1 MLELTDDIIERT
13 AKAAGHGA
21 VSYNTDEYQKAVAM
35 KNYGDNVFNMRNLP
49 GGTFAQSVIDSAIG
63 TAGSLADFA
72 GNPAGIGDWANNY
85 VQSQEMNM
93 GKKPS
98 FDFSWDYFMNGL
110 PRDTGNLIGSMVGFG
125 VPVGAAAVAAP
136 YLGVSSGAAA
146 AGGALLGAGLESG
159 AEGGSKLRE
168 ALERGES
175 LDTAQDKALEVFGKD
190 AGLLGVTN
198 LAGLGALRKA
208 YKGVK
213 NAFQAGRA
221 SAAGE
226 AVANPSRAVEF
237 AKGAGLTTANLAIE
251 GGQEALQQGIQDSV
265 EPGKEYGI
273 LPWNWNDEQNEQ
285 FKATIVPMGLLGAFG
300 GATRVGARKVGEW
313 FSPDKLEQAE
323 LNTDT
328 AENNIG
334 NTVPSQA
341 NYTIANEVS
350 DANLSQGTE
359 SKLRMLDEAYYKQ
372 YGQHLYVTSMTR
384 HWGTN
389 SDHETGSAFDVAD
402 DGLAND
408 SERRRWIE
416 EKARQLGLNP
426 LDEYENPSSGA
437 TGGHMHF
444 SDKGGAVNVD
454 TSGWSGNADIDSLIA
469 DTANRYGIDPNLL
482 AAIAEQESG
491 FNQGAKSEAGALGIM
506 QLMPDTANGLGV
518 DATDLAGNIEGGAK
532 YIKQMLDQFGGDVH
546 KALEAYNGGPGNVG
560 IAQTMKYADEV
571 LQRYEKFKAKSAGT
585 FSWSNP
591 AEAKTSPT
599 DYMKIM
605 SDNNVTADTAGD
617 FLQYVQLLAEDDAN
631 ANNEQVQKDGA
642 KAVKAIADGSPD
654 VMERVAKE
662 LGYGQVK
669 QEAEQKAPNIPMPK
683 IRQHVQ
689 QNGWVEIGNKKDAD
703 EFAKT
708 DYGKT
713 LERVSN
719 TKFVSPDFNAITG
732 KVEQR
737 TAQPQQVAQPA
748 PQPTVQN
755 KVQSDV
761 ASTNGQNIANN
772 ASAANNATVGNL
784 LSSIPNSAISLAKTL
799 SQNPAAIS
807 YNGNNVDL
815 NKLNNAIKNN
825 DIKTINGFNA
835 HMMNNMRKNNVSLD
849 DVVKEHLPVAKDT
862 AMRLSKIPEAIA
874 GAAGNRV
881 DLRALQE
888 AINNNDLSR
897 INAISEKMA
906 ENLRSNGVSP
916 YLAMRD
922 TESVEEAPTGSILPA
937 VQGNRAPS
945 TDVQDLGW
953 RVEGEVE
960 SPITPSAPYT
970 EAQLEAPVIE
980 SERDTLTSREF
991 LGKLNSV
998 ERQFMEY
1005 LDSVFDNT
1013 GVAFVD
1019 IMQHLNS
1026 QRNSLL
1032 GKAIE
1037 MFKNGYAVDSV
1048 VFSRMNDTQRS
1059 ALVNY
1064 RRMLDVYG
1072 NSLTNADRDV
1082 IDEFTRLDNIINKYL
1097 APMAHNY
1104 LINNNV
1110 LNYRGIDNAIKG
1122 LEGIAAKAREYEQI
1136 KVSEGYREG
1145 RATGNKVVP
1154 REDEEAISGSATA
1167 WGNVLHQTQKRGLPA
1182 ETEGT
1187 KVQRFIKTLPNK
1199 IVQKSHSNS
1208 LNAMT
1213 NYAGEKITKAE
1224 RVERVIK
1231 NGDSIQKIGN
1241 EYFVVAPS
1249 GNIKVTKS
1257 EYNYYNYLLNERKN
1271 DKSDNGSK
1279 EYAGTSRETAYEGRK
1294 ALTEGDYKRG
1304 DVSVPENASSD
1315 EIGNLDIKTD
1325 GLKEFPDSNV
1335 LGKTK
1340 STVITDDGKEFN
1352 VVYKVMSAD
1361 DVVAS
1366 NLPTD
1371 GLPVN
1376 SKYPSAMQ
1384 PRNRQRVAMQEQI
1397 TGMSNNLRPAD
1408 LAESRNLNQ
1417 GAPVIKSDG
1426 AVLNGNGRTIAIQK
1440 AWLNGKA
1447 DKYKQYLLDNAEKL
1461 GINPADIEKIE
1472 HPILVRVVQDKLSKD
1487 DIMSMINSTTG
1498 GQRMSPSEQA
1508 KVDSGKIK
1516 SSTLNQYVAGSDLTS
1531 AANRNFLR
1539 DVLADIISPSERN
1552 AYYSKEG
1559 AINQDGVLRAQRAL
1573 FALAYGDDTLLDAF
1587 SEAVNEEAKNFSNA
1601 LKANAPLIAR
1611 LQQLIKTGNAT
1622 DLGLQKNL
1630 VSAVKAL
1637 KEAVIAGKPAKSIWQ
1652 EMSMFED
1659 TEHSPETI
1667 AIARAMDGYRR
1678 SGKKLTQFVRNL
1690 AELGLKHGNP
1700 NQSGLFGEDEAP
1712 QVKLTDDI
1720 ATAKEYVDTGNQMD
1734 MFAQKYSR
1742 DKNVDNKGNVEDN
1755 KSKEKTPR
1763 AIDDY
1768 SALEKEEKSIVD
1780 KAVQERANA
1789 LFNRIVSYVQSG
1801 FDDNFSEADSKL
1813 SKNALLQDG
1822 RRNNVLEH
1830 LLQYANRYA
1839 EKPSNYKDVLNNL
1852 IPGFKTAGKSKEEL
1866 VKAYN
1871 LYRDV
1876 AREMLN
1882 YGQYVY
1888 SELCERLAGRAGQS
1902 YRASTWTDI
1911 DRSASESRQ
1920 FDRTEDATKAIVELL
1935 RGQETIRFNTEHS
1948 EKNSRNAFSFANP
1961 DTAEE
1966 LKSTGNIDT
1975 PLDRLPKLPASKLRD
1990 SERKMQAFGK
2000 AIGVPVHFV
2009 NHPDKGYRGVFTH
2022 NGEVYINRNATVPAK
2037 AIFLHEFT
2045 HWLKASGKENRA
2057 VFDALAACVERDGG
2071 LFHERRLKQ
2080 YRDRI
2085 FGGEQM
2091 TDEEII
2097 EEIICDAMGNS
2108 KTAERI
2114 SKAIDNFAPELNQ
2127 SIWGRIKA
2135 MWDKF
2140 CKMVGFRQE
2149 LSSKKQSLP
2158 NGLSQ
2163 QEMARFNAQ
2172 LNILMSKMRTTD
2184 GKPMFKVENYQLVVA
2199 ENGKRPA
2206 EIFDIN
2212 NINDYT
2218 PTYNIPAM
2226 PSSYSYQVHTQREA
2240 VRQQYE
2246 GTKEWMKAPNGEPTN
2261 LTEEQ
2266 WLDVRTPNFKAW
2278 FGDWE
2283 NNPENAS
2290 KVVDENGE
2298 PLVVYHGR
2306 NSKLENDTIRT
2317 EGMRTTAGTGAW
2329 FSSKENISAQYG
2341 DNIYPCFLNIR
2352 SPYTADLKGAPAG
2365 EFSKAIAYDVDT
2377 NEEVKVAFDNGDGSA
2392 FKEMD
2397 TYITGDLKDINY
2409 EKYDIREEVYDT
2421 DSLVREV
2428 RNDKNVDGVVIKNV
2442 SDIPEGDTTDSVD
2455 YDNLPV
2461 ADDYVVFNSNQIKS
2475 ATENTGAFSPDTNN
2489 IKYSRPDTETAR
2501 LDNEYMSLV
2510 DEFNNAE
2517 SDEKKQAA
2525 HDKLVKL
2532 VEQAAEKAG
2541 FKNAIPEQV
2550 RAYKI
2555 RTKAAPKKTLKVYKV
2570 FTVDENGRPSA
2581 LFVSSKDTLP
2591 QGVWLDAQDTYHFP
2605 YTNDKGK
2612 TSYYVP
2618 STKNPNSKG
2627 GATGS
2632 SIVIQSEEIL
2642 QELREMGYAGPTT
2655 DVGKKITALAY
2666 RPGWHAGTLPFFPQG
2681 GMKVTNPDYKGKD
2694 DLEHAQFVDTPYP
2707 NIHRYNQVVFEC
2719 EMAFDKDYNEAAQAT
2734 EDGDLEY
2741 MPTDGAYYFAT
2752 NPLTRAN
2759 PELGAWVISGSLK
2772 IGRALTQEECD
2783 KILTENG
2790 MPTQQWEGGYI
2801 RKGTEAERQ
2810 AAIDRHFE
2818 EKYAKLD
2825 AKGKRSYPEFKDR
2838 ETYQAW
2844 YDKQLPKQM
2853 LKREEMAKYGFY
2865 YQRDDNGNI
2874 KTDKDGNYKTSSPK
2888 KQPTLPRKIN
2898 AMASGYGYESGKLD
2912 LASLGYTGEEN
2923 DAARKTLAPITY
2935 DDNGNVIPLSQ
2946 RFDVTNPD
2954 VRYSRDKAGVTK
2966 STSDSIIP
2974 NAIRKLASRV
2984 HGYFFTP
2991 ELPNNVTAKERREQ
3005 QQIGVFE
3012 DEFSSPSR
3020 IAEHLPK
3027 LFGPYIEAGLKAQER
3042 QEKLRAK
3049 FLNDM
3054 NEVSKLLGYKKYRRK
3069 SAEYKKRLQDF
3080 NKVMLAGDLDQCVYT
3095 DEELREQGLD
3105 ENTIKAY
3112 HKMRSILDEAW
3123 EMVNRTKE
3131 QLKFKTEIYK
3141 NEAVAEADIAVKKK
3155 DNPFIEVYKKSVNDK
3170 GELVYTTKEPKVFK
3184 VNNIT
3189 VTGDELK
3196 NLKANKN
3203 VYITSEKHISGSNP
3217 SDLTYSVSYYQKNNG
3232 LGKIKGYIPHVFH
3245 EWQIMEAD
3253 KDGNVLHDGDN
3264 PRIIKTYSSRG
3275 EAFNAGIKLG
3285 DENKDKHFVIMPKI
3299 HEVPGASERAAIMG
3313 DYDYNKTLV
3322 KIAES
3327 MKVST
3332 ADAKRIMAD
3341 TISKK
3346 NKRRFLGYTMK
3357 RKGVKG
3363 YEDNVMLA
3371 TYMYLNQASRYVALD
3386 PFKQNCINMY
3396 NRMFGSFDDAS
3407 LLEKSPNASFIHSYI
3422 NDVNGVPSR
3431 IETKLNQIFNKIPF
3445 MKGIAGGRASIWFFN
3460 TFFTYPMTIMK
3471 LGVLNP
3477 GSALLNMTQLFNLF
3491 GAMGE
3496 NVASKEAYQRLIRKG
3511 FIDAK
3516 KGITD
3521 KNSALGKLLWD
3532 DLGLEEQIGADIAGG
3547 YSRAELSGVAA
3558 ISNGIGRLAGDSMYL
3573 FRLSDTY
3580 TRAVTLL
3587 TAYNKALD
3595 EGKGKQEAIEYAKRI
3610 NRKVNFDYSIADT
3623 PRFLRRLG
3631 PLGNVIFQ
3639 FKKYPIKQLELFK
3652 DIYDDGRALGL
3663 NRKRSYARLL
3673 KYMTPYFAMSGFV
3686 GGFPFISTIG
3696 GVFAFFFLDD
3706 DDDWKQVL
3714 TQYMFETFGE
3724 DNPITLWFLY
3734 GAGAFVGMNIGSRV
3748 GVGDFLGVESR
3759 PKNTMET
3766 IMSMTTLTSTIM
3778 QTYKQASYG
3787 NYAEAIKAINPAVG
3801 NVIIGAKGEVRTTR
3815 GRMKYQYQNAYE
3827 QALRIIGLN
3836 PLNETMAGDIASNDY
3851 ANKQAEKRA
3860 KDDAIDA
3867 FIEEP
3872 TAENAA
3878 RLNELG
3884 VTPKSIK
3891 TEMARRKMNRAE
3903 LNRLA
3908 EEEKAAKAKK
3918 SKQKKKQ
3925 YSVNDYLK
3933 GK

>member
-1 MLELTDDIIERT
+1 MSWLDTMATNAGINKDYTQHEQDTATNSANGEKSLYDKKLLNIGPFNFSGKEIMDASQSML
-13 AKAAGHGA
+13 
-21 VSYNTDEYQKAVAM
+21 
-35 KNYGDNVFNMRNLP
+35 
-49 GGTFAQSVIDSAIG
+49 DSAASVYGNI
-63 TAGSLADFA
+63 AYEF
-72 GNPAGIGDWANNY
+72 GNPYGIGDTLRNY
-85 VQSQEMNM
+85 AQQHEQAM
-93 GKKPS
+93 GENTQPG
-98 FDFSWDYFMNGL
+98 FNYDYIMNGGL
-110 PRDTGNLIGSMVGFG
+110 LRDTGTLAGSVLSLA
-125 VPVGAAAVAAP
+125 PV
-136 YLGVSSGAAA
+136 GAAA
-146 AGGALLGAGLESG
+146 AGGAAALGASAPVVGAVGGIASALGEAA
-159 AEGGSKLRE
+159 AEGGGTLADSL
-168 ALERGES
+168 AQGLS
-175 LDTAQDKALEVFGKD
+175 LDEAESRAREVTGKNALFLGATNALSGGMMGKFLKGVAQ
-190 AGLLGVTN
+190 N
-198 LAGLGALRKA
+198 LAGKGAEKLA
-208 YKGVK
+208 DGI
-213 NAFQAGRA
+213 
-221 SAAGE
+221 
-226 AVANPSRAVEF
+226 ANQSGLISQGTKETL
-237 AKGAGLTTANLAIE
+237 KGAGTLGMSALNE
-251 GGQEALQQGIQDSV
+251 GFQEAEQDAISASV
-265 EPGKEYGI
+265 DPNKYASYN
-273 LPWNWNDEQNEQ
+273 PVYWSDEQWEDFNR
-285 FKATIVPMGLLGAFG
+285 TIGPTALMGLIG
-300 GATRVGARKVGEW
+300 GAGGNASYNYGLARQNEIQEA
-313 FSPDKLEQAE
+313 EQLGNQANDMA
-323 LNTDT
+323 NTAVT
-328 AENNIG
+328 SIPA
-334 NTVPSQA
+334 QA
-341 NYTIANEVS
+341 NYTIADEVS

-359 SKLRMLDEAYYKQ
+359 SKLRMLDEAYYNQ

-408 SERRRWIE
+408 SERRQWIA

-444 SDKGGAVNVD
+444 SDKGGAINVD

-469 DTANRYGIDPNLL
+469 DTANRYGIDANLL

-506 QLMPDTANGLGV
+506 QLMPPTAEGLGV

-532 YIKQMLDQFGGDVH
+532 YIRQMLDQFGGDVH
-546 KALEAYNGGPGNVG
+546 KALEAYNGGPGGVG
-560 IAQTMKYADEV
+560 TAQTVKYADEV
-571 LQRYEKFKAKSAGT
+571 MQRYEKFKVKSAGT

-591 AEAKTSPT
+591 SEAKTSPT

-631 ANNEQVQKDGA
+631 TNNEQVQKDGA

-669 QEAEQKAPNIPMPK
+669 QEVEQKAPNIPMPK
-683 IRQHVQ
+683 IKQHVQ

-703 EFAKT
+703 EFART

-732 KVEQR
+732 RVEQR
-737 TAQPQQVAQPA
+737 TAQPQQIAQPAPKPAVQNTVREDAATKEDTATAEANSLRTSLPGSASALARILSQNPAAISYNGNNVDLNKLNNAIKNNDIETINGFNAHMMKNMSKNGVPLDGAMQEYLPAAKDMAGRLSKIPEAVHGANGISVDLRALQEAVSNNDLNRITAFNEKMSENLQSNGMSPYLALREVEADTTANAKENKKTEYNNQSNTNTTDRSEPKLQQVSQPA

-761 ASTNGQNIANN
+761 ASTDGQKIANN
-772 ASAANNATVGNL
+772 AVTNNTTESNL

-835 HMMNNMRKNNVSLD
+835 HMRNNMRKNNVSLD

-874 GAAGNRV
+874 DAAGNRV

-922 TESVEEAPTGSILPA
+922 TESVEEVPTGSTLPA

-960 SPITPSAPYT
+960 SPITPPAPYT
-970 EAQLEAPVIE
+970 EAQLEAPAIE
-980 SERDTLTSREF
+980 SERDTLTSQEF

-1013 GVAFVD
+1013 GVAFAD

-1026 QRNSLL
+1026 QRSSLL

-1082 IDEFTRLDNIINKYL
+1082 IDEFTRLDNIINEYL

-1145 RATGNKVVP
+1145 RTTGNKVVP

-1182 ETEGT
+1182 ETAGT
-1187 KVQRFIKTLPNK
+1187 KVQRFIETLPNK

-1231 NGDSIQKIGN
+1231 NGDSIQKIEN

-1279 EYAGTSRETAYEGRK
+1279 EHTSTSRETTYEGRK
-1294 ALTEGDYKRG
+1294 ALTEGNYKRG

-1315 EIGNLDIKTD
+1315 EIGDLDIKTD

-1335 LGKTK
+1335 RGKTK

-1384 PRNRQRVAMQEQI
+1384 PRNRQRAAMQEQI
-1397 TGMSNNLRPAD
+1397 TSMSNNLRPAD
-1408 LAESRNLNQ
+1408 LTESRNLNQ

-1461 GINPADIEKIE
+1461 GINPADIENVE
-1472 HPILVRVVQDKLSKD
+1472 HPILVRVVQDELSKD

-1552 AYYSKEG
+1552 AYYSKDG

-1659 TEHSPETI
+1659 AEHSPETI

-1734 MFAQKYSR
+1734 MFA
-1742 DKNVDNKGNVEDN
+1742 
-1755 KSKEKTPR
+1755 P
-1763 AIDDY
+1763 
-1768 SALEKEEKSIVD
+1768 
-1780 KAVQERANA
+1780 
-1789 LFNRIVSYVQSG
+1789 
-1801 FDDNFSEADSKL
+1801 
-1813 SKNALLQDG
+1813 
-1822 RRNNVLEH
+1822 
-1830 LLQYANRYA
+1830 
-1839 EKPSNYKDVLNNL
+1839 
-1852 IPGFKTAGKSKEEL
+1852 
-1866 VKAYN
+1866 
-1871 LYRDV
+1871 
-1876 AREMLN
+1876 
-1882 YGQYVY
+1882 
-1888 SELCERLAGRAGQS
+1888 
-1902 YRASTWTDI
+1902 
-1911 DRSASESRQ
+1911 
-1920 FDRTEDATKAIVELL
+1920 
-1935 RGQETIRFNTEHS
+1935 
-1948 EKNSRNAFSFANP
+1948 KNSRSAFSFANP

-1966 LKSTGNIDT
+1966 LKSVGDIDT
-1975 PLDRLPKLPASKLRD
+1975 PLDRLLKLPASKLRD
-1990 SERKMQAFGK
+1990 GERKIQAFGK

-2163 QEMARFNAQ
+2163 QEMAKFNAQ
-2172 LNILMSKMRTTD
+2172 LNILMSKMRTAD

-2199 ENGKRPA
+2199 DNNQRPA
-2206 EIFDIN
+2206 EMFDIN

-2226 PSSYSYQVHTQREA
+2226 SNSYSYQVHAQREA

-2283 NNPENAS
+2283 NNPDEAS
-2290 KVVDENGE
+2290 KVVDDNGE
-2298 PLVVYHGR
+2298 PLVVYHGSESQFDEFDTTKAR
-2306 NSKLENDTIRT
+2306 ANMDIQGMFFSPIQEEANDYGENVR
-2317 EGMRTTAGTGAW
+2317 A
-2329 FSSKENISAQYG
+2329 F
-2341 DNIYPCFLNIR
+2341 FLNIKN
-2352 SPYTADLKGAPAG
+2352 PADYDTGYDALNNHKGKNLAG
-2365 EFSKAIAYDVDT
+2365 EKA
-2377 NEEVKVAFDNGDGSA
+2377 
-2392 FKEMD
+2392 
-2397 TYITGDLKDINY
+2397 
-2409 EKYDIREEVYDT
+2409 
-2421 DSLVREV
+2421 
-2428 RNDKNVDGVVIKNV
+2428 RNDLMENGYDGVNNDGEEYI
-2442 SDIPEGDTTDSVD
+2442 
-2455 YDNLPV
+2455 
-2461 ADDYVVFNSNQIKS
+2461 AFNPNQIKS

-2489 IKYSRPDTETAR
+2489 IKYSRGRAGITASTNNVGIFKRAMTALENKLKGKMPDNLDVRTYEDIETDRENAR
-2501 LDNEYMSLV
+2501 
-2510 DEFNNAE
+2510 
-2517 SDEKKQAA
+2517 
-2525 HDKLVKL
+2525 
-2532 VEQAAEKAG
+2532 
-2541 FKNAIPEQV
+2541 
-2550 RAYKI
+2550 RA
-2555 RTKAAPKKTLKVYKV
+2555 KAASRGKEYLDRSK
-2570 FTVDENGRPSA
+2570 E
-2581 LFVSSKDTLP
+2581 VS
-2591 QGVWLDAQDTYHFP
+2591 
-2605 YTNDKGK
+2605 
-2612 TSYYVP
+2612 
-2618 STKNPNSKG
+2618 
-2627 GATGS
+2627 
-2632 SIVIQSEEIL
+2632 
-2642 QELREMGYAGPTT
+2642 
-2655 DVGKKITALAY
+2655 
-2666 RPGWHAGTLPFFPQG
+2666 
-2681 GMKVTNPDYKGKD
+2681 
-2694 DLEHAQFVDTPYP
+2694 
-2707 NIHRYNQVVFEC
+2707 
-2719 EMAFDKDYNEAAQAT
+2719 
-2734 EDGDLEY
+2734 
-2741 MPTDGAYYFAT
+2741 
-2752 NPLTRAN
+2752 PL
-2759 PELGAWVISGSLK
+2759 G
-2772 IGRALTQEECD
+2772 
-2783 KILTENG
+2783 
-2790 MPTQQWEGGYI
+2790 QWW
-2801 RKGTEAERQ
+2801 A
-2810 AAIDRHFE
+2810 
-2818 EKYAKLD
+2818 
-2825 AKGKRSYPEFKDR
+2825 
-2838 ETYQAW
+2838 
-2844 YDKQLPKQM
+2844 
-2853 LKREEMAKYGFY
+2853 
-2865 YQRDDNGNI
+2865 
-2874 KTDKDGNYKTSSPK
+2874 
-2888 KQPTLPRKIN
+2888 
-2898 AMASGYGYESGKLD
+2898 
-2912 LASLGYTGEEN
+2912 
-2923 DAARKTLAPITY
+2923 
-2935 DDNGNVIPLSQ
+2935 
-2946 RFDVTNPD
+2946 
-2954 VRYSRDKAGVTK
+2954 
-2966 STSDSIIP
+2966 
-2974 NAIRKLASRV
+2974 
-2984 HGYFFTP
+2984 
-2991 ELPNNVTAKERREQ
+2991 
-3005 QQIGVFE
+3005 
-3012 DEFSSPSR
+3012 SPSR
-3020 IAEHLPK
+3020 FAKKIPLISPFVQMGKIAVDK
-3027 LFGPYIEAGLKAQER
+3027 
-3042 QEKLRAK
+3042 QEKLRVE
-3049 FLNDM
+3049 FNSGM
-3054 NEVSKLLGYKKYRRK
+3054 NEIEDLLGYSKWGLNDKRYKERK
-3069 SAEYKKRLQDF
+3069 MALQEALLQGDI
-3080 NKVMLAGDLDQCVYT
+3080 NRKVFT
-3095 DEELREQGLD
+3095 DNELKSGGLD
-3105 ENTIKAY
+3105 EQTIKAY
-3112 HKMRSILDEAW
+3112 HKMRELLDKAYT
-3123 EMVNRTKE
+3123 MADQTYSRTKYVSRNWS
-3131 QLKFKTEIYK
+3131 T
-3141 NEAVAEADIAVKKK
+3141 AAEADGFMNDLMKK
-3155 DNPFIEVYKKSVNDK
+3155 NPFVQIIQKKQNADGTVT
-3170 GELVYTTKEPKVFK
+3170 YTYKEPHQYTVSAL
-3184 VNNIT
+3184 T
-3189 VTGDELK
+3189 VTEAELDELK
-3196 NLKANKN
+3196 KNKD
-3203 VYITSEKHISGSNP
+3203 VIITSEKHIYGDMFGNS
-3217 SDLTYSVSYYQKNNG
+3217 TYRVTYHQKQAN
-3232 LGKIKGYIPHVFH
+3232 LGKIQGYIPHIFH
-3245 EWQIMEAD
+3245 GWLVCEVD
-3253 KDGNVLHDGDN
+3253 KNGN
-3264 PRIIKTYSSRG
+3264 IIKDSAGNIVVATSKNSMS
-3275 EAFNAGIKLG
+3275 EAVKEGKKIASQNTGKHYMVMPKLG
-3285 DENKDKHFVIMPKI
+3285 KFSD
-3299 HEVPGASERAAIMG
+3299 GAAERATIMG
-3313 DYDYNKTLV
+3313 DFAYSKTMSRV
-3322 KIAES
+3322 AKG
-3327 MKVST
+3327 MKMSI
-3332 ADAKRIMAD
+3332 ADAEKFMNGTVAVQNRG
-3341 TISKK
+3341 
-3346 NKRRFLGYTMK
+3346 RFLAYAQH
-3357 RKGVKG
+3357 RKGVQG
-3363 YEDNVMLA
+3363 YEQNVFLA
-3371 TYMYLNQASRYVALD
+3371 TQMYFNQIARYVALD
-3386 PFKQNCINMY
+3386 PFKRDAISMY
-3396 NRMFGSFDDAS
+3396 NRLFGSFTDNTVMS
-3407 LLEKSPNASFIHSYI
+3407 RSENAKYVYAYI
-3422 NDVNGVPSR
+3422 NDMNGMPSGF
-3431 IETKLNQIFNKIPF
+3431 EKWANK
-3445 MKGIAGGRASIWFFN
+3445 MLHNMGLGQEVANGRPALWLERMI
-3460 TFFTYPMTIMK
+3460 FTYPFTIAK
-3471 LGVLNP
+3471 LGVFNVS
-3477 GSALLNMTQLFNLF
+3477 SALLNLTQLFNLY

-3496 NVASKEAYQRLIRKG
+3496 KVLSSAGYERLLKKG
-3511 FIDAK
+3511 FMDARK
-3516 KGITD
+3516 AIVD
-3521 KNSALGKLLWD
+3521 KNSPLGQLVWK
-3532 DLGLEEQIGADIAGG
+3532 DLGLEAQIGIDVAGG
-3547 YSRAELSGVAA
+3547 YSRTEV
-3558 ISNGIGRLAGDSMYL
+3558 NGLASLTGRLSKLAGGSMYL

-3595 EGKGKQEAIEYAKRI
+3595 EGMTKQEAIEYAKEI
-3610 NRKVNFDYSIADT
+3610 NDKVNFDYSVADS
-3623 PRFLRRLG
+3623 PAIFRVGG
-3631 PLGNVIFQ
+3631 PLSNVLLQFQ
-3639 FKKYPIKQLELFK
+3639 KYPVKQIELFM
-3652 DIYDDGRALGL
+3652 DIFNDGRAAGL
-3663 NRKRSYARLL
+3663 NRKQSALRLM
-3673 KYMTPYFAMSGFV
+3673 KYIAPYMAFSGMM
-3686 GGFPFISTIG
+3686 GIPFISLAG
-3696 GVFAFFFLDD
+3696 GILSAIMSAVTG
-3706 DDDWKQVL
+3706 DDDWDWQQKIK
-3714 TQYMFETFGE
+3714 QYMVETFGA
-3724 DNPITLWFLY
+3724 DNPLTLWWLY
-3734 GAGAFVGMNIGSRV
+3734 GAGSFIGINVGSRV
-3748 GVGDFLGVESR
+3748 GVGVFMGIENREKSPIDSILG
-3759 PKNTMET
+3759 
-3766 IMSMTTLTSTIM
+3766 MTTATSTVA
-3778 QTYKQASYG
+3778 QTAKQLGYG
-3787 NYAEAIKAINPAVG
+3787 NYAEAVKAISPSAG
-3801 NVIIGAKGEVRTTR
+3801 NILIGLKGEVHTTR

-3827 QALRIIGLN
+3827 QALRMIGFN

-3851 ANKQAEKRA
+3851 ANKQADRRA
-3860 KDDAIDA
+3860 KDDAIDD
-3867 FIEEP
+3867 FLDEP

-3884 VTPKSIK
+3884 VTPKSIQ

-3908 EEEKAAKAKK
+3908 EAEKAEKAKK

>member
-21 VSYNTDEYQKAVAM
+21 MSYNTDEYQKAVAM

-49 GGTFAQSVIDSAIG
+49 GGTFAQSVIDSAIS

-93 GKKPS
+93 GEKPS

-110 PRDTGNLIGSMVGFG
+110 PRDTGNLIGSMVGLG
-125 VPVGAAAVAAP
+125 VPVGAAVIAAPHLGISSGVAAT
-136 YLGVSSGAAA
+136 
-146 AGGALLGAGLESG
+146 GGALLGAGLEAG

-168 ALERGES
+168 SLERGET
-175 LDTAQDKALEVFGKD
+175 LDDSQGKALEVFLKN
-190 AGLLGVTN
+190 AGLLGTTN
-198 LAGLGALRKA
+198 LLGVSALWKA
-208 YKGVK
+208 AEGVK
-213 NAFQAGRA
+213 KAFDAGRA
-221 SAAGE
+221 SSTGAT
-226 AVANPSRAVEF
+226 VSTPSRALEF
-237 AKGAGLTTANLAIE
+237 AKGASLLGANALTE
-251 GGQEALQQGIQDSV
+251 SVQEAVQQGIQDSV
-265 EPGKEYGI
+265 EPDKEYGV
-273 LPWNWNDEQNEQ
+273 LPWNWNEEQKES
-285 FKATIVPMGLLGAFG
+285 FYDTLAPMLLVGGAG
-300 GATRVGARKVGEW
+300 GATRVGARKAGEW
-313 FSPDKLEQAE
+313 FSPDKLEQGE
-323 LNTDT
+323 IDIT
-328 AENNIG
+328 ANQDVSI
-334 NTVPSQA
+334 PAQA
-341 NYTIANEVS
+341 NYTIADEVS

-408 SERRRWIE
+408 AERRQWIA

-469 DTANRYGIDPNLL
+469 DTANRYGIDANLL

-491 FNQGAKSEAGALGIM
+491 FNQSAQSEAGALGIM

-532 YIKQMLDQFGGDVH
+532 YIKQMLDQFGGDLH

-571 LQRYEKFKAKSAGT
+571 MQRYEKFKAKSAGT
-585 FSWSNP
+585 FSWSKP
-591 AEAKTSPT
+591 AGTNTTTT

-662 LGYGQVK
+662 LGYGQAK
-669 QEAEQKAPNIPMPK
+669 QEVEQEAPNIPMPK

-719 TKFVSPDFNAITG
+719 TKFVSPDFNAITD

-755 KVQSDV
+755 KVQYDA
-761 ASTNGQNIANN
+761 ASTDGQNIANN
-772 ASAANNATVGNL
+772 AAANNATVGNL

-799 SQNPAAIS
+799 SQNPAAVS
-807 YNGNNVDL
+807 YNGNNVDS

-862 AMRLSKIPEAIA
+862 AMRLSKIPEAIT

-960 SPITPSAPYT
+960 SHIAPPAPYT
-970 EAQLEAPVIE
+970 EAQLEAPAIE
-980 SERDTLTSREF
+980 SERDTLTSQEF

-1082 IDEFTRLDNIINKYL
+1082 IDEFTRLDNIINEYL

-1231 NGDSIQKIGN
+1231 NGDSIQKIEN
-1241 EYFVVAPS
+1241 EYFIVAPS
-1249 GNIKVTKS
+1249 ENIKVTKS

-1279 EYAGTSRETAYEGRK
+1279 EYTGTSRETAYEGRK
-1294 ALTEGDYKRG
+1294 ALTESNYKRG
-1304 DVSVPENASSD
+1304 DVSMPENASND
-1315 EIGNLDIKTD
+1315 EIGDLDIKTD
-1325 GLKEFPDSNV
+1325 DLKEVSDSNV
-1335 LGKTK
+1335 REKTK
-1340 STVITDDGKEFN
+1340 STVITDDGKEFK
-1352 VVYKVMSAD
+1352 VAYKVMPAE

-1384 PRNRQRVAMQEQI
+1384 PRNRQRAAMQEQI
-1397 TGMSNNLRPAD
+1397 TSMSNNLRPAD
-1408 LAESRNLNQ
+1408 LTESRNLNQ

-1461 GINPADIEKIE
+1461 GVNPADIEDIE

-1611 LQQLIKTGNAT
+1611 LQQLIKTGNST

-1667 AIARAMDGYRR
+1667 AIARAMDSYRR

-1712 QVKLTDDI
+1712 QIKLTDDI
-1720 ATAKEYVDTGNQMD
+1720 ATAKEYVDTGKQMD
-1734 MFAQKYSR
+1734 LFAPKYSR

-1755 KSKEKTPR
+1755 KNRKISDEYDKLK
-1763 AIDDY
+1763 
-1768 SALEKEEKSIVD
+1768 KEEKAVVD
-1780 KAVQERANA
+1780 EAVNDRINQ
-1789 LFNRIVSYVQSG
+1789 LFSRVADYVQRG
-1801 FDDNFSEADSKL
+1801 FDDAFSADDGKAGINKL
-1813 SKNALLQDG
+1813 LEDS
-1822 RRNNVLEH
+1822 RRNDVLKN
-1830 LLQYANRYA
+1830 LLQYANRFSA
-1839 EKPSNYKDVLNNL
+1839 TPSNYKEVLNTL
-1852 IPGFKTAGKSKEEL
+1852 APGLNTDRFTKEQL
-1866 VKAYN
+1866 VERYN
-1871 LYRDV
+1871 EYRDV

-1888 SELCERLAGRAGQS
+1888 AELCERHRQHYAGLREHGGQNAG
-1902 YRASTWTDI
+1902 AGTV
-1911 DRSASESRQ
+1911 RSRNEEARR
-1920 FDRTEDATKAIVELL
+1920 FDWEREQAEVVTKLF
-1935 RGQETIRFNTEHS
+1935 RRQETFNFNKKHS

-1966 LKSTGNIDT
+1966 LKSTGDIDT

-2009 NHPDKGYRGVFTH
+2009 SHPDKGYRGVFTH

-2057 VFDALAACVERDGG
+2057 VFDALAACVERDSG

-2163 QEMARFNAQ
+2163 QEMAKFNAQ
-2172 LNILMSKMRTTD
+2172 LNILMSKMRTAD
-2184 GKPMFKVENYQLVVA
+2184 GKPMFKVKDYQLVVA

-2206 EIFDIN
+2206 EMFDIN
-2212 NINDYT
+2212 NVNDYV
-2218 PTYNIPAM
+2218 PTYNIPPM
-2226 PSSYSYQVHTQREA
+2226 PSSFSYQVHTQREA

-2283 NNPENAS
+2283 NNPDEAS

-2298 PLVVYHGR
+2298 PLVVYHG
-2306 NSKLENDTIRT
+2306 
-2317 EGMRTTAGTGAW
+2317 TATDNLVEFSHRRAQDKTGRAMALGLGKGK
-2329 FSSKENISAQYG
+2329 FYFTDSEAGANLAAQGAQYRG
-2341 DNIYPCFLNIR
+2341 QGNSPQAMPVFINIR
-2352 SPYTADLKGAPAG
+2352 NPISESEY
-2365 EFSKAIAYDVDT
+2365 
-2377 NEEVKVAFDNGDGSA
+2377 GSR
-2392 FKEMD
+2392 FKEA
-2397 TYITGDLKDINY
+2397 TGKEL
-2409 EKYDIREEVYDT
+2409 
-2421 DSLVREV
+2421 SQ
-2428 RNDKNVDGVVIKNV
+2428 G
-2442 SDIPEGDTTDSVD
+2442 
-2455 YDNLPV
+2455 YDNAYSMTDRDKGIAKLDKELKKEGYDGII
-2461 ADDYVVFNSNQIKS
+2461 ANIDNKNLGQIATFNPNQIKS

-2489 IKYSRPDTETAR
+2489 IKFSRAENNNNQNENIVDNQQKAEDNNSKPTSSNITFDDVPQQVARYIDSRLAKGALKSLKPSDDVNTALEKIIAPIKR
-2501 LDNEYMSLV
+2501 EVDNQAAKYLEAGHDNEYYQARLNMINYYRQLV
-2510 DEFNNAE
+2510 DEARRDFNAGLHVFRRITGDNNFRNAATE
-2517 SDEKKQAA
+2517 GSSLRASVQKRTAE
-2525 HDKLVKL
+2525 
-2532 VEQAAEKAG
+2532 AEKLRGEESEELNSVAAKTG
-2541 FKNAIPEQV
+2541 QTYERYNAKTQKVLDMMDGKHSEQG
-2550 RAYKI
+2550 A
-2555 RTKAAPKKTLKVYKV
+2555 
-2570 FTVDENGRPSA
+2570 FS
-2581 LFVSSKDTLP
+2581 
-2591 QGVWLDAQDTYHFP
+2591 DA
-2605 YTNDKGK
+2605 
-2612 TSYYVP
+2612 
-2618 STKNPNSKG
+2618 TKN
-2627 GATGS
+2627 
-2632 SIVIQSEEIL
+2632 
-2642 QELREMGYAGPTT
+2642 
-2655 DVGKKITALAY
+2655 
-2666 RPGWHAGTLPFFPQG
+2666 
-2681 GMKVTNPDYKGKD
+2681 
-2694 DLEHAQFVDTPYP
+2694 
-2707 NIHRYNQVVFEC
+2707 
-2719 EMAFDKDYNEAAQAT
+2719 
-2734 EDGDLEY
+2734 
-2741 MPTDGAYYFAT
+2741 
-2752 NPLTRAN
+2752 
-2759 PELGAWVISGSLK
+2759 
-2772 IGRALTQEECD
+2772 
-2783 KILTENG
+2783 
-2790 MPTQQWEGGYI
+2790 
-2801 RKGTEAERQ
+2801 
-2810 AAIDRHFE
+2810 
-2818 EKYAKLD
+2818 
-2825 AKGKRSYPEFKDR
+2825 
-2838 ETYQAW
+2838 
-2844 YDKQLPKQM
+2844 
-2853 LKREEMAKYGFY
+2853 
-2865 YQRDDNGNI
+2865 
-2874 KTDKDGNYKTSSPK
+2874 
-2888 KQPTLPRKIN
+2888 
-2898 AMASGYGYESGKLD
+2898 
-2912 LASLGYTGEEN
+2912 
-2923 DAARKTLAPITY
+2923 
-2935 DDNGNVIPLSQ
+2935 
-2946 RFDVTNPD
+2946 
-2954 VRYSRDKAGVTK
+2954 SRDKAGITA
-2966 STSDSIIP
+2966 STNNVGIFKRAMTALENKLKGKMPDNLDVRTYEDIEADRE
-2974 NAIRKLASRV
+2974 NARRAKAASR
-2984 HGYFFTP
+2984 G
-2991 ELPNNVTAKERREQ
+2991 KEYLDRSKE
-3005 QQIGVFE
+3005 VSPFE
-3012 DEFSSPSR
+3012 MWWASPSR
-3020 IAEHLPK
+3020 LAKKIPLVSPFVQMAKIAVDK
-3027 LFGPYIEAGLKAQER
+3027 
-3042 QEKLRAK
+3042 QEKLRVE
-3049 FLNDM
+3049 FNSGM
-3054 NEVSKLLGYKKYRRK
+3054 NEIEDMLGYSKWGSNDKKYKERK
-3069 SAEYKKRLQDF
+3069 MALQEALLQGDIARKVFTDDELKR
-3080 NKVMLAGDLDQCVYT
+3080 G
-3095 DEELREQGLD
+3095 GLD
-3105 ENTIKAY
+3105 EQTIKAY
-3112 HKMRSILDEAW
+3112 RKMRELLDKAYT
-3123 EMVNRTKE
+3123 MADQTYSRTKYVSRNWS
-3131 QLKFKTEIYK
+3131 T
-3141 NEAVAEADIAVKKK
+3141 AAEADGFMNDLMKK
-3155 DNPFIEVYKKSVNDK
+3155 NPFVQIIQKKQNADGTVT
-3170 GELVYTTKEPKVFK
+3170 YTYKEPHQYTVSAL
-3184 VNNIT
+3184 T
-3189 VTGDELK
+3189 VTAAELDELK
-3196 NLKANKN
+3196 KNKD
-3203 VYITSEKHISGSNP
+3203 VIIKSERLISGSTP
-3217 SDLTYSVSYYQKNNG
+3217 TDSTYSVTYHQKKAN
-3232 LGKIKGYIPHVFH
+3232 LGKIQGYIPHIFH
-3245 EWQIMEAD
+3245 GWLVCEVDENGNILKDSAGNIVVVTSKNSMTEAVKEGKKIAGQNAD
-3253 KDGNVLHDGDN
+3253 KHYMVVPKLSKFNDG
-3264 PRIIKTYSSRG
+3264 
-3275 EAFNAGIKLG
+3275 AA
-3285 DENKDKHFVIMPKI
+3285 
-3299 HEVPGASERAAIMG
+3299 ERAAIMG
-3313 DYDYNKTLV
+3313 DFDYSKTMSKV
-3322 KIAES
+3322 ANG
-3327 MKVST
+3327 MKMSI
-3332 ADAKRIMAD
+3332 ADAERFMKD
-3341 TISKK
+3341 TVSVQ
-3346 NKRRFLGYTMK
+3346 NRGRFLAYAQH
-3357 RKGVKG
+3357 RKGVQG
-3363 YEDNVMLA
+3363 YEQNVFLA
-3371 TYMYLNQASRYVALD
+3371 TQMYFNQIARYVALD
-3386 PFKQNCINMY
+3386 PFKRDAISTY
-3396 NRMFGSFDDAS
+3396 NRLFGSFTD
-3407 LLEKSPNASFIHSYI
+3407 NAVIKRSRNAKYIYEYI
-3422 NDVNGVPSR
+3422 NDMNGVPNGV
-3431 IETKLNQIFNKIPF
+3431 EMWMNDMLHNMGLGQEVAN
-3445 MKGIAGGRASIWFFN
+3445 GRPGLWLEHM
-3460 TFFTYPMTIMK
+3460 FTYPFTIAK
-3471 LGVLNP
+3471 LGILNMS
-3477 GSALLNMTQLFNLF
+3477 SALLNLTQLFNLY

-3496 NVASKEAYQRLIRKG
+3496 KVLSGAGYERLLKKG
-3511 FIDAK
+3511 FVDARK
-3516 KGITD
+3516 AITN
-3521 KNSALGKLLWD
+3521 KNSQLGQLVWK
-3532 DLGLEEQIGADIAGG
+3532 DLGLEAQIGIDVAGG
-3547 YSRAELSGVAA
+3547 YSRTEV
-3558 ISNGIGRLAGDSMYL
+3558 NGLASLTGRLSKLAGGSMYL

-3595 EGKGKQEAIEYAKRI
+3595 EGMTKQEAIEYAKEI
-3610 NRKVNFDYSIADT
+3610 NDKVNFDYSVADS
-3623 PRFLRRLG
+3623 PAIFRAFG
-3631 PLGNVIFQ
+3631 PLSKVLLQ
-3639 FKKYPIKQLELFK
+3639 FKKYPVKQIELFM
-3652 DIYDDGRALGL
+3652 DIFNDGRAAGL
-3663 NRKRSYARLL
+3663 NRKQSALRLM
-3673 KYMTPYFAMSGFV
+3673 KYTAPYMAFSGMM
-3686 GGFPFISTIG
+3686 GIPFISLAG
-3696 GVFAFFFLDD
+3696 GILSAIMSAATG
-3706 DDDWKQVL
+3706 DDDWDWQQKIK
-3714 TQYMFETFGE
+3714 QYMVETFGA
-3724 DNPITLWFLY
+3724 DNPLTMWWLY
-3734 GAGAFVGMNIGSRV
+3734 GAGSFIGINVGSRV
-3748 GVGDFLGVESR
+3748 GVGDFMGIENREKSPIDSILG
-3759 PKNTMET
+3759 
-3766 IMSMTTLTSTIM
+3766 MTTATSTVA
-3778 QTYKQASYG
+3778 QTTKQLGYG
-3787 NYAEAIKAINPAVG
+3787 NYAEAVKAISPSAG
-3801 NVIIGAKGEVRTTR
+3801 NILIGLKGEVHTTR

-3827 QALRIIGLN
+3827 QALRMIGFN

-3878 RLNELG
+3878 KLNKLG
-3884 VTPKSIK
+3884 VTPKSIQ

-3903 LNRLA
+3903 LNKIA

>member
-1 MLELTDDIIERT
+1 MATSRYGANAGQIANNYAQWEAQNIDKYNQIQELQSSTDNDIIRNIPLIGKP
-13 AKAAGHGA
+13 AQAA
-21 VSYNTDEYQKAVAM
+21 VDSFLSTI
-35 KNYGDNVFNMRNLP
+35 
-49 GGTFAQSVIDSAIG
+49 GGI
-63 TAGSLADFA
+63 ADYA
-72 GNPAGIGDWANNY
+72 GNPAGIGDTINDY
-85 VQSQEMNM
+85 VTAHEMAM
-93 GKKPS
+93 GEKPEAS
-98 FDFSWDYFMNGL
+98 FSWDYFMNGL
-110 PRDTGNLIGSMVGFG
+110 PRDTGGLIGSMASLGIPTLAG
-125 VPVGAAAVAAP
+125 VAAAPVVGASMPVAA
-136 YLGVSSGAAA
+136 GIGGIIG
-146 AGGALLGAGLESG
+146 AGGEAL
-159 AEGGSKLRE
+159 AEGGNKLRE
-168 ALERGES
+168 SLASGET
-175 LDTAQDKALEVFGKD
+175 LDTAQDKARSVAGKNFAMLAPLNLLE
-190 AGLLGVTN
+190 LGTFAKV
-198 LAGLGALRKA
+198 GQGI
-208 YKGVK
+208 K
-213 NAFQAGRA
+213 NAYRTAKGTENTTKP
-221 SAAGE
+221 SAIG
-226 AVANPSRAVEF
+226 NLF
-237 AKGAGLTTANLAIE
+237 KGAGTAGAGALNE
-251 GGQEALQQGIQDSV
+251 GYQEYVQEGIQSSV
-265 EPGKEYGI
+265 EPNEYYSYIPGYG
-273 LPWNWNDEQNEQ
+273 NEQQNEA
-285 FKATIVPMGLLGAFG
+285 FASTIGPMLALGGLGG
-300 GATRVGARKVGEW
+300 GARMAAGKLGQYAK
-313 FSPDKLEQAE
+313 PDELKLDEITEGVTTQPQ
-323 LNTDT
+323 L
-328 AENNIG
+328 ENI
-334 NTVPSQA
+334 PSQA
-341 NYTIANEVS
+341 NYTIADEVS

-408 SERRRWIE
+408 SERRQWIA

-454 TSGWSGNADIDSLIA
+454 TSGWSGNADVDSLIA
-469 DTANRYGIDPNLL
+469 DTANRYGIDANLL

-506 QLMPDTANGLGV
+506 QLMPDTANGLDV

-532 YIKQMLDQFGGDVH
+532 YIKQMLDQFGGDLH

-585 FSWSNP
+585 FSWSKP
-591 AEAKTSPT
+591 AGTNTTTT

-669 QEAEQKAPNIPMPK
+669 QEVEQKAPNIPMPK

-719 TKFVSPDFNAITG
+719 TRFVSPNYNAITG
-732 KVEQR
+732 RVEQR
-737 TAQPQQVAQPA
+737 TAQPQQMAQPA
-748 PQPTVQN
+748 PQSTVQN
-755 KVQSDV
+755 KVQFDV

-772 ASAANNATVGNL
+772 AAANNATVGNL
-784 LSSIPNSAISLAKTL
+784 LSSIPDSAISLAKTL
-799 SQNPAAIS
+799 SQNPAAVS

-862 AMRLSKIPEAIA
+862 AMRLSKIPEAIT
-874 GAAGNRV
+874 GAARNRV

-906 ENLRSNGVSP
+906 ENLRSNGVSS
-916 YLAMRD
+916 YLAIRD
-922 TESVEEAPTGSILPA
+922 TEGVEINQQENKNPEYNNKTNINTPNESDSKPQKKQSEGKSSQNEPMPPQKASGGENTISMKNIEGFTDRDLKEAEKMGISFTSKGRLVDGKPVYDIEFASQKDA
-937 VQGNRAPS
+937 DKFVR
-945 TDVQDLGW
+945 
-953 RVEGEVE
+953 EFFGEVE
-960 SPITPSAPYT
+960 DGDVTQEIKA
-970 EAQLEAPVIE
+970 A
-980 SERDTLTSREF
+980 
-991 LGKLNSV
+991 GK
-998 ERQFMEY
+998 E
-1005 LDSVFDNT
+1005 
-1013 GVAFVD
+1013 
-1019 IMQHLNS
+1019 
-1026 QRNSLL
+1026 
-1032 GKAIE
+1032 
-1037 MFKNGYAVDSV
+1037 
-1048 VFSRMNDTQRS
+1048 
-1059 ALVNY
+1059 
-1064 RRMLDVYG
+1064 
-1072 NSLTNADRDV
+1072 NAKENE
-1082 IDEFTRLDNIINKYL
+1082 IDEN
-1097 APMAHNY
+1097 
-1104 LINNNV
+1104 
-1110 LNYRGIDNAIKG
+1110 
-1122 LEGIAAKAREYEQI
+1122 
-1136 KVSEGYREG
+1136 
-1145 RATGNKVVP
+1145 
-1154 REDEEAISGSATA
+1154 
-1167 WGNVLHQTQKRGLPA
+1167 
-1182 ETEGT
+1182 
-1187 KVQRFIKTLPNK
+1187 
-1199 IVQKSHSNS
+1199 
-1208 LNAMT
+1208 
-1213 NYAGEKITKAE
+1213 
-1224 RVERVIK
+1224 IK
-1231 NGDSIQKIGN
+1231 NGKKAIKSILENHKDVPKAMYRDEVGYIDFVYGKEGTIKKDRSDGYGLAKILEKHGQEAVN
-1241 EYFVVAPS
+1241 KIPEVIAKGKYE
-1249 GNIKVTKS
+1249 KS
-1257 EYNYYNYLLNERKN
+1257 EYGDRAYFLFDGYRAVIRFTWDG
-1271 DKSDNGSK
+1271 DKKTWLVTNFLDNKKKDSGDADAFVRSAPTTDGTTSPSEQNPSK
-1279 EYAGTSRETAYEGRK
+1279 ESIPQSG
-1294 ALTEGDYKRG
+1294 
-1304 DVSVPENASSD
+1304 ENL
-1315 EIGNLDIKTD
+1315 N
-1325 GLKEFPDSNV
+1325 
-1335 LGKTK
+1335 
-1340 STVITDDGKEFN
+1340 TVVTDDGKEFK
-1352 VVYKVMSAD
+1352 VAYKVMPAE

-1376 SKYPSAMQ
+1376 KDYPSAMQ
-1384 PRNRQRVAMQEQI
+1384 PRNRQRAAMQEQI
-1397 TGMSNNLRPAD
+1397 TSMSNNLRPAD

-1461 GINPADIEKIE
+1461 GINPADIEDVE

-1712 QVKLTDDI
+1712 QVNLTDDI

-1734 MFAQKYSR
+1734 MFAPKYSR
-1742 DKNVDNKGNVEDN
+1742 DKNVDNKSNMEDN

-1789 LFNRIVSYVQSG
+1789 LFNRIVSYVQAG

-1822 RRNNVLEH
+1822 RRKNVLEH

-1948 EKNSRNAFSFANP
+1948 EKNSRSAFSFANP

-2009 NHPDKGYRGVFTH
+2009 SHPDKGYRGVFTH

-2057 VFDALAACVERDGG
+2057 VFDALAACVERESG

-2108 KTAERI
+2108 KAAERI

-2140 CKMVGFRQE
+2140 CQMIGFKQE
-2149 LSSKKQSLP
+2149 FSSKKQSLP

-2163 QEMARFNAQ
+2163 QEMAKFNAQ
-2172 LNILMSKMRTTD
+2172 LNILMSKMRTAD

-2206 EIFDIN
+2206 EMFDIN

-2283 NNPENAS
+2283 NNPGEAS

-2298 PLVVYHGR
+2298 PLVVYHGSESNFDEFDTAKAR
-2306 NSKLENDTIRT
+2306 TNMDIQGMFFSPIQEEANDYGENVR
-2317 EGMRTTAGTGAW
+2317 A
-2329 FSSKENISAQYG
+2329 F
-2341 DNIYPCFLNIR
+2341 FLNIKN
-2352 SPYTADLKGAPAG
+2352 PADYDTGYNALKNHKGENLAG
-2365 EFSKAIAYDVDT
+2365 EKA
-2377 NEEVKVAFDNGDGSA
+2377 
-2392 FKEMD
+2392 
-2397 TYITGDLKDINY
+2397 
-2409 EKYDIREEVYDT
+2409 
-2421 DSLVREV
+2421 
-2428 RNDKNVDGVVIKNV
+2428 RNDLMENGYDGVNNDGEEYI
-2442 SDIPEGDTTDSVD
+2442 
-2455 YDNLPV
+2455 
-2461 ADDYVVFNSNQIKS
+2461 AFNPNQIKS

-2489 IKYSRPDTETAR
+2489 IKFSRPDTETAR
-2501 LDNEYMSLV
+2501 LDKEYMSLV

-2517 SDEKKQAA
+2517 SDEGKQVA

-2532 VEQAAEKAG
+2532 VQQAAEKAG
-2541 FKNAIPEQV
+2541 FKDAIPEQTP
-2550 RAYKI
+2550 AYQI
-2555 RTKAAPKKTLKVYKV
+2555 RTKAAPKKSVKVYKV
-2570 FTVDENGRPSA
+2570 FTMSDDGKPTA
-2581 LFVSSKDTLP
+2581 LFIGGTEKLP
-2591 QGVWLDAQDTYHFP
+2591 QGVWLDAVAAYNFVAK
-2605 YTNDKGK
+2605 NGK
-2612 TSYYVP
+2612 SYVP
-2618 STKNPNSKG
+2618 STQNPYTKG
-2627 GATGS
+2627 GKTGAS
-2632 SIVIQSEEIL
+2632 VEIPSEEVR
-2642 QELREMGYAGPTT
+2642 QELINRGFLPEGSTA
-2655 DVGKKITALAY
+2655 KKITALAY
-2666 RPGWHAGTLPFFPQG
+2666 RPGWHAGTMPFFPQG
-2681 GMKVTNPDYKGKD
+2681 GKKPAKGEKTNY
-2694 DLEHAQFVDTPYP
+2694 E

-2719 EMAFDKDYNEAAQAT
+2719 ELAADKDYTAEAEAQPKART
-2734 EDGDLEY
+2734 KTGKLNTKNADLQYMPEDGF
-2741 MPTDGAYYFAT
+2741 YYYAT
-2752 NPLTRAN
+2752 NPMTHGH
-2759 PELGAWVISGSLK
+2759 PELGMWAISGSLK
-2772 IGRALTQEECD
+2772 INKALTQEECD
-2783 KILTENG
+2783 KILTDNNLLPQE
-2790 MPTQQWEGGYI
+2790 WEGG
-2801 RKGTEAERQ
+2801 EMSLER
-2810 AAIDRHFE
+2810 
-2818 EKYAKLD
+2818 
-2825 AKGKRSYPEFKDR
+2825 
-2838 ETYQAW
+2838 
-2844 YDKQLPKQM
+2844 
-2853 LKREEMAKYGFY
+2853 
-2865 YQRDDNGNI
+2865 
-2874 KTDKDGNYKTSSPK
+2874 
-2888 KQPTLPRKIN
+2888 
-2898 AMASGYGYESGKLD
+2898 
-2912 LASLGYTGEEN
+2912 LGYTGEEN

-2935 DDNGNVIPLSQ
+2935 DDDGNVIPLSQ

-2954 VRYSRDKAGVTK
+2954 VRYSRDKAGITA
-2966 STSDSIIP
+2966 STDNVGIFKRAMMALENKLKGKMPDNLDVRTYEDIEADRE
-2974 NAIRKLASRV
+2974 NARRAKAASR
-2984 HGYFFTP
+2984 G
-2991 ELPNNVTAKERREQ
+2991 KEYLDRSKEVSPLGQ
-3005 QQIGVFE
+3005 WWA
-3012 DEFSSPSR
+3012 SPSR
-3020 IAEHLPK
+3020 FAKKIPLISPFVQMGKIAVDK
-3027 LFGPYIEAGLKAQER
+3027 
-3042 QEKLRAK
+3042 QEKLRVE
-3049 FLNDM
+3049 FNSGM
-3054 NEVSKLLGYKKYRRK
+3054 NEIEDLLGYSKWGLNDKRYKERK
-3069 SAEYKKRLQDF
+3069 MALQEALLQGDI
-3080 NKVMLAGDLDQCVYT
+3080 NRKVFT
-3095 DEELREQGLD
+3095 DNELKSGGLD
-3105 ENTIKAY
+3105 EQTIKAY
-3112 HKMRSILDEAW
+3112 HKMRELLDKAYT
-3123 EMVNRTKE
+3123 MADQTYSRTKYVSRNWS
-3131 QLKFKTEIYK
+3131 T
-3141 NEAVAEADIAVKKK
+3141 AAEADGFMNDLMKK
-3155 DNPFIEVYKKSVNDK
+3155 NPFVQIIQKKQNADGTVT
-3170 GELVYTTKEPKVFK
+3170 YTYKEPHQYTVSAL
-3184 VNNIT
+3184 T
-3189 VTGDELK
+3189 VTEAELDELK
-3196 NLKANKN
+3196 KNKD
-3203 VYITSEKHISGSNP
+3203 VIIKSERLISGSTP
-3217 SDLTYSVSYYQKNNG
+3217 ADSTYSVTYHQKKAN
-3232 LGKIKGYIPHVFH
+3232 LGKIQGYIPHIFH
-3245 EWQIMEAD
+3245 GWLVCEVDKNGNILKDSAGNIVVATSKNSMSEAVKEGKKIASQNAD
-3253 KDGNVLHDGDN
+3253 KHYMVVPKLSKFSDG
-3264 PRIIKTYSSRG
+3264 
-3275 EAFNAGIKLG
+3275 AA
-3285 DENKDKHFVIMPKI
+3285 
-3299 HEVPGASERAAIMG
+3299 ERAAIMG
-3313 DYDYNKTLV
+3313 DFDYSKTMSRV
-3322 KIAES
+3322 AKG
-3327 MKVST
+3327 MKMSI
-3332 ADAKRIMAD
+3332 ADAEKFMNGTVAVQNRG
-3341 TISKK
+3341 
-3346 NKRRFLGYTMK
+3346 RFLAYAQH
-3357 RKGVKG
+3357 RKGVQG
-3363 YEDNVMLA
+3363 YEQNVFLA
-3371 TYMYLNQASRYVALD
+3371 TQMYFNQIARYVALD
-3386 PFKQNCINMY
+3386 PFKRDAISMY
-3396 NRMFGSFDDAS
+3396 NRLFGSFTDNTVTRRS
-3407 LLEKSPNASFIHSYI
+3407 ENAKYVYAYI
-3422 NDVNGVPSR
+3422 NDMNGMPSGF
-3431 IETKLNQIFNKIPF
+3431 EKWANK
-3445 MKGIAGGRASIWFFN
+3445 MLHNMGLGQEVANGRPTLWLERMI
-3460 TFFTYPMTIMK
+3460 FTYPFTIAK
-3471 LGVLNP
+3471 LGVFNVS
-3477 GSALLNMTQLFNLF
+3477 SALLNLTQLFNLY

-3496 NVASKEAYQRLIRKG
+3496 KVLSSAGYERLLKKG
-3511 FIDAK
+3511 FMDARK
-3516 KGITD
+3516 AIVN
-3521 KNSALGKLLWD
+3521 KNSPLGQLVWK
-3532 DLGLEEQIGADIAGG
+3532 DLGLEAQIGIDVAGG
-3547 YSRAELSGVAA
+3547 YSRTEV
-3558 ISNGIGRLAGDSMYL
+3558 NGLASLTGRLSKLAGGSMYL

-3595 EGKGKQEAIEYAKRI
+3595 EGMTKQEAIEYAKEI
-3610 NRKVNFDYSIADT
+3610 NDKVNFDYSVADS
-3623 PRFLRRLG
+3623 PAIFRVGG
-3631 PLGNVIFQ
+3631 PLSNVLLQFQ
-3639 FKKYPIKQLELFK
+3639 KYPVKQIELFM
-3652 DIYDDGRALGL
+3652 DIFNDGRAAGL
-3663 NRKRSYARLL
+3663 NRKQSALRLM
-3673 KYMTPYFAMSGFV
+3673 KYIAPYMAFSGMM
-3686 GGFPFISTIG
+3686 GIPFISLAG
-3696 GVFAFFFLDD
+3696 GILSAIMSAATG
-3706 DDDWKQVL
+3706 DDDWDWQQKIK
-3714 TQYMFETFGE
+3714 QYMVETFGA
-3724 DNPITLWFLY
+3724 DNPLTLWWLY
-3734 GAGAFVGMNIGSRV
+3734 GAGSFIGINVGSRV
-3748 GVGDFLGVESR
+3748 GVGDFMGIENREKSPIDSILG
-3759 PKNTMET
+3759 
-3766 IMSMTTLTSTIM
+3766 MTTATSTVA
-3778 QTYKQASYG
+3778 QTTKQLGYG
-3787 NYAEAIKAINPAVG
+3787 NYAEAVKAISPSAG
-3801 NVIIGAKGEVRTTR
+3801 NILIGLKGEVHTTR

-3827 QALRIIGLN
+3827 QALRMIGFN

>member
-1 MLELTDDIIERT
+1 MAYSKYGLSFKNFTDSYGEWE
-13 AKAAGHGA
+13 ANGGVEQANKAI
-21 VSYNTDEYQKAVAM
+21 DF
-35 KNYGDNVFNMRNLP
+35 KNLQNNSFNVRGLP
-49 GGTFAQSVIDSAIG
+49 GGTFGQSVIDSTLGVVGNID
-63 TAGSLADFA
+63 DFL
-72 GNPAGIGDWANNY
+72 GGPTGLGDYANNY
-85 VQSQEMNM
+85 VTAQEMAM
-93 GKKPS
+93 GEKPKA
-98 FDFSWDYFMNGL
+98 DFSWDYLINGL
-110 PRDTGNLIGSMVGFG
+110 PRDTGNLIGSGISLAAPIAAATLAAPFVG
-125 VPVGAAAVAAP
+125 VGATAA
-136 YLGVSSGAAA
+136 GI
-146 AGGALLGAGLESG
+146 GGALAGAGLESM
-159 AEGGSKLRE
+159 AEGGQKMRDSL
-168 ALERGES
+168 ANGDSLE
-175 LDTAQDKALEVFGKD
+175 TAQDKARTV
-190 AGLLGVTN
+190 AGENMALLAPTN
-198 LAGLGALRKA
+198 ILGLGALKKVGQGLKTAYNGGKA
-208 YKGVK
+208 VSATGGALANYPKLS
-213 NAFQAGRA
+213 QAA
-221 SAAGE
+221 D
-226 AVANPSRAVEF
+226 F
-237 AKGAGLTTANLAIE
+237 AKGAGWAGLGAMNE
-251 GGQEALQQGIQDSV
+251 GAQEAWQQGIQDSV
-265 EPGKEYGI
+265 EPDTDWGI
-273 LPWNWNDEQNEQ
+273 LPWNWNDEQTEA
-285 FKATIVPMGLLGAFG
+285 FESTIGPTALMG
-300 GATRVGARKVGEW
+300 GAGGGARLAAR
-313 FSPDKLEQAE
+313 KLGMSDVPQV
-323 LNTDT
+323 DT
-328 AENNIG
+328 APQVNNNLFGAGTAEISTQGADIDEQVAHLKDGYQSVIPQVAGVLVNDFGIEGAQISSGFRTREHNKEVGGAENSYHVGDGEHGDALDIVLPDGTSAETAEAIKQRFENSGVFDEVLFHDAGSGYHLHLGGLKTDNIG
-334 NTVPSQA
+334 NS
-341 NYTIANEVS
+341 
-350 DANLSQGTE
+350 
-359 SKLRMLDEAYYKQ
+359 
-372 YGQHLYVTSMTR
+372 YGSY
-384 HWGTN
+384 
-389 SDHETGSAFDVAD
+389 
-402 DGLAND
+402 
-408 SERRRWIE
+408 
-416 EKARQLGLNP
+416 
-426 LDEYENPSSGA
+426 
-437 TGGHMHF
+437 
-444 SDKGGAVNVD
+444 
-454 TSGWSGNADIDSLIA
+454 SGNADVDSAINEMAEKYNL
-469 DTANRYGIDPNLL
+469 DPALL

-491 FNQGAKSEAGALGIM
+491 FNQSAQSEAGALGIM

-532 YIKQMLDQFGGDVH
+532 YIKQMLDQFGGDLH

-585 FSWSNP
+585 FSWSKP
-591 AEAKTSPT
+591 AGTNTTTTTTT

-669 QEAEQKAPNIPMPK
+669 QEVEREAPDIPMPK

-719 TKFVSPDFNAITG
+719 TKFASPDFNAITG
-732 KVEQR
+732 RVEQR

-748 PQPTVQN
+748 PQPALQPTVQN

-772 ASAANNATVGNL
+772 AAANNATVGNL

-799 SQNPAAIS
+799 SQNPAAVS

-815 NKLNNAIKNN
+815 NKLNNSIKNN

-849 DVVKEHLPVAKDT
+849 DVVKAHLPVAKDT
-862 AMRLSKIPEAIA
+862 AMRLSKIPEAIT

-881 DLRALQE
+881 DLRGLQE

-906 ENLRSNGVSP
+906 ENLRSNRVSP

-960 SPITPSAPYT
+960 SPIAPPAPYT
-970 EAQLEAPVIE
+970 EAQLEAPAIE
-980 SERDTLTSREF
+980 SERDTLTSQEF
-991 LGKLNSV
+991 LGKLNNV

-1005 LDSVFDNT
+1005 LDSVFGNT

-1082 IDEFTRLDNIINKYL
+1082 IDEFTRLDNIINEYL

-1145 RATGNKVVP
+1145 RTTGNKVVP
-1154 REDEEAISGSATA
+1154 GEDEEAISGSATA

-1231 NGDSIQKIGN
+1231 NGDSIQKIEN
-1241 EYFVVAPS
+1241 EYFIVAPS

-1271 DKSDNGSK
+1271 DKSNNGSK
-1279 EYAGTSRETAYEGRK
+1279 EYTSTSHETAYDGRK
-1294 ALTEGDYKRG
+1294 ALAESNYKRG
-1304 DVSVPENASSD
+1304 DVSVPENASND
-1315 EIGNLDIKTD
+1315 EIGDLDIKTD
-1325 GLKEFPDSNV
+1325 DVKEVSDSNV
-1335 LGKTK
+1335 REKIK
-1340 STVITDDGKEFN
+1340 STVITDDGKEFK
-1352 VVYKVMSAD
+1352 VAYKVMPAE

-1397 TGMSNNLRPAD
+1397 TSMSNNLRPAD

-1461 GINPADIEKIE
+1461 GINPADIESIE

-1734 MFAQKYSR
+1734 MFAPKYSR
-1742 DKNVDNKGNVEDN
+1742 DKNVDNKGNMKDN
-1755 KSKEKTPR
+1755 KNRKISDEYDK
-1763 AIDDY
+1763 
-1768 SALEKEEKSIVD
+1768 LEKEEKAVVD
-1780 KAVQERANA
+1780 EAVNDRINQ
-1789 LFNRIVSYVQSG
+1789 LFSRVADYVQRG
-1801 FDDNFSEADSKL
+1801 FDDAFSADDGKAGINKL
-1813 SKNALLQDG
+1813 LEDSRKND
-1822 RRNNVLEH
+1822 VLKN
-1830 LLQYANRYA
+1830 LLQYANRFSA
-1839 EKPSNYKDVLNNL
+1839 TPSNYKEVLNTL
-1852 IPGFKTAGKSKEEL
+1852 APGLNTDRFTKEQL
-1866 VKAYN
+1866 VERYN
-1871 LYRDV
+1871 EYRDV

-1888 SELCERLAGRAGQS
+1888 AELCERHRQHYAGLREHGGQNAG
-1902 YRASTWTDI
+1902 AGTV
-1911 DRSASESRQ
+1911 RSRNEEARR
-1920 FDRTEDATKAIVELL
+1920 FDWEREQAEVVTKLF
-1935 RGQETIRFNTEHS
+1935 RRQETFNFNKKHS
-1948 EKNSRNAFSFANP
+1948 EKNSRSAFSFANP

-2057 VFDALAACVERDGG
+2057 VFDALAACVERDSG

-2140 CKMVGFRQE
+2140 CQMVGFKQE

-2172 LNILMSKMRTTD
+2172 LNILMSKMRTAD
-2184 GKPMFKVENYQLVVA
+2184 GKPMFKVKDYQLVVA

-2212 NINDYT
+2212 NVNDYV
-2218 PTYNIPAM
+2218 PTYNIPLM
-2226 PSSYSYQVHTQREA
+2226 PSSFSYQVHTQREA

-2298 PLVVYHGR
+2298 PLVVYHGSESNFDEFDTAKAR
-2306 NSKLENDTIRT
+2306 ANMDIQGMFFSPIQEEANDYGENVR
-2317 EGMRTTAGTGAW
+2317 A
-2329 FSSKENISAQYG
+2329 F
-2341 DNIYPCFLNIR
+2341 FLNIKN
-2352 SPYTADLKGAPAG
+2352 PADYDTGYNALKNHKGENLAG
-2365 EFSKAIAYDVDT
+2365 EKA
-2377 NEEVKVAFDNGDGSA
+2377 
-2392 FKEMD
+2392 
-2397 TYITGDLKDINY
+2397 
-2409 EKYDIREEVYDT
+2409 
-2421 DSLVREV
+2421 
-2428 RNDKNVDGVVIKNV
+2428 RNDLMENGYDGVNNDGEEYI
-2442 SDIPEGDTTDSVD
+2442 
-2455 YDNLPV
+2455 
-2461 ADDYVVFNSNQIKS
+2461 AFNPNQIKS

-2489 IKYSRPDTETAR
+2489 IKFSRPDTETAR
-2501 LDNEYMSLV
+2501 LDKEYMSFV

-2541 FKNAIPEQV
+2541 FKDAIPEQTP
-2550 RAYKI
+2550 AYQI
-2555 RTKAAPKKTLKVYKV
+2555 RTKAAPKKSVKVYKV
-2570 FTVDENGRPSA
+2570 FTMSDDGKPTA
-2581 LFVSSKDTLP
+2581 LFIGGTEKLP
-2591 QGVWLDAQDTYHFP
+2591 QGVWLDAVAAYNFVAK
-2605 YTNDKGK
+2605 NGK
-2612 TSYYVP
+2612 SYVP
-2618 STKNPNSKG
+2618 STQNPYTKG
-2627 GATGS
+2627 GKTGAS
-2632 SIVIQSEEIL
+2632 VEIPNEKVR
-2642 QELREMGYAGPTT
+2642 QELINRGFLPEGSTA
-2655 DVGKKITALAY
+2655 KKITALAY
-2666 RPGWHAGTLPFFPQG
+2666 RPGWHAGTMPFFPQG
-2681 GMKVTNPDYKGKD
+2681 GKKPAKGEKTNY
-2694 DLEHAQFVDTPYP
+2694 E

-2719 EMAFDKDYNEAAQAT
+2719 ELAADKDYTAEAEAQPKART
-2734 EDGDLEY
+2734 KTGKLNTKNADLQYMPEDGF
-2741 MPTDGAYYFAT
+2741 YYYAT
-2752 NPLTRAN
+2752 NPMTHGH
-2759 PELGAWVISGSLK
+2759 PELGMWAISGSLK
-2772 IGRALTQEECD
+2772 INKALTQEECD
-2783 KILTENG
+2783 KILTDNNLLPQE
-2790 MPTQQWEGGYI
+2790 WEGG
-2801 RKGTEAERQ
+2801 EMSL
-2810 AAIDRHFE
+2810 
-2818 EKYAKLD
+2818 EK
-2825 AKGKRSYPEFKDR
+2825 
-2838 ETYQAW
+2838 
-2844 YDKQLPKQM
+2844 
-2853 LKREEMAKYGFY
+2853 
-2865 YQRDDNGNI
+2865 
-2874 KTDKDGNYKTSSPK
+2874 
-2888 KQPTLPRKIN
+2888 
-2898 AMASGYGYESGKLD
+2898 
-2912 LASLGYTGEEN
+2912 LGYTGEEN

-2935 DDNGNVIPLSQ
+2935 DDDGNVIPLSQ

-2954 VRYSRDKAGVTK
+2954 VRYSRDRAGITASTDNAGIFKRAMTALENKLKGKMPDNLQMRTYEDIEVDRETARRAKA
-2966 STSDSIIP
+2966 
-2974 NAIRKLASRV
+2974 ASR
-2984 HGYFFTP
+2984 G
-2991 ELPNNVTAKERREQ
+2991 KEYLDRSKE
-3005 QQIGVFE
+3005 VSPFE
-3012 DEFSSPSR
+3012 MWWASPSR
-3020 IAEHLPK
+3020 LAKKIPLVSPFVQMAKIAVDK
-3027 LFGPYIEAGLKAQER
+3027 
-3042 QEKLRAK
+3042 QEKLRVE
-3049 FLNDM
+3049 FNSGM
-3054 NEVSKLLGYKKYRRK
+3054 NEIEDMLGYSKWGSNDKKYKERK
-3069 SAEYKKRLQDF
+3069 MALQEALLQGDIARKVFTDDELKR
-3080 NKVMLAGDLDQCVYT
+3080 G
-3095 DEELREQGLD
+3095 GLD
-3105 ENTIKAY
+3105 EQTIKAY
-3112 HKMRSILDEAW
+3112 RKMRELLDKAYT
-3123 EMVNRTKE
+3123 MADQTYSRTKYVSRNWS
-3131 QLKFKTEIYK
+3131 T
-3141 NEAVAEADIAVKKK
+3141 AAEADGFMNDLMKK
-3155 DNPFIEVYKKSVNDK
+3155 NPFVQIIQKKQNADGTVT
-3170 GELVYTTKEPKVFK
+3170 YTYKEPHQYTVSAL
-3184 VNNIT
+3184 T
-3189 VTGDELK
+3189 VTAAELDELK
-3196 NLKANKN
+3196 KNKD
-3203 VYITSEKHISGSNP
+3203 VIIKSERLISGSTP
-3217 SDLTYSVSYYQKNNG
+3217 TDSTYSVTYHQKKAN
-3232 LGKIKGYIPHVFH
+3232 LGKIQGYIPHIFH
-3245 EWQIMEAD
+3245 GWLVCEVDENGNILKDSAGNIVVVTSKNSMTEAVKEGKKIAGQNAD
-3253 KDGNVLHDGDN
+3253 KHYMVVPKLSKFNDG
-3264 PRIIKTYSSRG
+3264 
-3275 EAFNAGIKLG
+3275 AA
-3285 DENKDKHFVIMPKI
+3285 
-3299 HEVPGASERAAIMG
+3299 ERAAIMG
-3313 DYDYNKTLV
+3313 DFDYSKTMSKV
-3322 KIAES
+3322 ANG
-3327 MKVST
+3327 MKMSI
-3332 ADAKRIMAD
+3332 ADAERFMKD
-3341 TISKK
+3341 TVSVQ
-3346 NKRRFLGYTMK
+3346 NRGRFLAYAQH
-3357 RKGVKG
+3357 RKGVQG
-3363 YEDNVMLA
+3363 YEQNVFLA
-3371 TYMYLNQASRYVALD
+3371 TQMYFNQIARYVALD
-3386 PFKQNCINMY
+3386 PFKRDAISTY
-3396 NRMFGSFDDAS
+3396 NRLFGSFTD
-3407 LLEKSPNASFIHSYI
+3407 NAVIKRSRNAKYIYEYI
-3422 NDVNGVPSR
+3422 NDMNGVPNGV
-3431 IETKLNQIFNKIPF
+3431 EMWMNDMLHNMGLGQEVAN
-3445 MKGIAGGRASIWFFN
+3445 GRPGLWLEHM
-3460 TFFTYPMTIMK
+3460 FTYPFTIAK
-3471 LGVLNP
+3471 LGILNIS
-3477 GSALLNMTQLFNLF
+3477 SALLNLTQLFNLY

-3496 NVASKEAYQRLIRKG
+3496 KVLSGAGYERLLKKG
-3511 FIDAK
+3511 FVDARK
-3516 KGITD
+3516 AITN
-3521 KNSALGKLLWD
+3521 KNSQLGQLVWK
-3532 DLGLEEQIGADIAGG
+3532 DLGLEAQIGIDVAGG
-3547 YSRAELSGVAA
+3547 YSKTEVSGLA
-3558 ISNGIGRLAGDSMYL
+3558 SLTGRLSKLAGGSMYL

-3595 EGKGKQEAIEYAKRI
+3595 EGMTKQEAIEYAKEI
-3610 NRKVNFDYSIADT
+3610 NDKVNFDYSTADS
-3623 PRFLRRLG
+3623 PGIFRAFG
-3631 PLGNVIFQ
+3631 PLSKVLLQ
-3639 FKKYPIKQLELFK
+3639 FKKYPVKQIELFM
-3652 DIYDDGRALGL
+3652 DIFNDGRAAGL
-3663 NRKRSYARLL
+3663 NRKQSALRLM
-3673 KYMTPYFAMSGFV
+3673 KYTAPYMAFSGMM
-3686 GGFPFISTIG
+3686 GIPFISLAG
-3696 GVFAFFFLDD
+3696 GILSAIMSAATG
-3706 DDDWKQVL
+3706 DDDWDWQQKIK
-3714 TQYMFETFGE
+3714 QYMVETFGA
-3724 DNPITLWFLY
+3724 DNPLTMWWLY
-3734 GAGAFVGMNIGSRV
+3734 GAGSFIGINVGSRV
-3748 GVGDFLGVESR
+3748 GVGDFMGIENREKSPIDSILG
-3759 PKNTMET
+3759 
-3766 IMSMTTLTSTIM
+3766 MTTATSTVA
-3778 QTYKQASYG
+3778 QTTKQLGYG
-3787 NYAEAIKAINPAVG
+3787 NYAEAVKAISPSAG
-3801 NVIIGAKGEVRTTR
+3801 NILIGLKGEVHTTR

-3827 QALRIIGLN
+3827 QALRMIGFN

-3878 RLNELG
+3878 KLNELG
-3884 VTPKSIK
+3884 VTPKSIQ

-3903 LNRLA
+3903 LNKIA

>member
-1 MLELTDDIIERT
+1 MSWLDTMAT
-13 AKAAGHGA
+13 NAGINKDYTSIGTSGENVQPKQGNNNQVADNSPSLMSVFKNMMQGA
-21 VSYNTDEYQKAVAM
+21 
-35 KNYGDNVFNMRNLP
+35 
-49 GGTFAQSVIDSAIG
+49 GGTFLPFREGSRDMAQSALDSAANVYGNI
-63 TAGSLADFA
+63 AYFA
-72 GNPAGIGDWANNY
+72 GNPYGIGDTLRNY
-85 VQSQEMNM
+85 AQENEQAM
-93 GKKPS
+93 GPNPEPS
-98 FDFSWDYFMNGL
+98 FSWDYIMNGGL
-110 PRDTGNLIGSMVGFG
+110 GRDFGTLAGS
-125 VPVGAAAVAAP
+125 VGALVPAGALAAVGATAA
-136 YLGVSSGAAA
+136 GASAPVIGA
-146 AGGALLGAGLESG
+146 AGGIAAALGESA
-159 AEGGSKLRE
+159 AEGGGTLADSLAQGLDLDEAESRARE
-168 ALERGES
+168 VAGKNAL
-175 LDTAQDKALEVFGKD
+175 F
-190 AGLLGVTN
+190 
-198 LAGLGALRKA
+198 LGATNAVSGGLMGKFL
-208 YKGVK
+208 KGITQNIAGKGANKLVDGIT
-213 NAFQAGRA
+213 NQAG
-221 SAAGE
+221 SGFISQGTKE
-226 AVANPSRAVEF
+226 TL
-237 AKGAGLTTANLAIE
+237 KGAGTLGFSALNE
-251 GGQEALQQGIQDSV
+251 GFQEAEQDAISASV
-265 EPGKEYGI
+265 DPTKYASYN
-273 LPWNWNDEQNEQ
+273 PMYWSDEQWED
-285 FKATIVPMGLLGAFG
+285 FKRTLGPTAIMGALGGVGGNVSYNAGLDNATQEEPTQNVQQTTMSI
-300 GATRVGARKVGEW
+300 
-313 FSPDKLEQAE
+313 
-323 LNTDT
+323 
-328 AENNIG
+328 
-334 NTVPSQA
+334 PSQA
-341 NYTIANEVS
+341 NYTIADEVS

-359 SKLRMLDEAYYKQ
+359 SKLRMLDEEYYKQ

-408 SERRRWIE
+408 SERRQWIA

-454 TSGWSGNADIDSLIA
+454 TSGWSGNADIDNLINEA
-469 DTANRYGIDPNLL
+469 ANKYGVDPNLV

-491 FNQGAKSEAGALGIM
+491 FNQSAQSEAGALGIM
-506 QLMPDTANGLGV
+506 QLMPDTADGLGV

-532 YIKQMLDQFGGDVH
+532 YIKQMLDQFGGDLH
-546 KALEAYNGGPGNVG
+546 KALEAYNGGPGGVG
-560 IAQTMKYADEV
+560 NAQTMKYADEV
-571 LQRYEKFKAKSAGT
+571 MQRYEKFKTKSAGT

-591 AEAKTSPT
+591 SETQADST

-669 QEAEQKAPNIPMPK
+669 QEVEQEAPNIPMPK

-689 QNGWVEIGNKKDAD
+689 RNGWAEFGSKENAD
-703 EFAKT
+703 EFART

-772 ASAANNATVGNL
+772 AAANNATVGNL

-825 DIKTINGFNA
+825 DVKTINGFNA

-849 DVVKEHLPVAKDT
+849 DIVKEHLPVAKDT

-874 GAAGNRV
+874 DAAGNRV

-922 TESVEEAPTGSILPA
+922 TESVEEVPTGSILPA

-960 SPITPSAPYT
+960 SPIAPPAPYT
-970 EAQLEAPVIE
+970 EAQLEAPAIE
-980 SERDTLTSREF
+980 SERDTLTSQEF
-991 LGKLNSV
+991 LGKLNNV

-1013 GVAFVD
+1013 GVALVD
-1019 IMQHLNS
+1019 IMQYLNN

-1082 IDEFTRLDNIINKYL
+1082 IDEFTRLDNIINEYL

-1145 RATGNKVVP
+1145 RTTGNKVVP

-1182 ETEGT
+1182 ETAGT
-1187 KVQRFIKTLPNK
+1187 KVQRFIETLPNK

-1241 EYFVVAPS
+1241 EHFIVAPS

-1257 EYNYYNYLLNERKN
+1257 EYNYYNYLLNEQKN

-1279 EYAGTSRETAYEGRK
+1279 EYTSTSREAAYEGRK
-1294 ALTEGDYKRG
+1294 ALAESNYKRG
-1304 DVSVPENASSD
+1304 DVSVPENASND
-1315 EIGNLDIKTD
+1315 EIGDLDIKTD

-1335 LGKTK
+1335 RGKTK

-1352 VVYKVMSAD
+1352 VVYKVMPAD

-1397 TGMSNNLRPAD
+1397 TSMSNNLRPAD
-1408 LAESRNLNQ
+1408 LTESRNLNQ
-1417 GAPVIKSDG
+1417 GAPVVKSDG
-1426 AVLNGNGRTIAIQK
+1426 AVLNGNGRTIAIQR

-1461 GINPADIEKIE
+1461 GINPADIESIE

-1552 AYYSKEG
+1552 AYYSREG

-1700 NQSGLFGEDEAP
+1700 NQSGLFGENETP
-1712 QVKLTDDI
+1712 QIKLTDDI
-1720 ATAKEYVDTGNQMD
+1720 ATAKEYVDTGKQMD
-1734 MFAQKYSR
+1734 MFAPKYSR
-1742 DKNVDNKGNVEDN
+1742 DKN
-1755 KSKEKTPR
+1755 S
-1763 AIDDY
+1763 
-1768 SALEKEEKSIVD
+1768 
-1780 KAVQERANA
+1780 
-1789 LFNRIVSYVQSG
+1789 
-1801 FDDNFSEADSKL
+1801 
-1813 SKNALLQDG
+1813 
-1822 RRNNVLEH
+1822 
-1830 LLQYANRYA
+1830 
-1839 EKPSNYKDVLNNL
+1839 
-1852 IPGFKTAGKSKEEL
+1852 
-1866 VKAYN
+1866 
-1871 LYRDV
+1871 
-1876 AREMLN
+1876 
-1882 YGQYVY
+1882 
-1888 SELCERLAGRAGQS
+1888 
-1902 YRASTWTDI
+1902 
-1911 DRSASESRQ
+1911 RS
-1920 FDRTEDATKAIVELL
+1920 
-1935 RGQETIRFNTEHS
+1935 
-1948 EKNSRNAFSFANP
+1948 AFSFANP

-2108 KTAERI
+2108 KTAEHI
-2114 SKAIDNFAPELNQ
+2114 AKAIDNFAPELNQ

-2172 LNILMSKMRTTD
+2172 LNILMSKMRTAD
-2184 GKPMFKVENYQLVVA
+2184 GKPMFKVKDYQLVVA

-2206 EIFDIN
+2206 EMFDIN
-2212 NINDYT
+2212 NVNDYA
-2218 PTYNIPAM
+2218 PTYNIPPM
-2226 PSSYSYQVHTQREA
+2226 PSSFSYQVHAQREA

-2283 NNPENAS
+2283 NNPDEAS

-2298 PLVVYHGR
+2298 PLVVYHGSESNFDEFDTAKAR
-2306 NSKLENDTIRT
+2306 ANMDIQGMFFSPIQEEANDYGENVR
-2317 EGMRTTAGTGAW
+2317 A
-2329 FSSKENISAQYG
+2329 F
-2341 DNIYPCFLNIR
+2341 FLNIKN
-2352 SPYTADLKGAPAG
+2352 PADYDTGYNALKNHKGENLAG
-2365 EFSKAIAYDVDT
+2365 EKA
-2377 NEEVKVAFDNGDGSA
+2377 
-2392 FKEMD
+2392 
-2397 TYITGDLKDINY
+2397 
-2409 EKYDIREEVYDT
+2409 
-2421 DSLVREV
+2421 
-2428 RNDKNVDGVVIKNV
+2428 RNDLMENGYDGVNNDGEEYI
-2442 SDIPEGDTTDSVD
+2442 
-2455 YDNLPV
+2455 
-2461 ADDYVVFNSNQIKS
+2461 AFNPNQIKS
-2475 ATENTGAFSPDTNN
+2475 ATDNTGAFSPDTNN

-2501 LDNEYMSLV
+2501 LDKEYMSLV

-2517 SDEKKQAA
+2517 SDEKKQVA

-2541 FKNAIPEQV
+2541 FKDAIPEQTP
-2550 RAYKI
+2550 AYQI
-2555 RTKAAPKKTLKVYKV
+2555 RTKAAPKKSVKVYKV
-2570 FTVDENGRPSA
+2570 FTMSDDGKPTA
-2581 LFVSSKDTLP
+2581 LFIGGTEKLP
-2591 QGVWLDAQDTYHFP
+2591 QGVWLDAVAAYNFVAK
-2605 YTNDKGK
+2605 NGK
-2612 TSYYVP
+2612 SYVP
-2618 STKNPNSKG
+2618 STQNPYTKG
-2627 GATGS
+2627 GKTGAS
-2632 SIVIQSEEIL
+2632 VEIPNEEVR
-2642 QELREMGYAGPTT
+2642 QELISRGFLPEGSTA
-2655 DVGKKITALAY
+2655 KKITALAY
-2666 RPGWHAGTLPFFPQG
+2666 RPGWHAGTMPFFPQG
-2681 GMKVTNPDYKGKD
+2681 GKKPAKGEKTNY
-2694 DLEHAQFVDTPYP
+2694 E

-2719 EMAFDKDYNEAAQAT
+2719 ELAADKDYTAEAEAQPKART
-2734 EDGDLEY
+2734 KTGKLNTKNADLQYMPEDGF
-2741 MPTDGAYYFAT
+2741 YYYAT
-2752 NPLTRAN
+2752 NPMTHGH
-2759 PELGAWVISGSLK
+2759 PELGMWAISGSLK
-2772 IGRALTQEECD
+2772 INKALTQEECD
-2783 KILTENG
+2783 KILTDNNLLPQE
-2790 MPTQQWEGGYI
+2790 WEGG
-2801 RKGTEAERQ
+2801 EMSL
-2810 AAIDRHFE
+2810 
-2818 EKYAKLD
+2818 EK
-2825 AKGKRSYPEFKDR
+2825 
-2838 ETYQAW
+2838 
-2844 YDKQLPKQM
+2844 
-2853 LKREEMAKYGFY
+2853 
-2865 YQRDDNGNI
+2865 
-2874 KTDKDGNYKTSSPK
+2874 
-2888 KQPTLPRKIN
+2888 
-2898 AMASGYGYESGKLD
+2898 
-2912 LASLGYTGEEN
+2912 LGYTGEEN

-2935 DDNGNVIPLSQ
+2935 DDDGNVIPLSQ
-2946 RFDVTNPD
+2946 RFDITNPD
-2954 VRYSRDKAGVTK
+2954 VRYSRDKAGMTA
-2966 STSDSIIP
+2966 STDNVGIFKRAMTALENKLKGKMPDNLDVRTYEDIEADRE
-2974 NAIRKLASRV
+2974 NARRAKAISR
-2984 HGYFFTP
+2984 G
-2991 ELPNNVTAKERREQ
+2991 KEYLDRSKE
-3005 QQIGVFE
+3005 VSPFE
-3012 DEFSSPSR
+3012 MWWASPSR
-3020 IAEHLPK
+3020 LAKKIPLISSFVQMAKIAVDK
-3027 LFGPYIEAGLKAQER
+3027 
-3042 QEKLRAK
+3042 QEKLRVE
-3049 FLNDM
+3049 FNSGM
-3054 NEVSKLLGYKKYRRK
+3054 NEIEDMLGYSKWGSNDKKYKERK
-3069 SAEYKKRLQDF
+3069 MALQEALLQGDIAH
-3080 NKVMLAGDLDQCVYT
+3080 KVFT
-3095 DEELREQGLD
+3095 DDELERGGFDEQ
-3105 ENTIKAY
+3105 TIKAY
-3112 HKMRSILDEAW
+3112 HKMRELLDKAYT
-3123 EMVNRTKE
+3123 MADQTYSRTKYVSRNWS
-3131 QLKFKTEIYK
+3131 T
-3141 NEAVAEADIAVKKK
+3141 AVEADGFMNDLMKK
-3155 DNPFIEVYKKSVNDK
+3155 NPFVQIIQKKQNADGTVT
-3170 GELVYTTKEPKVFK
+3170 YTYKEPHQYTVSAL
-3184 VNNIT
+3184 T
-3189 VTGDELK
+3189 VTEAELDELK
-3196 NLKANKN
+3196 KNKD
-3203 VYITSEKHISGSNP
+3203 VIITSEKHIYG
-3217 SDLTYSVSYYQKNNG
+3217 DLFGNSTYRVTYHQKKAN
-3232 LGKIKGYIPHVFH
+3232 LGKIQGYIPHIFH
-3245 EWQIMEAD
+3245 GWLVCE
-3253 KDGNVLHDGDN
+3253 V
-3264 PRIIKTYSSRG
+3264 
-3275 EAFNAGIKLG
+3275 
-3285 DENKDKHFVIMPKI
+3285 DENGNILKDSAGNIIVATSKNSMSEAVKEGKKIASQNTGKRYMVMPKLSKFND
-3299 HEVPGASERAAIMG
+3299 GAAERAAIMG
-3313 DYDYNKTLV
+3313 DFDYSKTMSKV
-3322 KIAES
+3322 ANG
-3327 MKVST
+3327 MKMSI
-3332 ADAKRIMAD
+3332 ADAEKLMNGTVAVQNRG
-3341 TISKK
+3341 
-3346 NKRRFLGYTMK
+3346 RFLAYAQH
-3357 RKGVKG
+3357 RKGVQG
-3363 YEDNVMLA
+3363 YEQNVFLA
-3371 TYMYLNQASRYVALD
+3371 TQMYFNQIARYVALD
-3386 PFKQNCINMY
+3386 PFKRDAISTY
-3396 NRMFGSFDDAS
+3396 NRLFGSFTD
-3407 LLEKSPNASFIHSYI
+3407 NAVIRRSRNAKYIYEYI
-3422 NDVNGVPSR
+3422 NDMNGVPNGV
-3431 IETKLNQIFNKIPF
+3431 EMWMNDMLHNMGLGQEVAN
-3445 MKGIAGGRASIWFFN
+3445 GRPGLWLEYM
-3460 TFFTYPMTIMK
+3460 FTYPFTIAK
-3471 LGVLNP
+3471 LGILNMS
-3477 GSALLNMTQLFNLF
+3477 SALLNLTQLFNLY

-3496 NVASKEAYQRLIRKG
+3496 KVLSSAGYERLLKKG
-3511 FIDAK
+3511 FVDARK
-3516 KGITD
+3516 AITN
-3521 KNSALGKLLWD
+3521 KNSQLGQLVWK
-3532 DLGLEEQIGADIAGG
+3532 DLGLEAQIGIDVAGG
-3547 YSRAELSGVAA
+3547 YSKTEVSGLA
-3558 ISNGIGRLAGDSMYL
+3558 SLTGRLSKLAGGSMYL

-3595 EGKGKQEAIEYAKRI
+3595 EGKTKQEAIEYAKEI
-3610 NRKVNFDYSIADT
+3610 NDKVNFDYSVADS
-3623 PRFLRRLG
+3623 PGIFRAFG
-3631 PLGNVIFQ
+3631 PLSKVLLQ
-3639 FKKYPIKQLELFK
+3639 FKKYPVKQIELFM
-3652 DIYDDGRALGL
+3652 DIFNDGRAAGL
-3663 NRKRSYARLL
+3663 NRKQSALRLM
-3673 KYMTPYFAMSGFV
+3673 KYTAPYMAFSGMM
-3686 GGFPFISTIG
+3686 GIPFIGLAG
-3696 GVFAFFFLDD
+3696 GILSAIMSAATG
-3706 DDDWKQVL
+3706 DDDWDWQQKIK
-3714 TQYMFETFGE
+3714 QYMVETFGA
-3724 DNPITLWFLY
+3724 DNPLTLWWLY
-3734 GAGAFVGMNIGSRV
+3734 GAGSFVGINVGSRV
-3748 GVGDFLGVESR
+3748 GVGDFMGIENREKSPIDSILV
-3759 PKNTMET
+3759 
-3766 IMSMTTLTSTIM
+3766 MTTATSTVA
-3778 QTYKQASYG
+3778 QTAKQLGYG
-3787 NYAEAIKAINPAVG
+3787 NYAEAVKAISPSAG
-3801 NVIIGAKGEVRTTR
+3801 NILIGLKGEVHTTR

-3827 QALRIIGLN
+3827 QALRMIGFN

-3884 VTPKSIK
+3884 VTPKSIQS
-3891 TEMARRKMNRAE
+3891 EMARRKMNRAE

>member
-1 MLELTDDIIERT
+1 MSWLDTMATNAGINKDYTQHEQDT
-13 AKAAGHGA
+13 ATNSANGEKSLYDKKLLNIGP
-21 VSYNTDEYQKAVAM
+21 
-35 KNYGDNVFNMRNLP
+35 FNFSGKEIMD
-49 GGTFAQSVIDSAIG
+49 ASQSLLDSAASVYGNI
-63 TAGSLADFA
+63 AYEF
-72 GNPAGIGDWANNY
+72 GNPYGIGDTLRNY
-85 VQSQEMNM
+85 AQQHEQAM
-93 GKKPS
+93 GENTQPG
-98 FDFSWDYFMNGL
+98 FNYDYIMNGGL
-110 PRDTGNLIGSMVGFG
+110 LRDTGTLAGSVLSLA
-125 VPVGAAAVAAP
+125 PV
-136 YLGVSSGAAA
+136 GAAA
-146 AGGALLGAGLESG
+146 AGGAAALGASAPVVGAVGGIASALGEAA
-159 AEGGSKLRE
+159 AEGGGTLADSL
-168 ALERGES
+168 AQGLS
-175 LDTAQDKALEVFGKD
+175 LDEAESRAREVTGKNALFLGATNALSGGMMGKFLKGVAQ
-190 AGLLGVTN
+190 N
-198 LAGLGALRKA
+198 LAGKGAEKL
-208 YKGVK
+208 
-213 NAFQAGRA
+213 AG
-221 SAAGE
+221 GI
-226 AVANPSRAVEF
+226 ANQSGLISQGTKETL
-237 AKGAGLTTANLAIE
+237 KGAGTLGMSALNE
-251 GGQEALQQGIQDSV
+251 GFQEAEQDAISASV
-265 EPGKEYGI
+265 DPNKYASYN
-273 LPWNWNDEQNEQ
+273 PVYWSDEQWEDFNR
-285 FKATIVPMGLLGAFG
+285 TIGPTALMGLVG
-300 GATRVGARKVGEW
+300 GAGGNASYNYGLARQNETQEA
-313 FSPDKLEQAE
+313 EQSGNQANDMA
-323 LNTDT
+323 NTAAT
-328 AENNIG
+328 SIPA
-334 NTVPSQA
+334 QA
-341 NYTIANEVS
+341 NYTIADEVS

-359 SKLRMLDEAYYKQ
+359 SKLRMLDEAYYNQ

-408 SERRRWIE
+408 SERRQWIA

-454 TSGWSGNADIDSLIA
+454 TSGWSGNADIDGLIA
-469 DTANRYGIDPNLL
+469 DTANRYGIDANLL

-491 FNQGAKSEAGALGIM
+491 FNQSAQSEAGALGIM

-532 YIKQMLDQFGGDVH
+532 YIKQMLDQFGGDLH

-571 LQRYEKFKAKSAGT
+571 MQRYEKFKAKSAGT
-585 FSWSNP
+585 FSWSKP
-591 AEAKTSPT
+591 AGTNTTTT

-662 LGYGQVK
+662 LGYGQAK
-669 QEAEQKAPNIPMPK
+669 QEVEQEAPNIPMPK

-755 KVQSDV
+755 KVQYDA
-761 ASTNGQNIANN
+761 ASTDGQNIANN
-772 ASAANNATVGNL
+772 AAANNATVGNL

-799 SQNPAAIS
+799 SQNPAAVS

-862 AMRLSKIPEAIA
+862 AMRLSKIPEAIT

-881 DLRALQE
+881 DLRGLQE

-906 ENLRSNGVSP
+906 ENLRSNGISP

-922 TESVEEAPTGSILPA
+922 TESVEEAPTGSTLPA

-960 SPITPSAPYT
+960 SPITPPAPYT
-970 EAQLEAPVIE
+970 EAQLEAPAIE
-980 SERDTLTSREF
+980 SERDTLTSQEF

-1082 IDEFTRLDNIINKYL
+1082 IDEFTRLDNIINEYL

-1182 ETEGT
+1182 ETERT

-1231 NGDSIQKIGN
+1231 NGDSIQKIEN
-1241 EYFVVAPS
+1241 EYFIVAPS

-1271 DKSDNGSK
+1271 DKSNNGSK
-1279 EYAGTSRETAYEGRK
+1279 EYTSTSHETSYEGRK
-1294 ALTEGDYKRG
+1294 ALAESNYKRG
-1304 DVSVPENASSD
+1304 DVSVPENASND
-1315 EIGNLDIKTD
+1315 EIGDLDIKTD
-1325 GLKEFPDSNV
+1325 DLKEVSDSNV
-1335 LGKTK
+1335 REKTK

-1352 VVYKVMSAD
+1352 VVYKVVSAD

-1397 TGMSNNLRPAD
+1397 NSMSNNLRPAD
-1408 LAESRNLNQ
+1408 LTESRNLNQ

-1461 GINPADIEKIE
+1461 GINPADIEGTE

-1601 LKANAPLIAR
+1601 LKANAPLVAR
-1611 LQQLIKTGNAT
+1611 LQQLIKTGNST

-1712 QVKLTDDI
+1712 QIKLTDDI
-1720 ATAKEYVDTGNQMD
+1720 ATAKEYVDTGKQMD
-1734 MFAQKYSR
+1734 LFAPKYSR

-1755 KSKEKTPR
+1755 KNRKISDEYDK
-1763 AIDDY
+1763 
-1768 SALEKEEKSIVD
+1768 LEKEEKAVVD
-1780 KAVQERANA
+1780 EAVNDRINQ
-1789 LFNRIVSYVQSG
+1789 LFSRVVDYVQRG
-1801 FDDNFSEADSKL
+1801 FDDAFSADDGKAGINKL
-1813 SKNALLQDG
+1813 LEDS
-1822 RRNNVLEH
+1822 RRNDVLKN
-1830 LLQYANRYA
+1830 LLQYANRFSA
-1839 EKPSNYKDVLNNL
+1839 TPSNYKEVLNTL
-1852 IPGFKTAGKSKEEL
+1852 APGLNTDRFTKEQL
-1866 VKAYN
+1866 VERYN
-1871 LYRDV
+1871 EYRDV

-1888 SELCERLAGRAGQS
+1888 AELCERHRQHYAGLREHGGQNAG
-1902 YRASTWTDI
+1902 AGTV
-1911 DRSASESRQ
+1911 RSRNEEARR
-1920 FDRTEDATKAIVELL
+1920 FDWEREQAEVVTKLF
-1935 RGQETIRFNTEHS
+1935 RRQETFNFNKKHS

-1966 LKSTGNIDT
+1966 LKSTGDIDT

-2009 NHPDKGYRGVFTH
+2009 SHPDKGYRGVFTH

-2057 VFDALAACVERDGG
+2057 VFDALAACVERDSG

-2163 QEMARFNAQ
+2163 QEMAKFNAQ
-2172 LNILMSKMRTTD
+2172 LNILMSKMRTAD

-2206 EIFDIN
+2206 EMFDIN
-2212 NINDYT
+2212 NVNDYV
-2218 PTYNIPAM
+2218 PTYNILPM
-2226 PSSYSYQVHTQREA
+2226 PSSFSYQVHTQREA

-2283 NNPENAS
+2283 NNPDEAS

-2317 EGMRTTAGTGAW
+2317 EGMRMTAGTGAW
-2329 FSSKENISAQYG
+2329 FSNKKNISAQYG

-2365 EFSKAIAYDVDT
+2365 EFSKAIAYDIDT

-2397 TYITGDLKDINY
+2397 TYITGDLKDTNY
-2409 EKYDIREEVYDT
+2409 EKYDVREEVYDT

-2489 IKYSRPDTETAR
+2489 IKYSR
-2501 LDNEYMSLV
+2501 
-2510 DEFNNAE
+2510 
-2517 SDEKKQAA
+2517 
-2525 HDKLVKL
+2525 
-2532 VEQAAEKAG
+2532 
-2541 FKNAIPEQV
+2541 
-2550 RAYKI
+2550 
-2555 RTKAAPKKTLKVYKV
+2555 
-2570 FTVDENGRPSA
+2570 
-2581 LFVSSKDTLP
+2581 
-2591 QGVWLDAQDTYHFP
+2591 
-2605 YTNDKGK
+2605 
-2612 TSYYVP
+2612 
-2618 STKNPNSKG
+2618 
-2627 GATGS
+2627 
-2632 SIVIQSEEIL
+2632 
-2642 QELREMGYAGPTT
+2642 
-2655 DVGKKITALAY
+2655 
-2666 RPGWHAGTLPFFPQG
+2666 
-2681 GMKVTNPDYKGKD
+2681 
-2694 DLEHAQFVDTPYP
+2694 
-2707 NIHRYNQVVFEC
+2707 
-2719 EMAFDKDYNEAAQAT
+2719 
-2734 EDGDLEY
+2734 
-2741 MPTDGAYYFAT
+2741 
-2752 NPLTRAN
+2752 
-2759 PELGAWVISGSLK
+2759 
-2772 IGRALTQEECD
+2772 
-2783 KILTENG
+2783 
-2790 MPTQQWEGGYI
+2790 
-2801 RKGTEAERQ
+2801 
-2810 AAIDRHFE
+2810 
-2818 EKYAKLD
+2818 
-2825 AKGKRSYPEFKDR
+2825 
-2838 ETYQAW
+2838 
-2844 YDKQLPKQM
+2844 
-2853 LKREEMAKYGFY
+2853 
-2865 YQRDDNGNI
+2865 
-2874 KTDKDGNYKTSSPK
+2874 
-2888 KQPTLPRKIN
+2888 
-2898 AMASGYGYESGKLD
+2898 
-2912 LASLGYTGEEN
+2912 
-2923 DAARKTLAPITY
+2923 
-2935 DDNGNVIPLSQ
+2935 
-2946 RFDVTNPD
+2946 
-2954 VRYSRDKAGVTK
+2954 DKAGITA

-2974 NAIRKLASRV
+2974 NAIRKLANRV

-3005 QQIGVFE
+3005 QQIGVLE

-3112 HKMRSILDEAW
+3112 HKMRSTLDEAW

-3313 DYDYNKTLV
+3313 DYDYNKTLG

-3422 NDVNGVPSR
+3422 NDVNGVPSG

-3460 TFFTYPMTIMK
+3460 TFFTYPTTIMK
-3471 LGVLNP
+3471 LGVLNI

-3496 NVASKEAYQRLIRKG
+3496 NVTSKEAYQRLIRKG
-3511 FIDAK
+3511 FIDAQ
-3516 KGITD
+3516 KGVTD

-3532 DLGLEEQIGADIAGG
+3532 DLGLEAQIGADIAGG

-3595 EGKGKQEAIEYAKRI
+3595 EGKSKQEAVEYAKHI
-3610 NRKVNFDYSIADT
+3610 NRRVNFDYSIADT

-3663 NRKRSYARLL
+3663 NRKRSAARLL

-3696 GVFAFFFLDD
+3696 GVFASLFGDD

-3724 DNPITLWFLY
+3724 NNPITLWFLY
-3734 GAGAFVGMNIGSRV
+3734 GAGAFVGVNIGSRV

-3766 IMSMTTLTSTIM
+3766 IMSMTTLTSTGM
-3778 QTYKQASYG
+3778 QAYKQASYG
-3787 NYAEAIKAINPAVG
+3787 NYAEAVKAISPAVG
-3801 NVIIGAKGEVRTTR
+3801 NVIIGAKAEVHTTR

-3827 QALRIIGLN
+3827 QALRMIGLN

-3878 RLNELG
+3878 KLNELG
-3884 VTPKSIK
+3884 VTPKSIQ

-3903 LNRLA
+3903 LNKIA

>member
-1 MLELTDDIIERT
+1 MAYSKYGLSFKNFTDSYGEWE
-13 AKAAGHGA
+13 ANGGVEQANKAI
-21 VSYNTDEYQKAVAM
+21 DF
-35 KNYGDNVFNMRNLP
+35 KNLQNNSFNVRGLP
-49 GGTFAQSVIDSAIG
+49 GGTFGQSVIDSTLG
-63 TAGSLADFA
+63 VA
-72 GNPAGIGDWANNY
+72 GNIDDFLGGPTGLGDYANNY
-85 VQSQEMNM
+85 VTAQEMAM
-93 GKKPS
+93 GEKPKA
-98 FDFSWDYFMNGL
+98 DFSWDYFMNGL
-110 PRDTGNLIGSMVGFG
+110 PRDTGNFVGSMASLAIPTVAGIMAAPTVGVSVPVAAGIGSVVG
-125 VPVGAAAVAAP
+125 
-136 YLGVSSGAAA
+136 SG
-146 AGGALLGAGLESG
+146 GEAL
-159 AEGGSKLRE
+159 AEGGNKLRE
-168 ALERGES
+168 SLANGDT
-175 LDTAQDKALEVFGKD
+175 LDTAQDKARSVAGKNMAMLVPLNLLELGTFAKVGK
-190 AGLLGVTN
+190 GIEN
-198 LAGLGALRKA
+198 A
-208 YKGVK
+208 Y
-213 NAFQAGRA
+213 RA
-221 SAAGE
+221 
-226 AVANPSRAVEF
+226 
-237 AKGAGLTTANLAIE
+237 AKGAENTTNPSAIGNLLKGVGTAGAGALNE
-251 GGQEALQQGIQDSV
+251 GYQEYAQEGIQSSV
-265 EPGKEYGI
+265 EPDEYYSYIPGYG
-273 LPWNWNDEQNEQ
+273 NEKQNEA
-285 FKATIVPMGLLGAFG
+285 FLSTIGPMLALGGLGG
-300 GATRVGARKVGEW
+300 GARMAAGKLGERAKV
-313 FSPDKLEQAE
+313 
-323 LNTDT
+323 DT
-328 AENNIG
+328 ISANNMLAGTEAQPMSI
-334 NTVPSQA
+334 PSQA
-341 NYTIANEVS
+341 NYTIADEVS

-359 SKLRMLDEAYYKQ
+359 SKLRMLDEAYYNQ

-408 SERRRWIE
+408 GERRQWIA

-454 TSGWSGNADIDSLIA
+454 TSGWSGNADVDSLIA
-469 DTANRYGIDPNLL
+469 DTANRYGIDANLL

-491 FNQGAKSEAGALGIM
+491 FNQSAQSEAGALGIM

-532 YIKQMLDQFGGDVH
+532 YIKQMLDQFGGDLH

-585 FSWSNP
+585 FSWSKP
-591 AEAKTSPT
+591 AGTNTTTTTTT

-669 QEAEQKAPNIPMPK
+669 QEVEQEAPDIPMPK

-689 QNGWVEIGNKKDAD
+689 KNGWVEFGSKENAD
-703 EFAKT
+703 EFART

-719 TKFVSPDFNAITG
+719 TRFVSPDFNAITG
-732 KVEQR
+732 RVEPR

-748 PQPTVQN
+748 PQPALQPTVQN

-772 ASAANNATVGNL
+772 AATNNTTVGNL

-799 SQNPAAIS
+799 SQNPAAVS

-862 AMRLSKIPEAIA
+862 AMRLSKIPEAIT

-881 DLRALQE
+881 DLRGLQE

-922 TESVEEAPTGSILPA
+922 TESVEEAPTGSTLPA

-970 EAQLEAPVIE
+970 EAQFEAPAIE
-980 SERDTLTSREF
+980 SERDTLTSQEF

-1005 LDSVFDNT
+1005 LDNVFDNT

-1026 QRNSLL
+1026 QRNNLL

-1082 IDEFTRLDNIINKYL
+1082 IDEFTRLDNIINEYL

-1154 REDEEAISGSATA
+1154 REDEEAISGSATV

-1182 ETEGT
+1182 ETERT

-1231 NGDSIQKIGN
+1231 NGDSIQKIEN
-1241 EYFVVAPS
+1241 EYFIVAPS

-1271 DKSDNGSK
+1271 DKSNNGSK
-1279 EYAGTSRETAYEGRK
+1279 EYTSTSHETAYEGRK
-1294 ALTEGDYKRG
+1294 TLAESNYKRG
-1304 DVSVPENASSD
+1304 GVSVPENASND
-1315 EIGNLDIKTD
+1315 EIGDLDIKTD
-1325 GLKEFPDSNV
+1325 DVKEVSDSNV
-1335 LGKTK
+1335 REKIK
-1340 STVITDDGKEFN
+1340 STVITDDGKEFK
-1352 VVYKVMSAD
+1352 VAYKVMPAE

-1397 TGMSNNLRPAD
+1397 TSMSNNLRPAD

-1461 GINPADIEKIE
+1461 GINPADIESIE

-1539 DVLADIISPSERN
+1539 DVLADIVAPSERN
-1552 AYYSKEG
+1552 AYYNREG

-1637 KEAVIAGKPAKSIWQ
+1637 KEAVIAGKPA
-1652 EMSMFED
+1652 MFED
-1659 TEHSPETI
+1659 TEYSPETL
-1667 AIARAMDGYRR
+1667 AMARAMDRYRR
-1678 SGKKLTQFVRNL
+1678 SGKKLTRFLRNHVK
-1690 AELGLKHGNP
+1690 LGLEYGTP
-1700 NQSGLFGEDEAP
+1700 NQSGLFGENEAP
-1712 QVKLTDDI
+1712 QIKLTDDI

-1734 MFAQKYSR
+1734 MFAPKYSR
-1742 DKNVDNKGNVEDN
+1742 DKNVDNKADMKDN
-1755 KSKEKTPR
+1755 KNRKISDEYDKLK
-1763 AIDDY
+1763 
-1768 SALEKEEKSIVD
+1768 KEEKAVVD
-1780 KAVQERANA
+1780 EAVN
-1789 LFNRIVSYVQSG
+1789 NRINQLFSRVADYVQRG
-1801 FDDNFSEADSKL
+1801 FDDAFSADDGKAGINKL
-1813 SKNALLQDG
+1813 LEDS
-1822 RRNNVLEH
+1822 RRNDVLKN
-1830 LLQYANRYA
+1830 LLQYANRFSTT
-1839 EKPSNYKDVLNNL
+1839 PSNYKEVLNTLAPGLNTDGFTKEQL
-1852 IPGFKTAGKSKEEL
+1852 IER
-1866 VKAYN
+1866 YN
-1871 LYRDV
+1871 EYRDV

-1888 SELCERLAGRAGQS
+1888 AELCERHRQHYAGLRKHGGQNAG
-1902 YRASTWTDI
+1902 AGTV
-1911 DRSASESRQ
+1911 RSRNEEARR
-1920 FDRTEDATKAIVELL
+1920 FDWEREQAEVVTKLF
-1935 RGQETIRFNTEHS
+1935 RRQETFNFNKKHS
-1948 EKNSRNAFSFANP
+1948 EKNSRSAFSFANP

-1966 LKSTGNIDT
+1966 LKSTGYIDT

-1990 SERKMQAFGK
+1990 SERKIQAFGK

-2057 VFDALAACVERDGG
+2057 VFDALAACVERDSG

-2140 CKMVGFRQE
+2140 CQMVGFKQE

-2163 QEMARFNAQ
+2163 QEMAKFNAQ
-2172 LNILMSKMRTTD
+2172 LNILMSKMRTAD
-2184 GKPMFKVENYQLVVA
+2184 GKPMFKVKDYQLVVA
-2199 ENGKRPA
+2199 ENGKRPS

-2226 PSSYSYQVHTQREA
+2226 PSSYSYQVHAQREA

-2283 NNPENAS
+2283 NNPDEAS

-2329 FSSKENISAQYG
+2329 FSNKENISAQYG

-2365 EFSKAIAYDVDT
+2365 EFSKAIAYDIDT
-2377 NEEVKVAFDNGDGSA
+2377 NEEVKVAFDNGDGST

-2397 TYITGDLKDINY
+2397 TYITGDLKDTNY
-2409 EKYDIREEVYDT
+2409 EKYDVREEVYDT

-2489 IKYSRPDTETAR
+2489 IKYSRGRAGMTA
-2501 LDNEYMSLV
+2501 ST
-2510 DEFNNAE
+2510 NNVGIFKRAMTALE
-2517 SDEKKQAA
+2517 N
-2525 HDKLVKL
+2525 KL
-2532 VEQAAEKAG
+2532 
-2541 FKNAIPEQV
+2541 
-2550 RAYKI
+2550 
-2555 RTKAAPKKTLKVYKV
+2555 
-2570 FTVDENGRPSA
+2570 
-2581 LFVSSKDTLP
+2581 
-2591 QGVWLDAQDTYHFP
+2591 
-2605 YTNDKGK
+2605 KGK
-2612 TSYYVP
+2612 MP
-2618 STKNPNSKG
+2618 DN
-2627 GATGS
+2627 
-2632 SIVIQSEEIL
+2632 L
-2642 QELREMGYAGPTT
+2642 
-2655 DVGKKITALAY
+2655 DVRTYEDI
-2666 RPGWHAGTLPFFPQG
+2666 
-2681 GMKVTNPDYKGKD
+2681 
-2694 DLEHAQFVDTPYP
+2694 
-2707 NIHRYNQVVFEC
+2707 
-2719 EMAFDKDYNEAAQAT
+2719 EA
-2734 EDGDLEY
+2734 
-2741 MPTDGAYYFAT
+2741 
-2752 NPLTRAN
+2752 
-2759 PELGAWVISGSLK
+2759 
-2772 IGRALTQEECD
+2772 
-2783 KILTENG
+2783 
-2790 MPTQQWEGGYI
+2790 
-2801 RKGTEAERQ
+2801 
-2810 AAIDRHFE
+2810 
-2818 EKYAKLD
+2818 
-2825 AKGKRSYPEFKDR
+2825 DR
-2838 ETYQAW
+2838 ENARRAKAISRGKEYL
-2844 YDKQLPKQM
+2844 DRSKEVSPF
-2853 LKREEMAKYGFY
+2853 EMWW
-2865 YQRDDNGNI
+2865 
-2874 KTDKDGNYKTSSPK
+2874 T
-2888 KQPTLPRKIN
+2888 
-2898 AMASGYGYESGKLD
+2898 
-2912 LASLGYTGEEN
+2912 
-2923 DAARKTLAPITY
+2923 
-2935 DDNGNVIPLSQ
+2935 
-2946 RFDVTNPD
+2946 
-2954 VRYSRDKAGVTK
+2954 
-2966 STSDSIIP
+2966 
-2974 NAIRKLASRV
+2974 
-2984 HGYFFTP
+2984 
-2991 ELPNNVTAKERREQ
+2991 
-3005 QQIGVFE
+3005 
-3012 DEFSSPSR
+3012 SPSR
-3020 IAEHLPK
+3020 LAKKIPLVSPFVQMAKIAVDK
-3027 LFGPYIEAGLKAQER
+3027 
-3042 QEKLRAK
+3042 QEKLRVK
-3049 FLNDM
+3049 FNSGM
-3054 NEVSKLLGYKKYRRK
+3054 NEIEDLLGYSKWGLNDKRYKERK
-3069 SAEYKKRLQDF
+3069 MALQEALLQGDI
-3080 NKVMLAGDLDQCVYT
+3080 NRKVFT
-3095 DEELREQGLD
+3095 DNELKSGGLD
-3105 ENTIKAY
+3105 EQTIKAY
-3112 HKMRSILDEAW
+3112 HKMRELLDKAYT
-3123 EMVNRTKE
+3123 MADQTYSRTKYVSRNWP
-3131 QLKFKTEIYK
+3131 T
-3141 NEAVAEADIAVKKK
+3141 AAEADGFMNDLMKK
-3155 DNPFIEVYKKSVNDK
+3155 NPFVQIIQKKQNADGTVT
-3170 GELVYTTKEPKVFK
+3170 YTYKEPHQYTVSAL
-3184 VNNIT
+3184 T
-3189 VTGDELK
+3189 VTAAELDELK
-3196 NLKANKN
+3196 KNKD
-3203 VYITSEKHISGSNP
+3203 VIIKSERLISGSTP
-3217 SDLTYSVSYYQKNNG
+3217 ADSTYSVTYHQKKAN
-3232 LGKIKGYIPHVFH
+3232 LGKIQGYIPHIFH
-3245 EWQIMEAD
+3245 GWLVCEVDENGNILKDSAGNIVVVTSKNSMTEAVKEGKKIAGQNAD
-3253 KDGNVLHDGDN
+3253 KHYMVVPKLSKFNDG
-3264 PRIIKTYSSRG
+3264 
-3275 EAFNAGIKLG
+3275 AA
-3285 DENKDKHFVIMPKI
+3285 
-3299 HEVPGASERAAIMG
+3299 ERAAIMG
-3313 DYDYNKTLV
+3313 DFDYSKTMSKV
-3322 KIAES
+3322 ANG
-3327 MKVST
+3327 MKMSI
-3332 ADAKRIMAD
+3332 ADAEKFMNGTVAVQNRG
-3341 TISKK
+3341 
-3346 NKRRFLGYTMK
+3346 RFLAYAQH
-3357 RKGVKG
+3357 RKGVQG
-3363 YEDNVMLA
+3363 YEQNVFLA
-3371 TYMYLNQASRYVALD
+3371 TQMYFNQIARYVALD
-3386 PFKQNCINMY
+3386 PFKRDAISTY
-3396 NRMFGSFDDAS
+3396 NRLFGSFTD
-3407 LLEKSPNASFIHSYI
+3407 NAVIKRSRNAKYIYEYI
-3422 NDVNGVPSR
+3422 NDVNGVPNGV
-3431 IETKLNQIFNKIPF
+3431 EMWMNDMLHNMGLGQEVAN
-3445 MKGIAGGRASIWFFN
+3445 GRPGLWLEHM
-3460 TFFTYPMTIMK
+3460 FTYPFTIAK
-3471 LGVLNP
+3471 LGVFNVS
-3477 GSALLNMTQLFNLF
+3477 SALLNLTQLFNLY

-3496 NVASKEAYQRLIRKG
+3496 KVLSSAGYERLLKKG
-3511 FIDAK
+3511 FMDARK
-3516 KGITD
+3516 AIVN
-3521 KNSALGKLLWD
+3521 KNSPLGQLVWK
-3532 DLGLEEQIGADIAGG
+3532 DLGLEAQIGIDVAGG
-3547 YSRAELSGVAA
+3547 YSRTEV
-3558 ISNGIGRLAGDSMYL
+3558 NGLASLTGRLSKLAGGSMYL

-3595 EGKGKQEAIEYAKRI
+3595 EGMTKQEAIEYAKEI
-3610 NRKVNFDYSIADT
+3610 NDKVNFDYSIADA
-3623 PRFLRRLG
+3623 PGIFRAFG
-3631 PLGNVIFQ
+3631 PLSKVLLQ
-3639 FKKYPIKQLELFK
+3639 FKKYPVKQIELFM
-3652 DIYDDGRALGL
+3652 DIFNDGRAAGL
-3663 NRKRSYARLL
+3663 NRKQSALRLM
-3673 KYMTPYFAMSGFV
+3673 KYTAPYMAFSGMM
-3686 GGFPFISTIG
+3686 GIPFISLAG
-3696 GVFAFFFLDD
+3696 GILSAIMSAATG
-3706 DDDWKQVL
+3706 DDDWNWQQKIK
-3714 TQYMFETFGE
+3714 QYMVERFGA
-3724 DNPITLWFLY
+3724 DNPLTLWWLY
-3734 GAGAFVGMNIGSRV
+3734 GAGSFIGANVGSRV
-3748 GVGDFLGVESR
+3748 GVGDFMGIENREKSPIDSILG
-3759 PKNTMET
+3759 
-3766 IMSMTTLTSTIM
+3766 MTTATSTVA
-3778 QTYKQASYG
+3778 QTTKQLGYG
-3787 NYAEAIKAINPAVG
+3787 NYAEAVKAISPSAG
-3801 NVIIGAKGEVRTTR
+3801 NILIGLKGEVHTTR

-3827 QALRIIGLN
+3827 QALRMIGFN

-3878 RLNELG
+3878 KLNELG
-3884 VTPKSIK
+3884 VTPKSIQ

>member
-1 MLELTDDIIERT
+1 MATSRYGANAGQIANNYAQWETQNIDKYNQIQELQSSTDNDIIRNIPLIGKP
-13 AKAAGHGA
+13 AQAA
-21 VSYNTDEYQKAVAM
+21 VDSFLSTI
-35 KNYGDNVFNMRNLP
+35 
-49 GGTFAQSVIDSAIG
+49 GGI
-63 TAGSLADFA
+63 ADYA
-72 GNPAGIGDWANNY
+72 GNPAGIGDTINDY
-85 VQSQEMNM
+85 VTAHEMAM
-93 GKKPS
+93 GEKPEAS
-98 FDFSWDYFMNGL
+98 FSWDYFMNGL
-110 PRDTGNLIGSMVGFG
+110 PRDTGGLIGSMASLGIPTLAGVAAAPVVGAS
-125 VPVGAAAVAAP
+125 VPV
-136 YLGVSSGAAA
+136 A
-146 AGGALLGAGLESG
+146 AGIGGIIGAGGEAL
-159 AEGGSKLRE
+159 AEGGNKLRE
-168 ALERGES
+168 SLASGET
-175 LDTAQDKALEVFGKD
+175 LDTAQDKARSVAGKNFAMLAPLNLLE
-190 AGLLGVTN
+190 LGTFAKV
-198 LAGLGALRKA
+198 GQGI
-208 YKGVK
+208 K
-213 NAFQAGRA
+213 NAYRTAKGIENTA
-221 SAAGE
+221 KPSAIG
-226 AVANPSRAVEF
+226 NLF
-237 AKGAGLTTANLAIE
+237 KGAGTAGAGALNE
-251 GGQEALQQGIQDSV
+251 GYQEYVQEGIQSSV
-265 EPGKEYGI
+265 EPNEYYSYIPGYG
-273 LPWNWNDEQNEQ
+273 NEQQNEA
-285 FKATIVPMGLLGAFG
+285 FASTIGPMLALGGLGG
-300 GATRVGARKVGEW
+300 GARMAAGKLGQYAK
-313 FSPDKLEQAE
+313 PDELKLDETTEGVTTQPQF
-323 LNTDT
+323 
-328 AENNIG
+328 ENI
-334 NTVPSQA
+334 PSQA
-341 NYTIANEVS
+341 NYTIADEVS

-408 SERRRWIE
+408 SERRQWIA

-469 DTANRYGIDPNLL
+469 DTANRYGIDANLL

-491 FNQGAKSEAGALGIM
+491 FNQSAQSEAGALGIM

-585 FSWSNP
+585 FSWSKP

-669 QEAEQKAPNIPMPK
+669 QEVEQKAPNIPMPK

-703 EFAKT
+703 EFART

-732 KVEQR
+732 RVEQR

-755 KVQSDV
+755 KVQSDA
-761 ASTNGQNIANN
+761 ASNNGQNIANN
-772 ASAANNATVGNL
+772 AAANNATVGNL

-799 SQNPAAIS
+799 SQNPAAVS

-849 DVVKEHLPVAKDT
+849 DVVNEHLPVAKDT

-897 INAISEKMA
+897 INSISEKMA

-960 SPITPSAPYT
+960 SPIAPPAPYT
-970 EAQLEAPVIE
+970 EAQLEAPAIE
-980 SERDTLTSREF
+980 SERDTLTSQEF

-1019 IMQHLNS
+1019 IMQYLNS

-1082 IDEFTRLDNIINKYL
+1082 IDEFTRLDNIINEYL

-1187 KVQRFIKTLPNK
+1187 KVQHFIKTLPNK

-1224 RVERVIK
+1224 RVERIIK

-1257 EYNYYNYLLNERKN
+1257 EYNYYNYLLNERKY
-1271 DKSDNGSK
+1271 DKSDNGPK
-1279 EYAGTSRETAYEGRK
+1279 EHTGASRETAYGGRK
-1294 ALTEGDYKRG
+1294 ALTESNYKRG
-1304 DVSVPENASSD
+1304 DVSVPENASND
-1315 EIGNLDIKTD
+1315 EIGDLDIKTD
-1325 GLKEFPDSNV
+1325 GLKEFSDSNV
-1335 LGKTK
+1335 RGKTK

-1384 PRNRQRVAMQEQI
+1384 PRNRQRAAMQEQI
-1397 TGMSNNLRPAD
+1397 TSMSNNLRPAD
-1408 LAESRNLNQ
+1408 LTESRNLNQ

-1461 GINPADIEKIE
+1461 GINSADVESIE

-1487 DIMSMINSTTG
+1487 DIMSMIDSTTG

-1601 LKANAPLIAR
+1601 LKANAPLVAR

-1667 AIARAMDGYRR
+1667 AIARAMDSYRR

-1734 MFAQKYSR
+1734 MFAPKYSR
-1742 DKNVDNKGNVEDN
+1742 DKNVDNKADMKDN
-1755 KSKEKTPR
+1755 KNRKISDEYDKLK
-1763 AIDDY
+1763 
-1768 SALEKEEKSIVD
+1768 KEEKTVVD
-1780 KAVQERANA
+1780 EVVNDRINQ
-1789 LFNRIVSYVQSG
+1789 LFSRVVDYVQRG
-1801 FDDNFSEADSKL
+1801 FDDAFSADDGKAGINKL
-1813 SKNALLQDG
+1813 LEDS
-1822 RRNNVLEH
+1822 RRNDVLKN
-1830 LLQYANRYA
+1830 LLQYANRFSA
-1839 EKPSNYKDVLNNL
+1839 TPSNYKEVLNTL
-1852 IPGFKTAGKSKEEL
+1852 APGLNTDGFTKKQL
-1866 VKAYN
+1866 VERYN
-1871 LYRDV
+1871 EYRDV

-1888 SELCERLAGRAGQS
+1888 AELCERHRQHYAGLREHGGQNAG
-1902 YRASTWTDI
+1902 AGTV
-1911 DRSASESRQ
+1911 RSRNEEARR
-1920 FDRTEDATKAIVELL
+1920 FDWEREQAEVVTKLF
-1935 RGQETIRFNTEHS
+1935 RRQETFNFNKKHS
-1948 EKNSRNAFSFANP
+1948 EKNSRSAFSFANP

-2045 HWLKASGKENRA
+2045 HWLKASEKENRA

-2163 QEMARFNAQ
+2163 QEMAKFNAQ
-2172 LNILMSKMRTTD
+2172 LNILMSKMRTVD
-2184 GKPMFKVENYQLVVA
+2184 GKPMFKVKDYQLVVA
-2199 ENGKRPA
+2199 ENDKRPA

-2226 PSSYSYQVHTQREA
+2226 PSSYSYQVHAQREA

-2283 NNPENAS
+2283 NNPDEAS

-2298 PLVVYHGR
+2298 PLVVYHG
-2306 NSKLENDTIRT
+2306 
-2317 EGMRTTAGTGAW
+2317 TATDNLVEFSHRRAQDKTGRAMALGLGKGK
-2329 FSSKENISAQYG
+2329 FYFTDSEAGANLAAQGAQYRG
-2341 DNIYPCFLNIR
+2341 QGNSPQAMPVFINIR
-2352 SPYTADLKGAPAG
+2352 NPISESEYGSR
-2365 EFSKAIAYDVDT
+2365 F
-2377 NEEVKVAFDNGDGSA
+2377 EEATG
-2392 FKEMD
+2392 KELSQ
-2397 TYITGDLKDINY
+2397 G
-2409 EKYDIREEVYDT
+2409 
-2421 DSLVREV
+2421 
-2428 RNDKNVDGVVIKNV
+2428 
-2442 SDIPEGDTTDSVD
+2442 
-2455 YDNLPV
+2455 YDNAYSMTDRDKGIAKLDKELKKEGYDGII
-2461 ADDYVVFNSNQIKS
+2461 ANIDNKNLGQIATFNPNQIKS

-2489 IKYSRPDTETAR
+2489 IKYSRPDVETAR
-2501 LDNEYMSLV
+2501 LDKEYMSLV

-2517 SDEKKQAA
+2517 SDEEKQVA

-2541 FKNAIPEQV
+2541 FKDAIPEQTP
-2550 RAYKI
+2550 AYQI
-2555 RTKAAPKKTLKVYKV
+2555 RTKAAPKKSVKVYKV
-2570 FTVDENGRPSA
+2570 FTMSDDGKPTA
-2581 LFVSSKDTLP
+2581 LFIGGTEKLP
-2591 QGVWLDAQDTYHFP
+2591 QGVWLDAVAAYNFVAK
-2605 YTNDKGK
+2605 NGK
-2612 TSYYVP
+2612 SYVP
-2618 STKNPNSKG
+2618 STQNPYTKG
-2627 GATGS
+2627 GKTGAS
-2632 SIVIQSEEIL
+2632 VEIPSEEVR
-2642 QELREMGYAGPTT
+2642 QELINRGFLPEGSTA
-2655 DVGKKITALAY
+2655 KKITALAY
-2666 RPGWHAGTLPFFPQG
+2666 RPGWHAGTMPFFPQG
-2681 GMKVTNPDYKGKD
+2681 GKKPAKGEKTNY
-2694 DLEHAQFVDTPYP
+2694 E

-2719 EMAFDKDYNEAAQAT
+2719 ELAADKDYTAEAEAQPKART
-2734 EDGDLEY
+2734 KTGKLNTKNADLQYMPEDGF
-2741 MPTDGAYYFAT
+2741 YYYAT
-2752 NPLTRAN
+2752 NPMTHGH
-2759 PELGAWVISGSLK
+2759 PELGMWAISGSLK
-2772 IGRALTQEECD
+2772 INKALTQEECD
-2783 KILTENG
+2783 KILTDNNLLPQE
-2790 MPTQQWEGGYI
+2790 WEGG
-2801 RKGTEAERQ
+2801 EMSLER
-2810 AAIDRHFE
+2810 
-2818 EKYAKLD
+2818 
-2825 AKGKRSYPEFKDR
+2825 
-2838 ETYQAW
+2838 
-2844 YDKQLPKQM
+2844 
-2853 LKREEMAKYGFY
+2853 
-2865 YQRDDNGNI
+2865 
-2874 KTDKDGNYKTSSPK
+2874 
-2888 KQPTLPRKIN
+2888 
-2898 AMASGYGYESGKLD
+2898 
-2912 LASLGYTGEEN
+2912 LGYTGEEN

-2935 DDNGNVIPLSQ
+2935 DDDGNVIPLSQ

-2954 VRYSRDKAGVTK
+2954 VRYSRDRAGITASTDNVSIFKRAMTALENKLKGKMPDNLDVRTYEDIEADRENARRAKA
-2966 STSDSIIP
+2966 I
-2974 NAIRKLASRV
+2974 SR
-2984 HGYFFTP
+2984 G
-2991 ELPNNVTAKERREQ
+2991 KEYLDRSKE
-3005 QQIGVFE
+3005 VSPFE
-3012 DEFSSPSR
+3012 MWWTSPSR
-3020 IAEHLPK
+3020 LAKKIPLISPFVQMAKIAVDK
-3027 LFGPYIEAGLKAQER
+3027 
-3042 QEKLRAK
+3042 QEKLRVE
-3049 FLNDM
+3049 FNSGM
-3054 NEVSKLLGYKKYRRK
+3054 NEIETLLGYSEWGTNDKKYKERK
-3069 SAEYKKRLQDF
+3069 MALQEALLQGDIVH
-3080 NKVMLAGDLDQCVYT
+3080 KVFT
-3095 DEELREQGLD
+3095 DDELERGGLD
-3105 ENTIKAY
+3105 EQTIKAY
-3112 HKMRSILDEAW
+3112 RKMRELLDKAYN
-3123 EMVNRTKE
+3123 MADQTYSRTKYVSRNWP
-3131 QLKFKTEIYK
+3131 TS
-3141 NEAVAEADIAVKKK
+3141 AEADGFINALMKQ
-3155 DNPFIEVYKKSVNDK
+3155 NPFVEVIQKKQNADGTVT
-3170 GELVYTTKEPKVFK
+3170 YTYKEPHQYTVSAL
-3184 VNNIT
+3184 T
-3189 VTGDELK
+3189 VTAAELDELK
-3196 NLKANKN
+3196 KNKD
-3203 VYITSEKHISGSNP
+3203 VIIKSERLISGSTP
-3217 SDLTYSVSYYQKNNG
+3217 ADSTYNVTYHQKKAN
-3232 LGKIKGYIPHVFH
+3232 LGKIQGYIPHIFH
-3245 EWQIMEAD
+3245 GWLVCEAD
-3253 KDGNVLHDGDN
+3253 ENGNILKDSAGN
-3264 PRIIKTYSSRG
+3264 IIVATSKNSMS
-3275 EAFNAGIKLG
+3275 EAVKEGKKIASQNA
-3285 DENKDKHFVIMPKI
+3285 DKHYMVVPKLSKFND
-3299 HEVPGASERAAIMG
+3299 GAAERAAIMG
-3313 DYDYNKTLV
+3313 DFDYSKTMSKV
-3322 KIAES
+3322 ANG
-3327 MKVST
+3327 MKMSI
-3332 ADAKRIMAD
+3332 ADAEKFMNGTVAVQNRG
-3341 TISKK
+3341 
-3346 NKRRFLGYTMK
+3346 RFLAYAQH
-3357 RKGVKG
+3357 RKGVQG
-3363 YEDNVMLA
+3363 YEQNVFLA
-3371 TYMYLNQASRYVALD
+3371 TQMYFNQIARYVALD
-3386 PFKQNCINMY
+3386 PFKRDAISTY
-3396 NRMFGSFDDAS
+3396 NRLFGSFTD
-3407 LLEKSPNASFIHSYI
+3407 NAVIKRSRNAKYIYEYI
-3422 NDVNGVPSR
+3422 NDMNGVPNGV
-3431 IETKLNQIFNKIPF
+3431 EMWMNDMLHNMGLGQEVAN
-3445 MKGIAGGRASIWFFN
+3445 GRPGLWLEHM
-3460 TFFTYPMTIMK
+3460 FTYPFTIAK
-3471 LGVLNP
+3471 LGILNMS
-3477 GSALLNMTQLFNLF
+3477 SALLNLTQLFNLY

-3496 NVASKEAYQRLIRKG
+3496 KILSGAGYERLLKKG
-3511 FIDAK
+3511 FVDARK
-3516 KGITD
+3516 AITN
-3521 KNSALGKLLWD
+3521 KNSQLGQLVWK
-3532 DLGLEEQIGADIAGG
+3532 DLGLEAQIGIDVAGG
-3547 YSRAELSGVAA
+3547 YSKTEV
-3558 ISNGIGRLAGDSMYL
+3558 NGLASLTGRLSKLAGGSMYL

-3595 EGKGKQEAIEYAKRI
+3595 EGMTKQEAIEYAKEI
-3610 NRKVNFDYSIADT
+3610 NDKVNFDYSTADS
-3623 PRFLRRLG
+3623 PGIFRAFG
-3631 PLGNVIFQ
+3631 PLSKVLLQ
-3639 FKKYPIKQLELFK
+3639 FKKYPVKQIELFM
-3652 DIYDDGRALGL
+3652 DIFNDGRAAGL
-3663 NRKRSYARLL
+3663 NRKQSALRLM
-3673 KYMTPYFAMSGFV
+3673 KYTAPYMAFSGMM
-3686 GGFPFISTIG
+3686 GIPFIGLAG
-3696 GVFAFFFLDD
+3696 GILSAIMSAATG
-3706 DDDWKQVL
+3706 DDDWDWQQKIK
-3714 TQYMFETFGE
+3714 QYMVETFGA
-3724 DNPITLWFLY
+3724 DNPLTLWWLY
-3734 GAGAFVGMNIGSRV
+3734 GAGSFIGINVGSRV
-3748 GVGDFLGVESR
+3748 GVGDFMGIENREKSPIDSILG
-3759 PKNTMET
+3759 
-3766 IMSMTTLTSTIM
+3766 MTTATSTVA
-3778 QTYKQASYG
+3778 QTTKQLGYG
-3787 NYAEAIKAINPAVG
+3787 NYAEAVKAVSPSAG
-3801 NVIIGAKGEVRTTR
+3801 NILIGLKGEVHTTR

-3827 QALRIIGLN
+3827 QALRMIGFN

-3878 RLNELG
+3878 KLNELG

-3903 LNRLA
+3903 LNKIA

>member
-1 MLELTDDIIERT
+1 MAYSKYGLSFKNFTDSYGEWE
-13 AKAAGHGA
+13 ANGGVEQANKAI
-21 VSYNTDEYQKAVAM
+21 DF
-35 KNYGDNVFNMRNLP
+35 KNLQNNSFNVRGLP
-49 GGTFAQSVIDSAIG
+49 GGTFGQSVIDSTLGVVGNID
-63 TAGSLADFA
+63 DFL
-72 GNPAGIGDWANNY
+72 GGPTGLGDYANNY
-85 VQSQEMNM
+85 VTAQEVAM
-93 GKKPS
+93 GEKPS

-110 PRDTGNLIGSMVGFG
+110 PRDTGNLIGSMVGLG
-125 VPVGAAAVAAP
+125 VPVGAAVIAAPHLGISSGVAAT
-136 YLGVSSGAAA
+136 
-146 AGGALLGAGLESG
+146 GGALLGAGLEAG

-168 ALERGES
+168 SLERGET
-175 LDTAQDKALEVFGKD
+175 LDDSQGKALEVFLKN
-190 AGLLGVTN
+190 AGLLGTTN
-198 LAGLGALRKA
+198 LLGVSALRKA
-208 YKGVK
+208 AEGVK
-213 NAFQAGRA
+213 KAFNAGRA
-221 SAAGE
+221 SSTGAI
-226 AVANPSRAVEF
+226 VSTPSRALEF
-237 AKGAGLTTANLAIE
+237 AKGASLLEANALTE
-251 GGQEALQQGIQDSV
+251 SVQEAVQQGIQDSV
-265 EPGKEYGI
+265 EPDKEYGV
-273 LPWNWNDEQNEQ
+273 LPWNWNEEQKES
-285 FKATIVPMGLLGAFG
+285 FYDTLAPMLLVGGAG
-300 GATRVGARKVGEW
+300 GATRVGARKAGEW
-313 FSPDKLEQAE
+313 FSPDKLEQGE
-323 LNTDT
+323 IDIT
-328 AENNIG
+328 ANQDVSI
-334 NTVPSQA
+334 PAQA
-341 NYTIANEVS
+341 NYTIADEVS

-402 DGLAND
+402 DRLAND
-408 SERRRWIE
+408 SERRQWIA

-491 FNQGAKSEAGALGIM
+491 FNQSAQSKAGALGIM

-518 DATDLAGNIEGGAK
+518 DANDLAGNIEGGAK

-546 KALEAYNGGPGNVG
+546 KALEAYNGGPGGVG
-560 IAQTMKYADEV
+560 NAENMKYADEV
-571 LQRYEKFKAKSAGT
+571 MQRYEKFKTKSAGT

-591 AEAKTSPT
+591 AETQADST

-617 FLQYVQLLAEDDAN
+617 FLQYVRLLAEDDAN

-642 KAVKAIADGSPD
+642 KAVKAIADGSLD

-669 QEAEQKAPNIPMPK
+669 QEVEQEAPNIPMPK

-689 QNGWVEIGNKKDAD
+689 KNGWVEFRSKENAD
-703 EFAKT
+703 EFART

-719 TKFVSPDFNAITG
+719 TRFVSPDFNAITG
-732 KVEQR
+732 RVEPR

-761 ASTNGQNIANN
+761 AQPQNETEEKQKRNDKPLSAGEVNILNSIAQKMPQEELRIIAQHMRNGEYNTVRGIIQQYNPEASLIADNVGKAIAIARNLLGNPMATQNKSGTRIDVKKAERILKGRNLDVINRLNLSMGRNLKSNGEPMSAGLKFPSPDRSVENVERARVAAAKVAERGIPHSGEIGSSRGAQAPAVEEIKFPEPKLEEDNIPTGLKAKLNKVANN
-772 ASAANNATVGNL
+772 LSAENANTAENTLAKTKQTGKPAVNPTEELFDTNNAKKNINAPNERDSKPQKKPAEGK
-784 LSSIPNSAISLAKTL
+784 SSQNEPMPPQKASDGENAISLKNIEGFTDRDLKEAEKMGISFTSKGRLVDGKPVYDIEFASQKDADKFVREFFGEVEDGDVTQEIKAAGKENAKE
-799 SQNPAAIS
+799 NEIDENIK
-807 YNGNNVDL
+807 NG
-815 NKLNNAIKNN
+815 KKAIKSILENHK
-825 DIKTINGFNA
+825 DVPKAMYRDEVGYIDFVYGKEGTIKKDRSDGYG
-835 HMMNNMRKNNVSLD
+835 L
-849 DVVKEHLPVAKDT
+849 AKILEKHGQE
-862 AMRLSKIPEAIA
+862 AVSKIPEVIA
-874 GAAGNRV
+874 
-881 DLRALQE
+881 
-888 AINNNDLSR
+888 
-897 INAISEKMA
+897 K
-906 ENLRSNGVSP
+906 
-916 YLAMRD
+916 
-922 TESVEEAPTGSILPA
+922 
-937 VQGNRAPS
+937 
-945 TDVQDLGW
+945 
-953 RVEGEVE
+953 
-960 SPITPSAPYT
+960 
-970 EAQLEAPVIE
+970 
-980 SERDTLTSREF
+980 
-991 LGKLNSV
+991 GK
-998 ERQFMEY
+998 
-1005 LDSVFDNT
+1005 
-1013 GVAFVD
+1013 
-1019 IMQHLNS
+1019 
-1026 QRNSLL
+1026 
-1032 GKAIE
+1032 
-1037 MFKNGYAVDSV
+1037 
-1048 VFSRMNDTQRS
+1048 
-1059 ALVNY
+1059 
-1064 RRMLDVYG
+1064 
-1072 NSLTNADRDV
+1072 
-1082 IDEFTRLDNIINKYL
+1082 
-1097 APMAHNY
+1097 
-1104 LINNNV
+1104 
-1110 LNYRGIDNAIKG
+1110 
-1122 LEGIAAKAREYEQI
+1122 YE
-1136 KVSEGYREG
+1136 
-1145 RATGNKVVP
+1145 
-1154 REDEEAISGSATA
+1154 
-1167 WGNVLHQTQKRGLPA
+1167 
-1182 ETEGT
+1182 
-1187 KVQRFIKTLPNK
+1187 
-1199 IVQKSHSNS
+1199 
-1208 LNAMT
+1208 
-1213 NYAGEKITKAE
+1213 
-1224 RVERVIK
+1224 
-1231 NGDSIQKIGN
+1231 
-1241 EYFVVAPS
+1241 
-1249 GNIKVTKS
+1249 KS
-1257 EYNYYNYLLNERKN
+1257 EYGDRAYFLFDGYRAVIRFTWDG
-1271 DKSDNGSK
+1271 DKKTWLVTNFLDNKKKDSGDADAFVRSAPTTDGTTSPSEQNPSMDSIPQSK
-1279 EYAGTSRETAYEGRK
+1279 E
-1294 ALTEGDYKRG
+1294 
-1304 DVSVPENASSD
+1304 
-1315 EIGNLDIKTD
+1315 NLNI
-1325 GLKEFPDSNV
+1325 V
-1335 LGKTK
+1335 
-1340 STVITDDGKEFN
+1340 VTDDGKEFK
-1352 VVYKVMSAD
+1352 VAYKVMPAE

-1376 SKYPSAMQ
+1376 KDYPSAMQ
-1384 PRNRQRVAMQEQI
+1384 PRNRQRAAMQEQI
-1397 TGMSNNLRPAD
+1397 TSMSNNLRPAD

-1461 GINPADIEKIE
+1461 GINPADIEGTE

-1539 DVLADIISPSERN
+1539 DVLADIVAPSERN
-1552 AYYSKEG
+1552 AYYNREG

-1601 LKANAPLIAR
+1601 LKANAPLVAR
-1611 LQQLIKTGNAT
+1611 LQQLINSGNANE
-1622 DLGLQKNL
+1622 LGLQKNL
-1630 VSAVKAL
+1630 TAAVKAL
-1637 KEAVIAGKPAKSIWQ
+1637 KGAVLEGKPAQAIWQ
-1652 EMSMFED
+1652 EMSMFEN

-1667 AIARAMDGYRR
+1667 AIAKVMDGYRR

-1734 MFAQKYSR
+1734 MFAPKYSR

-1888 SELCERLAGRAGQS
+1888 SELCERLAGRTGQS

-1948 EKNSRNAFSFANP
+1948 EKNSRSAFSFANP

-2057 VFDALAACVERDGG
+2057 VFDALAACVERDSG

-2140 CKMVGFRQE
+2140 CQMVGFKQE

-2163 QEMARFNAQ
+2163 QEMAKFNAQ
-2172 LNILMSKMRTTD
+2172 LNILMSKMRTAD
-2184 GKPMFKVENYQLVVA
+2184 GKPMFKVKNYQLVVA
-2199 ENGKRPA
+2199 ENGKRPS

-2226 PSSYSYQVHTQREA
+2226 PSSYSYQVHAQREA

-2283 NNPENAS
+2283 NNPDEAS

-2329 FSSKENISAQYG
+2329 FSNKENISAQYG

-2365 EFSKAIAYDVDT
+2365 EFSKAIAYDIDT

-2397 TYITGDLKDINY
+2397 TYITGDLKDTNY
-2409 EKYDIREEVYDT
+2409 EKYDVREEVYDT

-2501 LDNEYMSLV
+2501 LDKEYMSLV

-2517 SDEKKQAA
+2517 SDEEKQVA

-2541 FKNAIPEQV
+2541 FKDAIPEQTP
-2550 RAYKI
+2550 AYQI
-2555 RTKAAPKKTLKVYKV
+2555 RTKAAPKKSVKVYKV
-2570 FTVDENGRPSA
+2570 FTMSDDGKPTA
-2581 LFVSSKDTLP
+2581 LFIGGTEKLP
-2591 QGVWLDAQDTYHFP
+2591 QGVWLDAVAAYNFVAK
-2605 YTNDKGK
+2605 NGK
-2612 TSYYVP
+2612 SYVP
-2618 STKNPNSKG
+2618 STQNPYTKG
-2627 GATGS
+2627 GKTGAS
-2632 SIVIQSEEIL
+2632 VEIPNEKVR
-2642 QELREMGYAGPTT
+2642 QELINRGFLPEGSTA
-2655 DVGKKITALAY
+2655 KKITALAY
-2666 RPGWHAGTLPFFPQG
+2666 RPGWHAGTMPFFPQG
-2681 GMKVTNPDYKGKD
+2681 GKKPAKGEKTNY
-2694 DLEHAQFVDTPYP
+2694 E

-2719 EMAFDKDYNEAAQAT
+2719 ELAADKDYTAEAEAQPKART
-2734 EDGDLEY
+2734 KTGKLNTKNADLQYMPEDGF
-2741 MPTDGAYYFAT
+2741 YYYAT
-2752 NPLTRAN
+2752 NPMTHGH
-2759 PELGAWVISGSLK
+2759 PELGMWAISGSLK
-2772 IGRALTQEECD
+2772 INKALTQEECD
-2783 KILTENG
+2783 KILTDNNLLPQE
-2790 MPTQQWEGGYI
+2790 WEGG
-2801 RKGTEAERQ
+2801 EMSL
-2810 AAIDRHFE
+2810 
-2818 EKYAKLD
+2818 EK
-2825 AKGKRSYPEFKDR
+2825 
-2838 ETYQAW
+2838 
-2844 YDKQLPKQM
+2844 
-2853 LKREEMAKYGFY
+2853 
-2865 YQRDDNGNI
+2865 
-2874 KTDKDGNYKTSSPK
+2874 
-2888 KQPTLPRKIN
+2888 
-2898 AMASGYGYESGKLD
+2898 
-2912 LASLGYTGEEN
+2912 LGYTGEEN

-2935 DDNGNVIPLSQ
+2935 DDDGNVIPLSQ

-2954 VRYSRDKAGVTK
+2954 VRYSRDRAGITASTDNAGIFKRAMTALENKLKGKMPDNLDVRTYEDIEADRENARRAKA
-2966 STSDSIIP
+2966 
-2974 NAIRKLASRV
+2974 ASR
-2984 HGYFFTP
+2984 G
-2991 ELPNNVTAKERREQ
+2991 KEYLDRSKE
-3005 QQIGVFE
+3005 VSPFE
-3012 DEFSSPSR
+3012 MWWTSPSR
-3020 IAEHLPK
+3020 LAKKIPLVSPFVQMAKIAVDK
-3027 LFGPYIEAGLKAQER
+3027 
-3042 QEKLRAK
+3042 QEKLRVK
-3049 FLNDM
+3049 FNSGM
-3054 NEVSKLLGYKKYRRK
+3054 NEIEDMLGYSKWGSNDKKYNERK
-3069 SAEYKKRLQDF
+3069 MALQEALLQGDIAR
-3080 NKVMLAGDLDQCVYT
+3080 KVFT
-3095 DEELREQGLD
+3095 DNELKSGGLD
-3105 ENTIKAY
+3105 EQTIKAY
-3112 HKMRSILDEAW
+3112 HKMRELLDKAYT
-3123 EMVNRTKE
+3123 MADQTYSRTKYVSRNWP
-3131 QLKFKTEIYK
+3131 T
-3141 NEAVAEADIAVKKK
+3141 AAEADGFMNDLMKK
-3155 DNPFIEVYKKSVNDK
+3155 NPFVQIIQKKQNADGTVT
-3170 GELVYTTKEPKVFK
+3170 YTYKEPHQYTVSEL
-3184 VNNIT
+3184 T
-3189 VTGDELK
+3189 VTEAELDELK
-3196 NLKANKN
+3196 KNKD
-3203 VYITSEKHISGSNP
+3203 VIITSEKHIYGDMFGNS
-3217 SDLTYSVSYYQKNNG
+3217 TYRVTYHQKKAN
-3232 LGKIKGYIPHVFH
+3232 LGKIQGYIPHIFH
-3245 EWQIMEAD
+3245 GWLVCEVDENGNILKDSAGNIIVATSKNSMTEAVKEGKKIAGQNAD
-3253 KDGNVLHDGDN
+3253 KHYMVLPKLSKFNDGAV
-3264 PRIIKTYSSRG
+3264 
-3275 EAFNAGIKLG
+3275 
-3285 DENKDKHFVIMPKI
+3285 
-3299 HEVPGASERAAIMG
+3299 ERAAIMG
-3313 DYDYNKTLV
+3313 DFDYSKTMSKV
-3322 KIAES
+3322 ANG
-3327 MKVST
+3327 MKMSI
-3332 ADAKRIMAD
+3332 ADAERFMKD
-3341 TISKK
+3341 TVSVQ
-3346 NKRRFLGYTMK
+3346 NRGRFLAYAQH
-3357 RKGVKG
+3357 RKGVQG
-3363 YEDNVMLA
+3363 YEQNVFLA
-3371 TYMYLNQASRYVALD
+3371 TQMYFNQIARYVALD
-3386 PFKQNCINMY
+3386 PFKRDAISTY
-3396 NRMFGSFDDAS
+3396 NRLFGSFTD
-3407 LLEKSPNASFIHSYI
+3407 NAVIKRSRNAKYIYEYI
-3422 NDVNGVPSR
+3422 NDMNGVPNGV
-3431 IETKLNQIFNKIPF
+3431 EMWMNDMLHNMGLGQEVAN
-3445 MKGIAGGRASIWFFN
+3445 GRPGLWLEHM
-3460 TFFTYPMTIMK
+3460 FTYPFTIAK
-3471 LGVLNP
+3471 LGILNMS
-3477 GSALLNMTQLFNLF
+3477 SALLNLTQLFNLY

-3496 NVASKEAYQRLIRKG
+3496 KVLSGAGYERLLKKG
-3511 FIDAK
+3511 FVDARK
-3516 KGITD
+3516 AITN
-3521 KNSALGKLLWD
+3521 KNSQLGQLVWK
-3532 DLGLEEQIGADIAGG
+3532 DLGLEAQIGIDVAGG
-3547 YSRAELSGVAA
+3547 YSKTEVSGLA
-3558 ISNGIGRLAGDSMYL
+3558 SLTGRLSKLAGGSMYL

-3595 EGKGKQEAIEYAKRI
+3595 EGMTKQEAIEYAKEI
-3610 NRKVNFDYSIADT
+3610 NDKVNFDYSTADS
-3623 PRFLRRLG
+3623 PGIFRAFG
-3631 PLGNVIFQ
+3631 PLSKVLLQ
-3639 FKKYPIKQLELFK
+3639 FKKYPVKQIELFM
-3652 DIYDDGRALGL
+3652 DIFNDGRAAGL
-3663 NRKRSYARLL
+3663 NRKQSALRLM
-3673 KYMTPYFAMSGFV
+3673 KYTAPYMAFSGMM
-3686 GGFPFISTIG
+3686 GIPFISLAG
-3696 GVFAFFFLDD
+3696 GILSAIMSAATG
-3706 DDDWKQVL
+3706 DDDWDWQQKIK
-3714 TQYMFETFGE
+3714 QYMVETFGA
-3724 DNPITLWFLY
+3724 DNPLTLWWLY
-3734 GAGAFVGMNIGSRV
+3734 GAGSFIGVNVGSRV
-3748 GVGDFLGVESR
+3748 GVGDFMGIENREKSPIDSILG
-3759 PKNTMET
+3759 
-3766 IMSMTTLTSTIM
+3766 MTTATSTVA
-3778 QTYKQASYG
+3778 QTTKQLGYG
-3787 NYAEAIKAINPAVG
+3787 NYAEAVKAISPSAG
-3801 NVIIGAKGEVRTTR
+3801 NILIGLKGEVHTTR

-3827 QALRIIGLN
+3827 QALRMIGFN

-3884 VTPKSIK
+3884 VTPKSIQ

-3903 LNRLA
+3903 LNKIA

>member
-1 MLELTDDIIERT
+1 MATSRYGANAGQIANNYAQWEAQNIDKYNQIQELQSSTYNDIIRNIPLIGKP
-13 AKAAGHGA
+13 AQAA
-21 VSYNTDEYQKAVAM
+21 VDSFLSTI
-35 KNYGDNVFNMRNLP
+35 
-49 GGTFAQSVIDSAIG
+49 GGI
-63 TAGSLADFA
+63 ADYA
-72 GNPAGIGDWANNY
+72 GNPAGIGDTINDY
-85 VQSQEMNM
+85 VTAHEMAM
-93 GKKPS
+93 GEKPEAS
-98 FDFSWDYFMNGL
+98 FSWDYFMNGL
-110 PRDTGNLIGSMVGFG
+110 PRDTGGLIGSMASLGIPTLAG
-125 VPVGAAAVAAP
+125 VAAAPVVGASMPVAA
-136 YLGVSSGAAA
+136 GIGGIIG
-146 AGGALLGAGLESG
+146 AGGEAL

-168 ALERGES
+168 SLASGET
-175 LDTAQDKALEVFGKD
+175 LDTAQDKARSVAGKNFAMLAPLNLLE
-190 AGLLGVTN
+190 LGTFAKV
-198 LAGLGALRKA
+198 GQGI
-208 YKGVK
+208 K
-213 NAFQAGRA
+213 NAYRTAKGIENTA
-221 SAAGE
+221 KPSAIG
-226 AVANPSRAVEF
+226 NLL
-237 AKGAGLTTANLAIE
+237 KGAGAAGAGALNE
-251 GGQEALQQGIQDSV
+251 GYQEYVQEGIQSSV
-265 EPGKEYGI
+265 EPNEYYSYIPGYG
-273 LPWNWNDEQNEQ
+273 NEQQNEA
-285 FKATIVPMGLLGAFG
+285 FASTIGPMLALGGLGG
-300 GATRVGARKVGEW
+300 GARMAAGKLGERAKV
-313 FSPDKLEQAE
+313 
-323 LNTDT
+323 DT
-328 AENNIG
+328 ISANNMLAGTEAQPMSI
-334 NTVPSQA
+334 PAQA
-341 NYTIANEVS
+341 NYTIADEVS

-408 SERRRWIE
+408 SERRQWIA

-454 TSGWSGNADIDSLIA
+454 TSGWSGNADVDSLIA
-469 DTANRYGIDPNLL
+469 DTANQYGIDPNLL

-491 FNQGAKSEAGALGIM
+491 FNQSAQSEAGALGIM
-506 QLMPDTANGLGV
+506 QLMPDTATGLGV

-532 YIKQMLDQFGGDVH
+532 YIKQMLDQFGGDLH
-546 KALEAYNGGPGNVG
+546 KALEAYNGGPGGVG
-560 IAQTMKYADEV
+560 NAETMKYADEV
-571 LQRYEKFKAKSAGT
+571 MQRYEKFKTKSAGT
-585 FSWSNP
+585 FSWSKP
-591 AEAKTSPT
+591 AGTNTTTT

-631 ANNEQVQKDGA
+631 VNNEQVQKDGA

-669 QEAEQKAPNIPMPK
+669 QEVEQEAPDIPMPK

-689 QNGWVEIGNKKDAD
+689 KNGWVEFGSKENAD
-703 EFAKT
+703 EFART

-719 TKFVSPDFNAITG
+719 TKFVSPDYNAITG
-732 KVEQR
+732 RVEQR

-761 ASTNGQNIANN
+761 ASTNGQNTNN
-772 ASAANNATVGNL
+772 AAAANNATVGNL
-784 LSSIPNSAISLAKTL
+784 LSSIPNSAIALAKTL

-815 NKLNNAIKNN
+815 SKLNNAIKNN

-874 GAAGNRV
+874 DAAGNRV

-897 INAISEKMA
+897 INAISETMA

-922 TESVEEAPTGSILPA
+922 TESEEEAPTGSTLPA

-945 TDVQDLGW
+945 TNVQDLGW

-960 SPITPSAPYT
+960 SPIAPPAPYT
-970 EAQLEAPVIE
+970 EAQIEAPAIE
-980 SERDTLTSREF
+980 SERDTLTSQEF

-1082 IDEFTRLDNIINKYL
+1082 IDEFTRLDNIINEYL

-1145 RATGNKVVP
+1145 RATGNKVIP
-1154 REDEEAISGSATA
+1154 REDEEAIRGSATA

-1182 ETEGT
+1182 ETAGT
-1187 KVQRFIKTLPNK
+1187 KVQRFIETLPNK

-1231 NGDSIQKIGN
+1231 NGDSIQKIEN

-1279 EYAGTSRETAYEGRK
+1279 EHTGTSRETAYEGRK
-1294 ALTEGDYKRG
+1294 ALTESNYKRE
-1304 DVSVPENASSD
+1304 DISAPKNASND
-1315 EIGNLDIKTD
+1315 EIGDLDIKTD
-1325 GLKEFPDSNV
+1325 DLKEVSDSNV
-1335 LGKTK
+1335 REKTK

-1352 VVYKVMSAD
+1352 VVYKVMPAD
-1361 DVVAS
+1361 DIVAS

-1397 TGMSNNLRPAD
+1397 TSMSNNLRPAD

-1461 GINPADIEKIE
+1461 GINPADIENVE

-1539 DVLADIISPSERN
+1539 DVLADIVAPSERN
-1552 AYYSKEG
+1552 AYYNREG

-1601 LKANAPLIAR
+1601 LKANAPLVAR
-1611 LQQLIKTGNAT
+1611 LQQLINSGNANE
-1622 DLGLQKNL
+1622 LGLQKNL
-1630 VSAVKAL
+1630 TAAVKAL
-1637 KEAVIAGKPAKSIWQ
+1637 KGAVLEGKPAQAIWQ
-1652 EMSMFED
+1652 EMSMFEN

-1667 AIARAMDGYRR
+1667 AIAKVMDGYRR

-1700 NQSGLFGEDEAP
+1700 NQSGLFGENEAP
-1712 QVKLTDDI
+1712 QIKLTDDI
-1720 ATAKEYVDTGNQMD
+1720 ATAKEYVDTGKQMD
-1734 MFAQKYSR
+1734 LFASKYSR
-1742 DKNVDNKGNVEDN
+1742 DKN
-1755 KSKEKTPR
+1755 S
-1763 AIDDY
+1763 
-1768 SALEKEEKSIVD
+1768 
-1780 KAVQERANA
+1780 
-1789 LFNRIVSYVQSG
+1789 
-1801 FDDNFSEADSKL
+1801 
-1813 SKNALLQDG
+1813 
-1822 RRNNVLEH
+1822 
-1830 LLQYANRYA
+1830 
-1839 EKPSNYKDVLNNL
+1839 
-1852 IPGFKTAGKSKEEL
+1852 
-1866 VKAYN
+1866 
-1871 LYRDV
+1871 
-1876 AREMLN
+1876 
-1882 YGQYVY
+1882 
-1888 SELCERLAGRAGQS
+1888 
-1902 YRASTWTDI
+1902 
-1911 DRSASESRQ
+1911 RS
-1920 FDRTEDATKAIVELL
+1920 
-1935 RGQETIRFNTEHS
+1935 
-1948 EKNSRNAFSFANP
+1948 AFSFANP

-2114 SKAIDNFAPELNQ
+2114 SNAIDNFAPELNQ

-2172 LNILMSKMRTTD
+2172 LNILMSKMRTAD
-2184 GKPMFKVENYQLVVA
+2184 GKPMFKVKDYQLVVA

-2212 NINDYT
+2212 NVNDYV
-2218 PTYNIPAM
+2218 PTYNIPPM
-2226 PSSYSYQVHTQREA
+2226 PSSFSYQVHAQREA

-2317 EGMRTTAGTGAW
+2317 EGMRTTSGTGAW
-2329 FSSKENISAQYG
+2329 FSNKENISAQYG

-2397 TYITGDLKDINY
+2397 TYITGDLKDTNY
-2409 EKYDIREEVYDT
+2409 EKYDVREEVYDT

-2475 ATENTGAFSPDTNN
+2475 ATDNTGAFSSDTNN
-2489 IKYSRPDTETAR
+2489 IKYSRDRAGITAST
-2501 LDNEYMSLV
+2501 DNVGIFKRAMTALE
-2510 DEFNNAE
+2510 N
-2517 SDEKKQAA
+2517 
-2525 HDKLVKL
+2525 KL
-2532 VEQAAEKAG
+2532 
-2541 FKNAIPEQV
+2541 
-2550 RAYKI
+2550 
-2555 RTKAAPKKTLKVYKV
+2555 
-2570 FTVDENGRPSA
+2570 
-2581 LFVSSKDTLP
+2581 
-2591 QGVWLDAQDTYHFP
+2591 
-2605 YTNDKGK
+2605 KGK
-2612 TSYYVP
+2612 MPDNLDVRTYEDIEVD
-2618 STKNPNSKG
+2618 
-2627 GATGS
+2627 
-2632 SIVIQSEEIL
+2632 
-2642 QELREMGYAGPTT
+2642 RENARRAKAISR
-2655 DVGKKITALAY
+2655 GK
-2666 RPGWHAGTLPFFPQG
+2666 
-2681 GMKVTNPDYKGKD
+2681 
-2694 DLEHAQFVDTPYP
+2694 
-2707 NIHRYNQVVFEC
+2707 
-2719 EMAFDKDYNEAAQAT
+2719 
-2734 EDGDLEY
+2734 EY
-2741 MPTDGAYYFAT
+2741 
-2752 NPLTRAN
+2752 
-2759 PELGAWVISGSLK
+2759 
-2772 IGRALTQEECD
+2772 
-2783 KILTENG
+2783 
-2790 MPTQQWEGGYI
+2790 
-2801 RKGTEAERQ
+2801 
-2810 AAIDRHFE
+2810 IDRRKE
-2818 EKYAKLD
+2818 ISPL
-2825 AKGKRSYPEFKDR
+2825 EFWW
-2838 ETYQAW
+2838 A
-2844 YDKQLPKQM
+2844 
-2853 LKREEMAKYGFY
+2853 
-2865 YQRDDNGNI
+2865 
-2874 KTDKDGNYKTSSPK
+2874 
-2888 KQPTLPRKIN
+2888 
-2898 AMASGYGYESGKLD
+2898 
-2912 LASLGYTGEEN
+2912 
-2923 DAARKTLAPITY
+2923 
-2935 DDNGNVIPLSQ
+2935 
-2946 RFDVTNPD
+2946 
-2954 VRYSRDKAGVTK
+2954 
-2966 STSDSIIP
+2966 
-2974 NAIRKLASRV
+2974 
-2984 HGYFFTP
+2984 
-2991 ELPNNVTAKERREQ
+2991 
-3005 QQIGVFE
+3005 
-3012 DEFSSPSR
+3012 SPSR
-3020 IAEHLPK
+3020 IAKKIPLISPFVQMAK
-3027 LFGPYIEAGLKAQER
+3027 IAVQK
-3042 QEKLRAK
+3042 QEKLRVE
-3049 FLNDM
+3049 FNSGM
-3054 NEVSKLLGYKKYRRK
+3054 NEIEDMLGYSKWGSNDKKYKERK
-3069 SAEYKKRLQDF
+3069 MALQEALLQGDIARKVFTDDELKR
-3080 NKVMLAGDLDQCVYT
+3080 G
-3095 DEELREQGLD
+3095 GLD
-3105 ENTIKAY
+3105 EQTIKAY
-3112 HKMRSILDEAW
+3112 HKMRELLDKAYT
-3123 EMVNRTKE
+3123 MANQTYSRTKYVSRNWS
-3131 QLKFKTEIYK
+3131 T
-3141 NEAVAEADIAVKKK
+3141 AAEADGFMNDLMKK
-3155 DNPFIEVYKKSVNDK
+3155 NPFVQIIQKKQNADGTVT
-3170 GELVYTTKEPKVFK
+3170 YTYKEPHQYTVSAL
-3184 VNNIT
+3184 T
-3189 VTGDELK
+3189 VTEAELDELK
-3196 NLKANKN
+3196 KNKD
-3203 VYITSEKHISGSNP
+3203 VIIKSERLISGSTP
-3217 SDLTYSVSYYQKNNG
+3217 ADSTYSVTYHQKKAN
-3232 LGKIKGYIPHVFH
+3232 LGKIQGYIPHIFH
-3245 EWQIMEAD
+3245 GWLVCEVDENGNILKDSAGNIIVATSKNSMTEAVKEGKKIAGQNAD
-3253 KDGNVLHDGDN
+3253 KHYMVVPKLSKFNDG
-3264 PRIIKTYSSRG
+3264 
-3275 EAFNAGIKLG
+3275 AA
-3285 DENKDKHFVIMPKI
+3285 
-3299 HEVPGASERAAIMG
+3299 ERAAIMG
-3313 DYDYNKTLV
+3313 DFDYSKTMSKV
-3322 KIAES
+3322 ANG
-3327 MKVST
+3327 MKMSI
-3332 ADAKRIMAD
+3332 ADAEKFMNGTVAVQNRG
-3341 TISKK
+3341 
-3346 NKRRFLGYTMK
+3346 RFLAYAQH
-3357 RKGVKG
+3357 RKGVQG
-3363 YEDNVMLA
+3363 YEQNVFLA
-3371 TYMYLNQASRYVALD
+3371 TQMYFNQIARYVALD
-3386 PFKQNCINMY
+3386 PFKRDAISTY
-3396 NRMFGSFDDAS
+3396 NRLFGSFTD
-3407 LLEKSPNASFIHSYI
+3407 NAVIKRSRNAKYAYEYI
-3422 NDVNGVPSR
+3422 NDMNGVPNGV
-3431 IETKLNQIFNKIPF
+3431 EMWMNDMLHNMGLGQEVAN
-3445 MKGIAGGRASIWFFN
+3445 GRPGLWLEHM
-3460 TFFTYPMTIMK
+3460 FTYPFTIAK
-3471 LGVLNP
+3471 LGILNMS
-3477 GSALLNMTQLFNLF
+3477 SALLNLTQLFNLY

-3496 NVASKEAYQRLIRKG
+3496 KVLSGAGYERLLKKG
-3511 FIDAK
+3511 FVGARK
-3516 KGITD
+3516 AITN
-3521 KNSALGKLLWD
+3521 KNSQLGQLVWK
-3532 DLGLEEQIGADIAGG
+3532 DLGLEAQIAIDVAGG
-3547 YSRAELSGVAA
+3547 YSKTEVSGLA
-3558 ISNGIGRLAGDSMYL
+3558 SLTGRLSKLAGGSMYL

-3595 EGKGKQEAIEYAKRI
+3595 EGKTKQEAIEYAKEI
-3610 NRKVNFDYSIADT
+3610 NDKVNFDYSTADS
-3623 PRFLRRLG
+3623 PGIFRAFG
-3631 PLGNVIFQ
+3631 PLSKVLLQ
-3639 FKKYPIKQLELFK
+3639 FKKYPVKQIELFM
-3652 DIYDDGRALGL
+3652 DIFNDGRAAGL
-3663 NRKRSYARLL
+3663 NRKQSALRLM
-3673 KYMTPYFAMSGFV
+3673 KYTAPYMAFSGMM
-3686 GGFPFISTIG
+3686 GIPFIGLAG
-3696 GVFAFFFLDD
+3696 GILSAIMSAATG
-3706 DDDWKQVL
+3706 DDDWDWQQKIK
-3714 TQYMFETFGE
+3714 QYMVETFGA
-3724 DNPITLWFLY
+3724 DNPLTLWWLY
-3734 GAGAFVGMNIGSRV
+3734 GAGSFIGINVGSRV
-3748 GVGDFLGVESR
+3748 GVGDFMGIENREKSPIDSILG
-3759 PKNTMET
+3759 
-3766 IMSMTTLTSTIM
+3766 MTTATSTVA
-3778 QTYKQASYG
+3778 QTTKQLGYG
-3787 NYAEAIKAINPAVG
+3787 NYAEAVKAISPSAG
-3801 NVIIGAKGEVRTTR
+3801 NILIGLKGEVHTTR

-3827 QALRIIGLN
+3827 QALRMIGFN

-3860 KDDAIDA
+3860 KDDAIDD
-3867 FIEEP
+3867 FLEEP

-3878 RLNELG
+3878 RLNDFG
-3884 VTPKSIK
+3884 VTPKSIQ

-3908 EEEKAAKAKK
+3908 EAEKAAKAKK

>member
-1 MLELTDDIIERT
+1 MAYSKYGLSFKNFTDSYGEWE
-13 AKAAGHGA
+13 ANGGVEQANKAI
-21 VSYNTDEYQKAVAM
+21 DF
-35 KNYGDNVFNMRNLP
+35 KNLQNNSFNVRGLP
-49 GGTFAQSVIDSAIG
+49 GGTFGQSVIDSALG
-63 TAGSLADFA
+63 VA
-72 GNPAGIGDWANNY
+72 GNIDDFLGGPTGLGDYANNY
-85 VQSQEMNM
+85 VTAQEMAM
-93 GKKPS
+93 GEKPR

-110 PRDTGNLIGSMVGFG
+110 PRGAGNLIGSMVGLG
-125 VPVGAAAVAAP
+125 VPVGAAVIAAPHLGISSGVAAT
-136 YLGVSSGAAA
+136 
-146 AGGALLGAGLESG
+146 GGALLGAGLEAG

-168 ALERGES
+168 SLERGET
-175 LDTAQDKALEVFGKD
+175 LDDSQGKALEVFFKN
-190 AGLLGVTN
+190 AGLLGTTN
-198 LAGLGALRKA
+198 LLGVSALRKA
-208 YKGVK
+208 AEGVK
-213 NAFQAGRA
+213 KAFNAGRA
-221 SAAGE
+221 SSTGAI
-226 AVANPSRAVEF
+226 VSTPSRALEF
-237 AKGAGLTTANLAIE
+237 AKGASLLEANALTE
-251 GGQEALQQGIQDSV
+251 SVQEAVQQGIQDSV
-265 EPGKEYGI
+265 EPDKEYGV
-273 LPWNWNDEQNEQ
+273 LPWNWNEEQKES
-285 FKATIVPMGLLGAFG
+285 FYDTLAPMLLVGGAG
-300 GATRVGARKVGEW
+300 GATRVGARKAGEW
-313 FSPDKLEQAE
+313 FSPDKLEQGE
-323 LNTDT
+323 IDIT
-328 AENNIG
+328 ANQDVSI
-334 NTVPSQA
+334 PAQA
-341 NYTIANEVS
+341 NYTIADEVS

-408 SERRRWIE
+408 AERRQWIA
-416 EKARQLGLNP
+416 EKARQLGFNP

-491 FNQGAKSEAGALGIM
+491 FNQSAQSKAGALGIM

-518 DATDLAGNIEGGAK
+518 DANDLAGNIEGGAK

-546 KALEAYNGGPGNVG
+546 KALEAYNGGPGGVG
-560 IAQTMKYADEV
+560 NAETMKYADEV
-571 LQRYEKFKAKSAGT
+571 MQRYEKFKTKSAGT

-591 AEAKTSPT
+591 AETQADST

-617 FLQYVQLLAEDDAN
+617 FLQYVRLLAEDDAN

-642 KAVKAIADGSPD
+642 KAVKAIADGSLD

-669 QEAEQKAPNIPMPK
+669 QEVEQEAPNIPMPK

-689 QNGWVEIGNKKDAD
+689 KNGWVEFRSKENAD
-703 EFAKT
+703 EFART

-719 TKFVSPDFNAITG
+719 TRFVSPDFNAITG
-732 KVEQR
+732 RVEPR

-772 ASAANNATVGNL
+772 AATNNTTVGNL

-799 SQNPAAIS
+799 SQNPAAVS

-849 DVVKEHLPVAKDT
+849 DVVKEYLPVAKDT

-881 DLRALQE
+881 DLRGLQE

-960 SPITPSAPYT
+960 SPITPPAPYT
-970 EAQLEAPVIE
+970 EAQLEAPAIE
-980 SERDTLTSREF
+980 SERDTLTSQEF

-1082 IDEFTRLDNIINKYL
+1082 IDEFTRLDNIINEYL

-1231 NGDSIQKIGN
+1231 NGDSIQKIEN
-1241 EYFVVAPS
+1241 EYFIVAPS

-1271 DKSDNGSK
+1271 DKSNNGSK
-1279 EYAGTSRETAYEGRK
+1279 EYTSTSHETAYEGRK
-1294 ALTEGDYKRG
+1294 ALAESNYKRG
-1304 DVSVPENASSD
+1304 DVSVPENASND
-1315 EIGNLDIKTD
+1315 EIGDLDIKTD
-1325 GLKEFPDSNV
+1325 DLKEVSDSNV
-1335 LGKTK
+1335 REKTK

-1384 PRNRQRVAMQEQI
+1384 PRNRQRAAMQEQI
-1397 TGMSNNLRPAD
+1397 TSMSNNLRPAD
-1408 LAESRNLNQ
+1408 LTESRNLNQ

-1426 AVLNGNGRTIAIQK
+1426 AVLNGNGRTIAIQR

-1461 GINPADIEKIE
+1461 GINPADIEGTE

-1667 AIARAMDGYRR
+1667 AIARAMDSYRR

-1700 NQSGLFGEDEAP
+1700 NQSGLFGEDEVS
-1712 QVKLTDDI
+1712 QIKLTDDI
-1720 ATAKEYVDTGNQMD
+1720 ATAKEYVDTGKQMD
-1734 MFAQKYSR
+1734 LFAPKYSR

-1888 SELCERLAGRAGQS
+1888 SELCERLAGRTGQS

-1948 EKNSRNAFSFANP
+1948 EKNSRSAFSFANP

-2057 VFDALAACVERDGG
+2057 VFDALAACVERDSG

-2140 CKMVGFRQE
+2140 CQMIGFKQE
-2149 LSSKKQSLP
+2149 FSSKKQSLP

-2163 QEMARFNAQ
+2163 QEMAKFNAQ
-2172 LNILMSKMRTTD
+2172 LNILMSKMRTAD

-2226 PSSYSYQVHTQREA
+2226 PSSYSYQVHAQREA

-2283 NNPENAS
+2283 NNPDEAS

-2298 PLVVYHGR
+2298 PLVVYHGSESNFDEFDTAKAR
-2306 NSKLENDTIRT
+2306 ANMDIQGMFFSPIQEEANDYGENVR
-2317 EGMRTTAGTGAW
+2317 A
-2329 FSSKENISAQYG
+2329 F
-2341 DNIYPCFLNIR
+2341 FLNIKN
-2352 SPYTADLKGAPAG
+2352 PADYDTGYNALKNHKGENLAG
-2365 EFSKAIAYDVDT
+2365 EKA
-2377 NEEVKVAFDNGDGSA
+2377 
-2392 FKEMD
+2392 
-2397 TYITGDLKDINY
+2397 
-2409 EKYDIREEVYDT
+2409 
-2421 DSLVREV
+2421 
-2428 RNDKNVDGVVIKNV
+2428 RNDLMENGYDGVNNDGEEYI
-2442 SDIPEGDTTDSVD
+2442 
-2455 YDNLPV
+2455 
-2461 ADDYVVFNSNQIKS
+2461 AFNPNQIKS

-2489 IKYSRPDTETAR
+2489 IKYSR
-2501 LDNEYMSLV
+2501 
-2510 DEFNNAE
+2510 
-2517 SDEKKQAA
+2517 
-2525 HDKLVKL
+2525 
-2532 VEQAAEKAG
+2532 
-2541 FKNAIPEQV
+2541 
-2550 RAYKI
+2550 
-2555 RTKAAPKKTLKVYKV
+2555 
-2570 FTVDENGRPSA
+2570 
-2581 LFVSSKDTLP
+2581 
-2591 QGVWLDAQDTYHFP
+2591 
-2605 YTNDKGK
+2605 
-2612 TSYYVP
+2612 
-2618 STKNPNSKG
+2618 
-2627 GATGS
+2627 
-2632 SIVIQSEEIL
+2632 
-2642 QELREMGYAGPTT
+2642 
-2655 DVGKKITALAY
+2655 
-2666 RPGWHAGTLPFFPQG
+2666 
-2681 GMKVTNPDYKGKD
+2681 
-2694 DLEHAQFVDTPYP
+2694 
-2707 NIHRYNQVVFEC
+2707 
-2719 EMAFDKDYNEAAQAT
+2719 
-2734 EDGDLEY
+2734 
-2741 MPTDGAYYFAT
+2741 
-2752 NPLTRAN
+2752 
-2759 PELGAWVISGSLK
+2759 
-2772 IGRALTQEECD
+2772 
-2783 KILTENG
+2783 
-2790 MPTQQWEGGYI
+2790 
-2801 RKGTEAERQ
+2801 
-2810 AAIDRHFE
+2810 
-2818 EKYAKLD
+2818 
-2825 AKGKRSYPEFKDR
+2825 
-2838 ETYQAW
+2838 
-2844 YDKQLPKQM
+2844 
-2853 LKREEMAKYGFY
+2853 
-2865 YQRDDNGNI
+2865 
-2874 KTDKDGNYKTSSPK
+2874 
-2888 KQPTLPRKIN
+2888 
-2898 AMASGYGYESGKLD
+2898 
-2912 LASLGYTGEEN
+2912 
-2923 DAARKTLAPITY
+2923 
-2935 DDNGNVIPLSQ
+2935 
-2946 RFDVTNPD
+2946 
-2954 VRYSRDKAGVTK
+2954 DKAGITA
-2966 STSDSIIP
+2966 ST
-2974 NAIRKLASRV
+2974 
-2984 HGYFFTP
+2984 
-2991 ELPNNVTAKERREQ
+2991 NNVGIFKRAMTALENKLKGKMPDNLDVRTYEDIEADRENARRAKAISRGKEYLDRSKE
-3005 QQIGVFE
+3005 VSPFE
-3012 DEFSSPSR
+3012 MWWTSPSR
-3020 IAEHLPK
+3020 LAKKIPLVSPFVQMAKIAVDK
-3027 LFGPYIEAGLKAQER
+3027 
-3042 QEKLRAK
+3042 QEKLRVK
-3049 FLNDM
+3049 FNSGM
-3054 NEVSKLLGYKKYRRK
+3054 NEIEDLLGYSKWGLNDKRYKERK
-3069 SAEYKKRLQDF
+3069 MALQEALLQGDI
-3080 NKVMLAGDLDQCVYT
+3080 NRKVFT
-3095 DEELREQGLD
+3095 DNELKSGGLD
-3105 ENTIKAY
+3105 EQTIKAY
-3112 HKMRSILDEAW
+3112 HKMRELLDKAYT
-3123 EMVNRTKE
+3123 MADQTYSRTKYVSRNWP
-3131 QLKFKTEIYK
+3131 T
-3141 NEAVAEADIAVKKK
+3141 AAEADGFMNDLMKK
-3155 DNPFIEVYKKSVNDK
+3155 NPFVQIIQKKQNADGTVT
-3170 GELVYTTKEPKVFK
+3170 YTYKEPHQYTVSAL
-3184 VNNIT
+3184 T
-3189 VTGDELK
+3189 VTEAELDELK
-3196 NLKANKN
+3196 KNKD
-3203 VYITSEKHISGSNP
+3203 VIITSEKHIYGDMFGNS
-3217 SDLTYSVSYYQKNNG
+3217 TYRVTYHQKKAN
-3232 LGKIKGYIPHVFH
+3232 LGKIQGYIPHIFH
-3245 EWQIMEAD
+3245 GWLVCEVD
-3253 KDGNVLHDGDN
+3253 KNGN
-3264 PRIIKTYSSRG
+3264 IIKDSAGNIVVATSKNSMS
-3275 EAFNAGIKLG
+3275 EAVKEGKKIASQNTGKRYMVMPKLG
-3285 DENKDKHFVIMPKI
+3285 KFSD
-3299 HEVPGASERAAIMG
+3299 GAAERAAIMG
-3313 DYDYNKTLV
+3313 DFDYSKTMSKV
-3322 KIAES
+3322 ANG
-3327 MKVST
+3327 MKMSI
-3332 ADAKRIMAD
+3332 ADAERFMKD
-3341 TISKK
+3341 TVSVQ
-3346 NKRRFLGYTMK
+3346 NRGRFLAYAQH
-3357 RKGVKG
+3357 RKGVQG
-3363 YEDNVMLA
+3363 YEQNVFLA
-3371 TYMYLNQASRYVALD
+3371 TQMYFNQIARYVALD
-3386 PFKQNCINMY
+3386 PFKRDAISTY
-3396 NRMFGSFDDAS
+3396 NRLFGSFTD
-3407 LLEKSPNASFIHSYI
+3407 NAVIKRSRNAKYIYEYI
-3422 NDVNGVPSR
+3422 NDMNGVPNGV
-3431 IETKLNQIFNKIPF
+3431 EMWMNDMLHNMGLGQEVAN
-3445 MKGIAGGRASIWFFN
+3445 GRPGLWLEHM
-3460 TFFTYPMTIMK
+3460 FTYPFTIAK
-3471 LGVLNP
+3471 LGILNMS
-3477 GSALLNMTQLFNLF
+3477 SALLNLTQLFNLY

-3496 NVASKEAYQRLIRKG
+3496 KVLSGAGYERLLKKG
-3511 FIDAK
+3511 FVDARK
-3516 KGITD
+3516 AITN
-3521 KNSALGKLLWD
+3521 KNSQLGQLVWK
-3532 DLGLEEQIGADIAGG
+3532 DLGLEAQIGIDVTGG
-3547 YSRAELSGVAA
+3547 YSRTEV
-3558 ISNGIGRLAGDSMYL
+3558 NGLASLTGRLSKLAGGSMYL

-3595 EGKGKQEAIEYAKRI
+3595 EGMTKQEAIEYAKEI
-3610 NRKVNFDYSIADT
+3610 NDKVNFDYSVADS
-3623 PRFLRRLG
+3623 PAIFRAFG
-3631 PLGNVIFQ
+3631 PLSKVLLQ
-3639 FKKYPIKQLELFK
+3639 FKKYPVKQIELFM
-3652 DIYDDGRALGL
+3652 DIFNDGRAAGL
-3663 NRKRSYARLL
+3663 NRKQSALRLM
-3673 KYMTPYFAMSGFV
+3673 KYTAPYMAFSGMM
-3686 GGFPFISTIG
+3686 GIPFISLAG
-3696 GVFAFFFLDD
+3696 GILSAIMSAATG
-3706 DDDWKQVL
+3706 DDDWDWQQKIK
-3714 TQYMFETFGE
+3714 QYMVETFGA
-3724 DNPITLWFLY
+3724 DNPLTMWWLY
-3734 GAGAFVGMNIGSRV
+3734 GAGSFIGINVGSRV
-3748 GVGDFLGVESR
+3748 GVGDFMGIENREKSPIDSILG
-3759 PKNTMET
+3759 
-3766 IMSMTTLTSTIM
+3766 MTTATSTVA
-3778 QTYKQASYG
+3778 QTTKQLGYG
-3787 NYAEAIKAINPAVG
+3787 NYAEAVKAISPSAG
-3801 NVIIGAKGEVRTTR
+3801 NILIGLKGEVHTTR

-3827 QALRIIGLN
+3827 QALRMIGFN

-3878 RLNELG
+3878 KLNELG
-3884 VTPKSIK
+3884 VTPKSIQ

-3903 LNRLA
+3903 LNKIA

>member
-1 MLELTDDIIERT
+1 MSWLDTMAT
-13 AKAAGHGA
+13 NAGINKDYTSVGISGENVQGNNNQMVDNSPSFMSVFKNVMQGA
-21 VSYNTDEYQKAVAM
+21 GNT
-35 KNYGDNVFNMRNLP
+35 FLP
-49 GGTFAQSVIDSAIG
+49 FREGSRDMAQSALDSAANVYGNI
-63 TAGSLADFA
+63 AYFA
-72 GNPAGIGDWANNY
+72 GNPYGIGDTLRNYAQENEQAMGANP
-85 VQSQEMNM
+85 
-93 GKKPS
+93 KPE
-98 FDFSWDYFMNGL
+98 FSWDYIMNGGL
-110 PRDTGNLIGSMVGFG
+110 GRDFGTMIGSVGALL
-125 VPVGAAAVAAP
+125 PVGIA
-136 YLGVSSGAAA
+136 GGGAAA
-146 AGGALLGAGLESG
+146 AAGASAPIAGIAGGVASGIGEAL
-159 AEGGSKLRE
+159 AEGGGTLADYLAKGDSLEGAESKARDV
-168 ALERGES
+168 ALKNAGFLAAVNS
-175 LDTAQDKALEVFGKD
+175 IPGFALGKYAKSIAQNIAGKS
-190 AGLLGVTN
+190 ASQAANNLTNNGLLSQRTKEW
-198 LAGLGALRKA
+198 L
-208 YKGVK
+208 
-213 NAFQAGRA
+213 
-221 SAAGE
+221 
-226 AVANPSRAVEF
+226 
-237 AKGAGLTTANLAIE
+237 KGAGAVGGTMLSE
-251 GGQEALQQGIQDSV
+251 GFQEAEQDAISANV
-265 EPGKEYGI
+265 DPDESKHLSYNPYY
-273 LPWNWNDEQNEQ
+273 WNDQQKED
-285 FKATIVPMGLLGAFG
+285 FWRAAGPSAILGFAG
-300 GATRVGARKVGEW
+300 GAGRTAAYDIGLA
-313 FSPDKLEQAE
+313 SQMEQQ
-323 LNTDT
+323 
-328 AENNIG
+328 ENDQQEAQPISI
-334 NTVPSQA
+334 PAQA
-341 NYTIANEVS
+341 NYTIADEVS
-350 DANLSQGTE
+350 DANFSQGTE

-408 SERRRWIE
+408 SERRQWIA

-469 DTANRYGIDPNLL
+469 DTANRYGIDANLL

-491 FNQGAKSEAGALGIM
+491 FNQSAQSEAGALGIM

-585 FSWSNP
+585 FSWSKP
-591 AEAKTSPT
+591 AGTNTTTTTTT

-669 QEAEQKAPNIPMPK
+669 QEVEQEAPNIPMPK

-772 ASAANNATVGNL
+772 ASAANNTTVGNL

-799 SQNPAAIS
+799 SQNPAAVS

-862 AMRLSKIPEAIA
+862 AMRLSKIPEAIT

-960 SPITPSAPYT
+960 SPIAPPAPYT
-970 EAQLEAPVIE
+970 EAQLEAPAIDA
-980 SERDTLTSREF
+980 ERDTLTSQEF
-991 LGKLNSV
+991 LGKLNNV

-1005 LDSVFDNT
+1005 LDNVFNNT
-1013 GVAFVD
+1013 GAAFAD

-1026 QRNSLL
+1026 QRNDLL
-1032 GKAIE
+1032 GKAIS

-1048 VFSRMNDTQRS
+1048 VFSRMNDAQKS

-1064 RRMLDVYG
+1064 RRMLDIYG
-1072 NSLTNADRDV
+1072 DTLANADADV
-1082 IDEFTRLDNIINKYL
+1082 INEFTRLDNIINEYL

-1104 LINNNV
+1104 LMNNNV
-1110 LNYRGIDNAIKG
+1110 LNYRGINNAVKG
-1122 LEGIAAKAREYEQI
+1122 LERIAAKAREYEQI
-1136 KVSEGYREG
+1136 KVSEGYRES
-1145 RATGNKVVP
+1145 RTDGNKAVSG
-1154 REDEEAISGSATA
+1154 ETEEAVKRSAA
-1167 WGNVLHQTQKRGLPA
+1167 VWGNVLNQTQRQGLPM
-1182 ETEGT
+1182 ETAGA
-1187 KVQRFIKTLPNK
+1187 RMRDFITTLPNK
-1199 IVQKSHSNS
+1199 IVQKSHSLS
-1208 LNAMT
+1208 LNAT
-1213 NYAGEKITKAE
+1213 TTYAGKKMSKAE
-1224 RVERVIK
+1224 RVENVLN
-1231 NGDSIQKIGN
+1231 NGASIDKIGN
-1241 EYFVVAPS
+1241 EYFIVTNS
-1249 GNIKVTKS
+1249 GNTRVTKS
-1257 EYNYYNYLLNERKN
+1257 EYNYFNYLKNKDSERKSPAEEKEN
-1271 DKSDNGSK
+1271 NNATYETGGNSLKSLGEGNYKQNTAMPPQKASDGEIANSDTKTEREFSDNGK
-1279 EYAGTSRETAYEGRK
+1279 E
-1294 ALTEGDYKRG
+1294 
-1304 DVSVPENASSD
+1304 
-1315 EIGNLDIKTD
+1315 NL
-1325 GLKEFPDSNV
+1325 N
-1335 LGKTK
+1335 
-1340 STVITDDGKEFN
+1340 TVITDDGKEFK
-1352 VVYKVMSAD
+1352 VAYKIMPAE

-1376 SKYPSAMQ
+1376 KDYPSAMQ
-1384 PRNRQRVAMQEQI
+1384 PRNRQRAAMQEQI
-1397 TGMSNNLRPAD
+1397 TSMSNNLRPAD
-1408 LAESRNLNQ
+1408 LTESRNLNQ

-1461 GINPADIEKIE
+1461 GINPADIENVE
-1472 HPILVRVVQDKLSKD
+1472 HPILVRVVQDKLNKD

-1552 AYYSKEG
+1552 AYYSREG

-1734 MFAQKYSR
+1734 LLAPKYSR
-1742 DKNVDNKGNVEDN
+1742 DKNVDNNADMKDN
-1755 KSKEKTPR
+1755 KNRKISDEYDKLEKKEK
-1763 AIDDY
+1763 AV
-1768 SALEKEEKSIVD
+1768 VD
-1780 KAVQERANA
+1780 EAVN
-1789 LFNRIVSYVQSG
+1789 NRINQLFSRVAYYVQRG
-1801 FDDNFSEADSKL
+1801 FDDVFSADDGKAGINKL
-1813 SKNALLQDG
+1813 LEDS
-1822 RRNNVLEH
+1822 RRNDVLKN
-1830 LLQYANRYA
+1830 LLQYANRFSA
-1839 EKPSNYKDVLNNL
+1839 TPSNYKEVLNTL
-1852 IPGFKTAGKSKEEL
+1852 APGLNTDRFTKKQL
-1866 VKAYN
+1866 VERYN
-1871 LYRDV
+1871 EYRDV

-1888 SELCERLAGRAGQS
+1888 AELCERHRQHYAGLREHGGQNAG
-1902 YRASTWTDI
+1902 AGTV
-1911 DRSASESRQ
+1911 RSRNEEARR
-1920 FDRTEDATKAIVELL
+1920 FDWEREQAEVVTKLF
-1935 RGQETIRFNTEHS
+1935 RRQETFNFNKKHS
-1948 EKNSRNAFSFANP
+1948 EKNSRSAFSFANP

-2108 KTAERI
+2108 KAAERI

-2140 CKMVGFRQE
+2140 CQMVGFRQE

-2163 QEMARFNAQ
+2163 QEMAKFNAQ
-2172 LNILMSKMRTTD
+2172 LNILMSKMRTAD
-2184 GKPMFKVENYQLVVA
+2184 GKPMLKVKDYQLVVA

-2212 NINDYT
+2212 NVNDYV
-2218 PTYNIPAM
+2218 PTYNIPPM
-2226 PSSYSYQVHTQREA
+2226 PSSFSYQVHAQREA

-2266 WLDVRTPNFKAW
+2266 WLDVRTLNFKAW

-2283 NNPENAS
+2283 NNPDEAS

-2298 PLVVYHGR
+2298 PLVVYHGSESNFDEFDTAKAR
-2306 NSKLENDTIRT
+2306 ANMDIQGMFFSPIQEEANDYGENVR
-2317 EGMRTTAGTGAW
+2317 A
-2329 FSSKENISAQYG
+2329 F
-2341 DNIYPCFLNIR
+2341 FLNIKN
-2352 SPYTADLKGAPAG
+2352 PADYDTGYNALKNHKGENLAG
-2365 EFSKAIAYDVDT
+2365 EKA
-2377 NEEVKVAFDNGDGSA
+2377 
-2392 FKEMD
+2392 
-2397 TYITGDLKDINY
+2397 
-2409 EKYDIREEVYDT
+2409 
-2421 DSLVREV
+2421 
-2428 RNDKNVDGVVIKNV
+2428 RNDLMENGYDGVNNDGEEYI
-2442 SDIPEGDTTDSVD
+2442 
-2455 YDNLPV
+2455 
-2461 ADDYVVFNSNQIKS
+2461 AFNPNQIKS

-2489 IKYSRPDTETAR
+2489 IKFSRPDTETAR
-2501 LDNEYMSLV
+2501 LDKEYMSLV

-2532 VEQAAEKAG
+2532 VQQAAEKAG
-2541 FKNAIPEQV
+2541 FKDAIPEQTP
-2550 RAYKI
+2550 AYQI
-2555 RTKAAPKKTLKVYKV
+2555 RTKAAPKKSVKVYKV
-2570 FTVDENGRPSA
+2570 FTMSDDGKPTA
-2581 LFVSSKDTLP
+2581 LFIGGTEKLP
-2591 QGVWLDAQDTYHFP
+2591 QGVWLDAVAAYNFVAK
-2605 YTNDKGK
+2605 NGK
-2612 TSYYVP
+2612 SYVP
-2618 STKNPNSKG
+2618 STQNPYTKG
-2627 GATGS
+2627 GKTGAS
-2632 SIVIQSEEIL
+2632 VEIPSEEVR
-2642 QELREMGYAGPTT
+2642 QELINRGFLPEGSTA
-2655 DVGKKITALAY
+2655 KKITALAY
-2666 RPGWHAGTLPFFPQG
+2666 RPGWHAGTMPFFPQG
-2681 GMKVTNPDYKGKD
+2681 GKKPAKGEKTNY
-2694 DLEHAQFVDTPYP
+2694 E

-2719 EMAFDKDYNEAAQAT
+2719 ELAADKDYTAEAEAQPKART
-2734 EDGDLEY
+2734 KTGKLNTKNADLQYMPEDGF
-2741 MPTDGAYYFAT
+2741 YYYAT
-2752 NPLTRAN
+2752 NPMTHGH
-2759 PELGAWVISGSLK
+2759 PELGMWAISGSLK
-2772 IGRALTQEECD
+2772 INKALTQEECD
-2783 KILTENG
+2783 KILTDNNLLPQE
-2790 MPTQQWEGGYI
+2790 WEGG
-2801 RKGTEAERQ
+2801 EMSL
-2810 AAIDRHFE
+2810 
-2818 EKYAKLD
+2818 EK
-2825 AKGKRSYPEFKDR
+2825 
-2838 ETYQAW
+2838 
-2844 YDKQLPKQM
+2844 
-2853 LKREEMAKYGFY
+2853 
-2865 YQRDDNGNI
+2865 
-2874 KTDKDGNYKTSSPK
+2874 
-2888 KQPTLPRKIN
+2888 
-2898 AMASGYGYESGKLD
+2898 
-2912 LASLGYTGEEN
+2912 LGYTGEEN

-2935 DDNGNVIPLSQ
+2935 DDDGNVIPLSQ

-2954 VRYSRDKAGVTK
+2954 VRYSRDRAGITASTDNVGIFKRAMTALENKLKGKMPDNLDVRTYEDIEADRENARRAKA
-2966 STSDSIIP
+2966 I
-2974 NAIRKLASRV
+2974 SR
-2984 HGYFFTP
+2984 G
-2991 ELPNNVTAKERREQ
+2991 KEYLDRSKE
-3005 QQIGVFE
+3005 VSPFE
-3012 DEFSSPSR
+3012 MWWTSPSR
-3020 IAEHLPK
+3020 LAKKIPLVSSFVQMAKIAVDK
-3027 LFGPYIEAGLKAQER
+3027 
-3042 QEKLRAK
+3042 QEKLRVE
-3049 FLNDM
+3049 FNSGM
-3054 NEVSKLLGYKKYRRK
+3054 NEIEDMLGYSKWGSNDKKYKERK
-3069 SAEYKKRLQDF
+3069 MALQEALLQGDI
-3080 NKVMLAGDLDQCVYT
+3080 NRKVFT
-3095 DEELREQGLD
+3095 DNELKSGGLD
-3105 ENTIKAY
+3105 EQTIKAY
-3112 HKMRSILDEAW
+3112 HKMRELLDKAYT
-3123 EMVNRTKE
+3123 MADQTYSRTKYVSRNWS
-3131 QLKFKTEIYK
+3131 T
-3141 NEAVAEADIAVKKK
+3141 AAEADGFMNDLMKK
-3155 DNPFIEVYKKSVNDK
+3155 NPFVQIIQKKQNADGTVT
-3170 GELVYTTKEPKVFK
+3170 YTYKEPHQYTVSAL
-3184 VNNIT
+3184 T
-3189 VTGDELK
+3189 VTEAELDELK
-3196 NLKANKN
+3196 KNKD
-3203 VYITSEKHISGSNP
+3203 VIIKSERLISGSTP
-3217 SDLTYSVSYYQKNNG
+3217 ADSTYSVTYHQKKAN
-3232 LGKIKGYIPHVFH
+3232 LGKIQGYIPHVFH
-3245 EWQIMEAD
+3245 GWLVCEVDENGNILKDSAGNIVVATSKNSMSEAVKEGKKIASQNAD
-3253 KDGNVLHDGDN
+3253 KHYMVM
-3264 PRIIKTYSSRG
+3264 P
-3275 EAFNAGIKLG
+3275 KLG
-3285 DENKDKHFVIMPKI
+3285 KFSD
-3299 HEVPGASERAAIMG
+3299 GAAERAAIMG
-3313 DYDYNKTLV
+3313 DFAYSKTMSRV
-3322 KIAES
+3322 AKG
-3327 MKVST
+3327 MKMSI
-3332 ADAKRIMAD
+3332 ADAEKFMNGTVAVQSRG
-3341 TISKK
+3341 
-3346 NKRRFLGYTMK
+3346 RFLAYAQH
-3357 RKGVKG
+3357 RKGVQG
-3363 YEDNVMLA
+3363 YEQNVFLA
-3371 TYMYLNQASRYVALD
+3371 TQMYFNQIARYVALD
-3386 PFKQNCINMY
+3386 PFKRDAISTY
-3396 NRMFGSFDDAS
+3396 NRLFGSFTD
-3407 LLEKSPNASFIHSYI
+3407 NAVMKRSRNAKYIYEYI
-3422 NDVNGVPSR
+3422 NDMNGVPNGV
-3431 IETKLNQIFNKIPF
+3431 EVWMNDMLHNMGLGQEVAN
-3445 MKGIAGGRASIWFFN
+3445 GRPALWLEHMA
-3460 TFFTYPMTIMK
+3460 TYPMTIAK
-3471 LGVLNP
+3471 LGVFNVS
-3477 GSALLNMTQLFNLF
+3477 SALLNLTQLFNLY

-3496 NVASKEAYQRLIRKG
+3496 KVASGAGYERLLKKG
-3511 FIDAK
+3511 FVDARK
-3516 KGITD
+3516 AITN
-3521 KNSALGKLLWD
+3521 KNSQLGQLVWK
-3532 DLGLEEQIGADIAGG
+3532 DLGLEAQIGIDVAGG
-3547 YSRAELSGVAA
+3547 YSKTEVSGLASLTGA
-3558 ISNGIGRLAGDSMYL
+3558 FSKLAGGSMYL

-3595 EGKGKQEAIEYAKRI
+3595 EGMSKQEAIEYAREI
-3610 NRKVNFDYSIADT
+3610 NDKVNFDYSIADA
-3623 PRFLRRLG
+3623 PGAFRAFG
-3631 PLGNVIFQ
+3631 PLSKVLLQ
-3639 FKKYPIKQLELFK
+3639 FKKYPVKQLELFK
-3652 DIYDDGRALGL
+3652 DIFDSGRAEGL
-3663 NRKRSYARLL
+3663 NRKQSALRLM
-3673 KYMTPYFAMSGFV
+3673 KYTAPYMAFSGMM
-3686 GGFPFISTIG
+3686 GIPFISLVG
-3696 GVFAFFFLDD
+3696 GVLSAIMGATTG
-3706 DDDWKQVL
+3706 DDDWDWQQKIK
-3714 TQYMFETFGE
+3714 QYMIERFGE
-3724 DNPITLWFLY
+3724 DNPLTLWWLY
-3734 GAGAFVGMNIGSRV
+3734 GGGALIGINMGSRV
-3748 GVGDFLGVESR
+3748 GVGDFMGLENREKTPLGS
-3759 PKNTMET
+3759 
-3766 IMSMTTLTSTIM
+3766 IIGMTTLTSTIA
-3778 QTYKQASYG
+3778 QTTRQLGYG
-3787 NYAEAIKAINPAVG
+3787 NYAEAVKAISPAVG

-3827 QALRIIGLN
+3827 QALRMIGLN

-3860 KDDAIDA
+3860 KDDAIDD
-3867 FIEEP
+3867 FLDEP

-3884 VTPKSIK
+3884 VTPKSIQ

-3903 LNRLA
+3903 LNKIT

>member
-1 MLELTDDIIERT
+1 MSWLDTMATNAGINKDYTQHEQDT
-13 AKAAGHGA
+13 ATNSANGEKSLYDKKLLNIGP
-21 VSYNTDEYQKAVAM
+21 
-35 KNYGDNVFNMRNLP
+35 FNFSGKEIMD
-49 GGTFAQSVIDSAIG
+49 ASQSLLDSAASVYGNI
-63 TAGSLADFA
+63 AYEF
-72 GNPAGIGDWANNY
+72 GNPYGIGDTLRNY
-85 VQSQEMNM
+85 AQQHEQAM
-93 GKKPS
+93 GENTQPG
-98 FDFSWDYFMNGL
+98 FNYDYIMNGGL
-110 PRDTGNLIGSMVGFG
+110 LRDTGTLAGSVLSLA
-125 VPVGAAAVAAP
+125 PVGAV
-136 YLGVSSGAAA
+136 A
-146 AGGALLGAGLESG
+146 AGGAAALGASAPVVGAVGGIASALGEAA
-159 AEGGSKLRE
+159 AEGGGTLADSLTQG
-168 ALERGES
+168 LS
-175 LDTAQDKALEVFGKD
+175 LDEAESRAREVTGKNALFLGATNALSGGMMGKFLKGVAQ
-190 AGLLGVTN
+190 N
-198 LAGLGALRKA
+198 LAGKGAEKLA
-208 YKGVK
+208 DGI
-213 NAFQAGRA
+213 
-221 SAAGE
+221 
-226 AVANPSRAVEF
+226 ANQSGLISQGTKETL
-237 AKGAGLTTANLAIE
+237 KGAGTLGMSALNE
-251 GGQEALQQGIQDSV
+251 GFQEAEQDAISASV
-265 EPGKEYGI
+265 DPNKYASYN
-273 LPWNWNDEQNEQ
+273 PVYWSDEQWEDFNR
-285 FKATIVPMGLLGAFG
+285 TIGPTALMGLVG
-300 GATRVGARKVGEW
+300 GAGGNASYNYGLARQNETQEA
-313 FSPDKLEQAE
+313 EQLGNQANDMA
-323 LNTDT
+323 NTSVT
-328 AENNIG
+328 SIPA
-334 NTVPSQA
+334 QA
-341 NYTIANEVS
+341 NYTIADEVS

-359 SKLRMLDEAYYKQ
+359 SKLRMLDEAYYNQ

-408 SERRRWIE
+408 SERRQWIA

-469 DTANRYGIDPNLL
+469 DTANRYGIDANLL

-491 FNQGAKSEAGALGIM
+491 FSQSAQSEAGALGIM

-518 DATDLAGNIEGGAK
+518 DANDLAGNIEGGAK
-532 YIKQMLDQFGGDVH
+532 YIKQMLDQFGGDLH
-546 KALEAYNGGPGNVG
+546 KALEAYNGGPGGVG
-560 IAQTMKYADEV
+560 NAQTMKYADEV
-571 LQRYEKFKAKSAGT
+571 MQRYEKFKTKSAGT

-591 AEAKTSPT
+591 AETQADST

-669 QEAEQKAPNIPMPK
+669 QEVEQKAPSIPMPK

-719 TKFVSPDFNAITG
+719 TRFVSPDFNAITG
-732 KVEQR
+732 RVEPR
-737 TAQPQQVAQPA
+737 TAQPQQVTQPA

-755 KVQSDV
+755 KVQPDV

-772 ASAANNATVGNL
+772 AAANNATVGNL

-799 SQNPAAIS
+799 SQNPAAVS

-835 HMMNNMRKNNVSLD
+835 HMMNNMRKNNVSID

-862 AMRLSKIPEAIA
+862 AMRLSKIPEAIT

-960 SPITPSAPYT
+960 SPIAPPAPYT
-970 EAQLEAPVIE
+970 EAQLEAPAIE
-980 SERDTLTSREF
+980 SERDTLTSQEF
-991 LGKLNSV
+991 LGKLNSA

-1082 IDEFTRLDNIINKYL
+1082 IDEFTRLDNIINEYL

-1145 RATGNKVVP
+1145 RATGNKVAP

-1167 WGNVLHQTQKRGLPA
+1167 WGNVLRQTQKRGLPA
-1182 ETEGT
+1182 ETAGT

-1231 NGDSIQKIGN
+1231 NGDSIQKIEN

-1271 DKSDNGSK
+1271 DKSDNSSK
-1279 EYAGTSRETAYEGRK
+1279 EHIGTSRETAYEGRK
-1294 ALTEGDYKRG
+1294 ALAEGNYKRE
-1304 DVSVPENASSD
+1304 DISAPKNASND
-1315 EIGNLDIKTD
+1315 EIGDLDIKTD
-1325 GLKEFPDSNV
+1325 DLKEVSDSNV
-1335 LGKTK
+1335 REKTK

-1352 VVYKVMSAD
+1352 VVYKVMPAD

-1397 TGMSNNLRPAD
+1397 TSMSNNLRPAD

-1417 GAPVIKSDG
+1417 GAPVIQSDG
-1426 AVLNGNGRTIAIQK
+1426 AVLNGNGRTIAIQR

-1447 DKYKQYLLDNAEKL
+1447 DKYKQYLLDNTEKL
-1461 GINPADIEKIE
+1461 GINPADIEGIE

-1601 LKANAPLIAR
+1601 LKANAPLVAR
-1611 LQQLIKTGNAT
+1611 LQQLIKTGNST

-1700 NQSGLFGEDEAP
+1700 NQTGLFGEEAAP

-1720 ATAKEYVDTGNQMD
+1720 ATAKEYVDTGKQMD
-1734 MFAQKYSR
+1734 LFASKYSR
-1742 DKNVDNKGNVEDN
+1742 DKN
-1755 KSKEKTPR
+1755 S
-1763 AIDDY
+1763 
-1768 SALEKEEKSIVD
+1768 
-1780 KAVQERANA
+1780 
-1789 LFNRIVSYVQSG
+1789 
-1801 FDDNFSEADSKL
+1801 
-1813 SKNALLQDG
+1813 
-1822 RRNNVLEH
+1822 
-1830 LLQYANRYA
+1830 
-1839 EKPSNYKDVLNNL
+1839 
-1852 IPGFKTAGKSKEEL
+1852 
-1866 VKAYN
+1866 
-1871 LYRDV
+1871 
-1876 AREMLN
+1876 
-1882 YGQYVY
+1882 
-1888 SELCERLAGRAGQS
+1888 
-1902 YRASTWTDI
+1902 
-1911 DRSASESRQ
+1911 RS
-1920 FDRTEDATKAIVELL
+1920 
-1935 RGQETIRFNTEHS
+1935 
-1948 EKNSRNAFSFANP
+1948 AFSFANP

-1966 LKSTGNIDT
+1966 LKATGNIDT

-2045 HWLKASGKENRA
+2045 HWLKAGGKENRA

-2149 LSSKKQSLP
+2149 FSSKKQSLP

-2172 LNILMSKMRTTD
+2172 LNILMSKMRTAD
-2184 GKPMFKVENYQLVVA
+2184 GKPMFKGENYQLVVA

-2212 NINDYT
+2212 NVNDYV
-2218 PTYNIPAM
+2218 PTYNIPPM
-2226 PSSYSYQVHTQREA
+2226 PSSFSYQVHAQREA

-2246 GTKEWMKAPNGEPTN
+2246 GTKKWMKAPNGEPTN

-2298 PLVVYHGR
+2298 PLVVYHGSESNFDEFDTAKAR
-2306 NSKLENDTIRT
+2306 ANMDIQGMFFSPIQEEANDYGENVR
-2317 EGMRTTAGTGAW
+2317 A
-2329 FSSKENISAQYG
+2329 F
-2341 DNIYPCFLNIR
+2341 FLNIKN
-2352 SPYTADLKGAPAG
+2352 PADYDTGYNALKNHKGENLAG
-2365 EFSKAIAYDVDT
+2365 EKA
-2377 NEEVKVAFDNGDGSA
+2377 
-2392 FKEMD
+2392 
-2397 TYITGDLKDINY
+2397 
-2409 EKYDIREEVYDT
+2409 
-2421 DSLVREV
+2421 
-2428 RNDKNVDGVVIKNV
+2428 RNDLMENGYDGVNNDGEEYI
-2442 SDIPEGDTTDSVD
+2442 S
-2455 YDNLPV
+2455 
-2461 ADDYVVFNSNQIKS
+2461 FNPNQIKS
-2475 ATENTGAFSPDTNN
+2475 ATENIGAFSPDTNN
-2489 IKYSRPDTETAR
+2489 IKYSRDR
-2501 LDNEYMSLV
+2501 
-2510 DEFNNAE
+2510 
-2517 SDEKKQAA
+2517 
-2525 HDKLVKL
+2525 
-2532 VEQAAEKAG
+2532 AG
-2541 FKNAIPEQV
+2541 
-2550 RAYKI
+2550 
-2555 RTKAAPKKTLKVYKV
+2555 
-2570 FTVDENGRPSA
+2570 
-2581 LFVSSKDTLP
+2581 
-2591 QGVWLDAQDTYHFP
+2591 
-2605 YTNDKGK
+2605 
-2612 TSYYVP
+2612 
-2618 STKNPNSKG
+2618 
-2627 GATGS
+2627 
-2632 SIVIQSEEIL
+2632 
-2642 QELREMGYAGPTT
+2642 
-2655 DVGKKITALAY
+2655 ITASSS
-2666 RPGWHAGTLPFFPQG
+2666 
-2681 GMKVTNPDYKGKD
+2681 D
-2694 DLEHAQFVDTPYP
+2694 D
-2707 NIHRYNQVVFEC
+2707 
-2719 EMAFDKDYNEAAQAT
+2719 
-2734 EDGDLEY
+2734 
-2741 MPTDGAYYFAT
+2741 
-2752 NPLTRAN
+2752 
-2759 PELGAWVISGSLK
+2759 
-2772 IGRALTQEECD
+2772 
-2783 KILTENG
+2783 
-2790 MPTQQWEGGYI
+2790 
-2801 RKGTEAERQ
+2801 
-2810 AAIDRHFE
+2810 
-2818 EKYAKLD
+2818 
-2825 AKGKRSYPEFKDR
+2825 
-2838 ETYQAW
+2838 
-2844 YDKQLPKQM
+2844 
-2853 LKREEMAKYGFY
+2853 
-2865 YQRDDNGNI
+2865 
-2874 KTDKDGNYKTSSPK
+2874 
-2888 KQPTLPRKIN
+2888 
-2898 AMASGYGYESGKLD
+2898 
-2912 LASLGYTGEEN
+2912 
-2923 DAARKTLAPITY
+2923 
-2935 DDNGNVIPLSQ
+2935 
-2946 RFDVTNPD
+2946 
-2954 VRYSRDKAGVTK
+2954 
-2966 STSDSIIP
+2966 IIP
-2974 NAIRKLASRV
+2974 NAIRNLAKKVR
-2984 HGYFFTP
+2984 GYFFTP
-2991 ELPNNVTAKERREQ
+2991 ELPDNVTLKERREKQ
-3005 QQIGVFE
+3005 HIGFFE

-3020 IAEHLPK
+3020 IAEHLPEVFK
-3027 LFGPYIEAGLKAQER
+3027 PYIEAGLKAQER

-3054 NEVSKLLGYKKYRRK
+3054 NEVSKLLGYRKYRRK
-3069 SAEYKKRLQDF
+3069 SDEYKKRLKDF
-3080 NKVMLAGDLDQCVYT
+3080 NAVMLAGDLDQCVYT

-3112 HKMRSILDEAW
+3112 RKMRSMLDEAW
-3123 EMVNRTKE
+3123 ELVNRTKE
-3131 QLKFKTEIYK
+3131 QLKFKTERYK
-3141 NEAVAEADIAVKKK
+3141 NEAVAEADIALKRKS
-3155 DNPFIEVYKKSVNDK
+3155 NPFIEVYKKSINDS
-3170 GELVYTTKEPKVFK
+3170 GELVYTTKEPKVIK
-3184 VNNIT
+3184 VDNVT
-3189 VTGDELK
+3189 VTGDELENLRK
-3196 NLKANKN
+3196 NNN
-3203 VYITSEKHISGSNP
+3203 IYITKEKHISGSNP
-3217 SDLTYSVSYYQKNNG
+3217 SDITYSVSYFQKSNG

-3253 KDGNVLHDGDN
+3253 KDGNVLHDGEN
-3264 PRIIKTYSSRG
+3264 PRIIKTFSSRG
-3275 EAFNAGIKLG
+3275 DALDAVIKIG
-3285 DENKDKHFVIMPKI
+3285 DKNKDKHFVVLPKI

-3313 DYDYNKTLV
+3313 DYDYNKTIN
-3322 KIAES
+3322 KIADS

-3332 ADAKRIMAD
+3332 EDAKRIMAD
-3341 TISKK
+3341 TIKKK

-3396 NRMFGSFDDAS
+3396 NRTFGSFDDAS
-3407 LLEKSPNASFIHSYI
+3407 LLDRSPNASFIRDYM

-3431 IETKLNQIFNKIPF
+3431 VEIKLNRLFNKLPF
-3445 MKGIAGGRASIWFFN
+3445 MKSVAGGRSSIWFFN

-3471 LGVLNP
+3471 LGILNP
-3477 GSALLNMTQLFNLF
+3477 SSALLNLTQLFNLF

-3496 NVASKEAYQRLIRKG
+3496 SVMSKEAYERLIKKG
-3511 FIDAK
+3511 FIDAR
-3516 KGITD
+3516 KGITN
-3521 KNSALGKLLWD
+3521 KNSELGKLLWN
-3532 DLGLEEQIGADIAGG
+3532 DLGLEAQIGADIAGG
-3547 YSRAELSGVAA
+3547 YSSAELSGVAA
-3558 ISNGIGRLAGDSMYL
+3558 LSNGIGRLAGDSMYL

-3595 EGKGKQEAIEYAKRI
+3595 EGKSKQEAIEYAKRV

-3652 DIYDDGRALGL
+3652 DIYDDGKLLGL
-3663 NRKRSYARLL
+3663 NRKQSTARLL
-3673 KYMTPYFAMSGFV
+3673 KYMTPYFAMSGIV
-3686 GGFPFISTIG
+3686 GGFPFINTIG
-3696 GVFAFFFLDD
+3696 GVLASLFGD
-3706 DDDWKQVL
+3706 DDDWKRTV
-3714 TQYMFETFGE
+3714 TQYMFETFGQ

-3748 GVGDFLGVESR
+3748 GVGDFLGVENR
-3759 PKNTMET
+3759 PRSMMES
-3766 IMSMTTLTSTIM
+3766 IASMTTLSSTAV
-3778 QTYKQASYG
+3778 QAYKQASYG

-3801 NVIIGAKGEVRTTR
+3801 NIIIGAKGEVHTTR

-3827 QALRIIGLN
+3827 QALRMIGFN

-3908 EEEKAAKAKK
+3908 EEEKAEKAKK

>member
-1 MLELTDDIIERT
+1 MSWLDTMATNAGINKDYTQHEQDT
-13 AKAAGHGA
+13 ATNSANGEKSLYDKKLLNIGP
-21 VSYNTDEYQKAVAM
+21 
-35 KNYGDNVFNMRNLP
+35 FNFSGKEIMD
-49 GGTFAQSVIDSAIG
+49 ASQSLLDSAASVYGNI
-63 TAGSLADFA
+63 AYEF
-72 GNPAGIGDWANNY
+72 GNPYGIGDTLRNY
-85 VQSQEMNM
+85 AQQHEQAM
-93 GKKPS
+93 GENTQPG
-98 FDFSWDYFMNGL
+98 FNYDYIMNGGL
-110 PRDTGNLIGSMVGFG
+110 LRDTGTLAGSVLSLA
-125 VPVGAAAVAAP
+125 PVGAV
-136 YLGVSSGAAA
+136 A
-146 AGGALLGAGLESG
+146 AGGAAALGASAPVVGAAGGIASALGEAA
-159 AEGGSKLRE
+159 AEGGGTLADSL
-168 ALERGES
+168 AQGLS
-175 LDTAQDKALEVFGKD
+175 LDEAESRAREVTGKNALF
-190 AGLLGVTN
+190 
-198 LAGLGALRKA
+198 LGATNALSGGMMGNFL
-208 YKGVK
+208 KGVAR
-213 NAFQAGRA
+213 NIAGKGA
-221 SAAGE
+221 SELADGIASQSGLISQGTKE
-226 AVANPSRAVEF
+226 TL
-237 AKGAGLTTANLAIE
+237 KGAGTLGLSALNE
-251 GGQEALQQGIQDSV
+251 GFQEAEQDAISASV
-265 EPGKEYGI
+265 DPNKYASYNPI
-273 LPWNWNDEQNEQ
+273 YWSDEQWED
-285 FKATIVPMGLLGAFG
+285 FKRTIGPTALMGFVG
-300 GATRVGARKVGEW
+300 GASGNASYNAGLARQNEMQE
-313 FSPDKLEQAE
+313 PEQTSSQVNDMT
-323 LNTDT
+323 NTP
-328 AENNIG
+328 ASSI
-334 NTVPSQA
+334 PAQA
-341 NYTIANEVS
+341 NYTIADEVS

-359 SKLRMLDEAYYKQ
+359 SKLRMLDEAYYNQ

-408 SERRRWIE
+408 SERRQWIA

-454 TSGWSGNADIDSLIA
+454 TSGWSGNADIDNLINEN
-469 DTANRYGIDPNLL
+469 ANKYGVDAALL

-491 FNQGAKSEAGALGIM
+491 FNQGSQSEAGAVGIM
-506 QLMPDTANGLGV
+506 QLMPPTAEGLGV

-532 YIKQMLDQFGGDVH
+532 YIRQMLDQFGGDVH
-546 KALEAYNGGPGNVG
+546 KALEAYNGGPGGVG
-560 IAQTMKYADEV
+560 TAQTMKYADEV
-571 LQRYEKFKAKSAGT
+571 MQRYEKFKTKSAGT

-654 VMERVAKE
+654 VMESAAKE

-683 IRQHVQ
+683 IKQHVQ

-703 EFAKT
+703 EFART

-761 ASTNGQNIANN
+761 ASTSGQNIANN
-772 ASAANNATVGNL
+772 AAAANNETVGPL

-825 DIKTINGFNA
+825 DVKTINGFNA

-862 AMRLSKIPEAIA
+862 AMRLSKIPEAITDA
-874 GAAGNRV
+874 VGNRV

-888 AINNNDLSR
+888 AINNNDLNR
-897 INAISEKMA
+897 INAISETMA

-922 TESVEEAPTGSILPA
+922 TESEEEAPTGSTLPA

-945 TDVQDLGW
+945 TNVQDLGW

-960 SPITPSAPYT
+960 SPIAPPAPYT
-970 EAQLEAPVIE
+970 EAQLEAPAIE
-980 SERDTLTSREF
+980 PERDTLTSQEF
-991 LGKLNSV
+991 LGKLNNV

-1082 IDEFTRLDNIINKYL
+1082 IDEFTRLDNIINEYL
-1097 APMAHNY
+1097 TPMAHNY

-1145 RATGNKVVP
+1145 RATGNKVVS

-1231 NGDSIQKIGN
+1231 NGDSIQKIEN

-1271 DKSDNGSK
+1271 DKSDNSSK
-1279 EYAGTSRETAYEGRK
+1279 EHIGTSRETAYEGRK
-1294 ALTEGDYKRG
+1294 ALTESNYKRG
-1304 DVSVPENASSD
+1304 DVSVPENASND
-1315 EIGNLDIKTD
+1315 KIGDLDIKTD
-1325 GLKEFPDSNV
+1325 GLNEIYDRNV
-1335 LGKTK
+1335 REKTK
-1340 STVITDDGKEFN
+1340 STVITDDGREFN
-1352 VVYKVMSAD
+1352 VVYKLMSAD

-1397 TGMSNNLRPAD
+1397 TSMSNNLRPAD

-1426 AVLNGNGRTIAIQK
+1426 AVLNGNGRTIAIQR
-1440 AWLNGKA
+1440 AWLNSKA

-1461 GINPADIEKIE
+1461 GINPADIEGIE

-1508 KVDSGKIK
+1508 KVDSKKIK
-1516 SSTLNQYVAGSDLTS
+1516 ASTLNKYVAGSDVTA
-1531 AANRNFLR
+1531 AANRSFLR
-1539 DVLADIISPSERN
+1539 DVLADIVAPSERN
-1552 AYYSKEG
+1552 AYYSREG

-1601 LKANAPLIAR
+1601 LKANAPLVAR
-1611 LQQLIKTGNAT
+1611 LQQLINSGNANE
-1622 DLGLQKNL
+1622 LGLQKNL
-1630 VSAVKAL
+1630 TAAVKAL
-1637 KEAVIAGKPAKSIWQ
+1637 KGAVLEGKPAQAIWQ
-1652 EMSMFED
+1652 EMSMFEN

-1667 AIARAMDGYRR
+1667 AIAKVMDGYRR

-1700 NQSGLFGEDEAP
+1700 NQSGLFGENEAP
-1712 QVKLTDDI
+1712 QIKLTDDI
-1720 ATAKEYVDTGNQMD
+1720 ATAKEYVDTGKQMD
-1734 MFAQKYSR
+1734 LFTSKYSR
-1742 DKNVDNKGNVEDN
+1742 DKN
-1755 KSKEKTPR
+1755 S
-1763 AIDDY
+1763 
-1768 SALEKEEKSIVD
+1768 
-1780 KAVQERANA
+1780 
-1789 LFNRIVSYVQSG
+1789 
-1801 FDDNFSEADSKL
+1801 
-1813 SKNALLQDG
+1813 
-1822 RRNNVLEH
+1822 
-1830 LLQYANRYA
+1830 
-1839 EKPSNYKDVLNNL
+1839 
-1852 IPGFKTAGKSKEEL
+1852 
-1866 VKAYN
+1866 
-1871 LYRDV
+1871 
-1876 AREMLN
+1876 
-1882 YGQYVY
+1882 
-1888 SELCERLAGRAGQS
+1888 
-1902 YRASTWTDI
+1902 
-1911 DRSASESRQ
+1911 RSA
-1920 FDRTEDATKAIVELL
+1920 F
-1935 RGQETIRFNTEHS
+1935 
-1948 EKNSRNAFSFANP
+1948 FSANP

-1966 LKSTGNIDT
+1966 LKATGNIGT

-2172 LNILMSKMRTTD
+2172 LNTLMSKMRTAD

-2199 ENGKRPA
+2199 DNNQRPA
-2206 EIFDIN
+2206 EMFDIN

-2246 GTKEWMKAPNGEPTN
+2246 GTNEWMKAPNGESTN

-2298 PLVVYHGR
+2298 PLVVYHGSESNFDEFDTAKAR
-2306 NSKLENDTIRT
+2306 ANMDIQGMFFSPIQEEANDYGENVR
-2317 EGMRTTAGTGAW
+2317 A
-2329 FSSKENISAQYG
+2329 F
-2341 DNIYPCFLNIR
+2341 FLNIKN
-2352 SPYTADLKGAPAG
+2352 PADYDTGYNALKNHKGENLAG
-2365 EFSKAIAYDVDT
+2365 EKA
-2377 NEEVKVAFDNGDGSA
+2377 
-2392 FKEMD
+2392 
-2397 TYITGDLKDINY
+2397 
-2409 EKYDIREEVYDT
+2409 
-2421 DSLVREV
+2421 
-2428 RNDKNVDGVVIKNV
+2428 RNDLMENGYDGVNNDGEEYI
-2442 SDIPEGDTTDSVD
+2442 
-2455 YDNLPV
+2455 
-2461 ADDYVVFNSNQIKS
+2461 AFNPNQIKS

-2489 IKYSRPDTETAR
+2489 IKYSRGRAGMTASTNNVGIFKRAMTALENKLKGKMPDNLDVRTYEDIETDRENAR
-2501 LDNEYMSLV
+2501 
-2510 DEFNNAE
+2510 
-2517 SDEKKQAA
+2517 
-2525 HDKLVKL
+2525 
-2532 VEQAAEKAG
+2532 
-2541 FKNAIPEQV
+2541 
-2550 RAYKI
+2550 RA
-2555 RTKAAPKKTLKVYKV
+2555 KAASRGKEYLDRSK
-2570 FTVDENGRPSA
+2570 E
-2581 LFVSSKDTLP
+2581 VS
-2591 QGVWLDAQDTYHFP
+2591 
-2605 YTNDKGK
+2605 
-2612 TSYYVP
+2612 
-2618 STKNPNSKG
+2618 
-2627 GATGS
+2627 
-2632 SIVIQSEEIL
+2632 
-2642 QELREMGYAGPTT
+2642 
-2655 DVGKKITALAY
+2655 
-2666 RPGWHAGTLPFFPQG
+2666 
-2681 GMKVTNPDYKGKD
+2681 
-2694 DLEHAQFVDTPYP
+2694 
-2707 NIHRYNQVVFEC
+2707 
-2719 EMAFDKDYNEAAQAT
+2719 
-2734 EDGDLEY
+2734 
-2741 MPTDGAYYFAT
+2741 
-2752 NPLTRAN
+2752 PL
-2759 PELGAWVISGSLK
+2759 G
-2772 IGRALTQEECD
+2772 
-2783 KILTENG
+2783 
-2790 MPTQQWEGGYI
+2790 QWW
-2801 RKGTEAERQ
+2801 A
-2810 AAIDRHFE
+2810 
-2818 EKYAKLD
+2818 
-2825 AKGKRSYPEFKDR
+2825 
-2838 ETYQAW
+2838 
-2844 YDKQLPKQM
+2844 
-2853 LKREEMAKYGFY
+2853 
-2865 YQRDDNGNI
+2865 
-2874 KTDKDGNYKTSSPK
+2874 
-2888 KQPTLPRKIN
+2888 
-2898 AMASGYGYESGKLD
+2898 
-2912 LASLGYTGEEN
+2912 
-2923 DAARKTLAPITY
+2923 
-2935 DDNGNVIPLSQ
+2935 
-2946 RFDVTNPD
+2946 
-2954 VRYSRDKAGVTK
+2954 
-2966 STSDSIIP
+2966 
-2974 NAIRKLASRV
+2974 
-2984 HGYFFTP
+2984 
-2991 ELPNNVTAKERREQ
+2991 
-3005 QQIGVFE
+3005 
-3012 DEFSSPSR
+3012 SPSR
-3020 IAEHLPK
+3020 FAKKIPLISPFVQMGKIAVDK
-3027 LFGPYIEAGLKAQER
+3027 
-3042 QEKLRAK
+3042 QEKLRVEFNAG
-3049 FLNDM
+3049 M
-3054 NEVSKLLGYKKYRRK
+3054 NEIEDMLGYSKWGSNDKKYKERK
-3069 SAEYKKRLQDF
+3069 MALQEALLQGDIAR
-3080 NKVMLAGDLDQCVYT
+3080 KVFT
-3095 DEELREQGLD
+3095 DDELKSGGLD
-3105 ENTIKAY
+3105 EQTIKAY
-3112 HKMRSILDEAW
+3112 HKMRELLDKAYN
-3123 EMVNRTKE
+3123 MADQTYSRTKYVSRNWS
-3131 QLKFKTEIYK
+3131 T
-3141 NEAVAEADIAVKKK
+3141 AAEADGFMNDLMKK
-3155 DNPFIEVYKKSVNDK
+3155 NPFVQIIQKKQNADGTVT
-3170 GELVYTTKEPKVFK
+3170 YTYKEPHQYTVSAL
-3184 VNNIT
+3184 T
-3189 VTGDELK
+3189 VTEAELDELK
-3196 NLKANKN
+3196 KNKD
-3203 VYITSEKHISGSNP
+3203 VIITSEKHIYGDMFGNS
-3217 SDLTYSVSYYQKNNG
+3217 TYRVTYHQKQAN
-3232 LGKIKGYIPHVFH
+3232 LGKIQGYIPHIFH
-3245 EWQIMEAD
+3245 GWLVCEVD
-3253 KDGNVLHDGDN
+3253 KNGN
-3264 PRIIKTYSSRG
+3264 IIKDSAGNIVVATSKNSMS
-3275 EAFNAGIKLG
+3275 EAVKEGKKIASQNTGKRYMVMPKLG
-3285 DENKDKHFVIMPKI
+3285 KFSD
-3299 HEVPGASERAAIMG
+3299 GAAERAAIMG
-3313 DYDYNKTLV
+3313 DFAYSKTMSKV
-3322 KIAES
+3322 ANG
-3327 MKVST
+3327 MKMSI
-3332 ADAKRIMAD
+3332 ADAERFMKD
-3341 TISKK
+3341 TVSVQ
-3346 NKRRFLGYTMK
+3346 NRGRFLAYAQH
-3357 RKGVKG
+3357 RKGVQG
-3363 YEDNVMLA
+3363 YEQNVFLA
-3371 TYMYLNQASRYVALD
+3371 TQMYFNQIARYVALD
-3386 PFKQNCINMY
+3386 PFKRDAISMY
-3396 NRMFGSFDDAS
+3396 NRLFGSFTDNTVTRRS
-3407 LLEKSPNASFIHSYI
+3407 ENAKYVYAYI
-3422 NDVNGVPSR
+3422 NDMNGMPSGF
-3431 IETKLNQIFNKIPF
+3431 EKWANK
-3445 MKGIAGGRASIWFFN
+3445 MLHNMGLGQEVANGRPTLWLERMI
-3460 TFFTYPMTIMK
+3460 FTYPFTIAK
-3471 LGVLNP
+3471 LGVFNVS
-3477 GSALLNMTQLFNLF
+3477 SALLNLTQLFNLY

-3496 NVASKEAYQRLIRKG
+3496 KVLSSAGYERLLKKG
-3511 FIDAK
+3511 FMDARK
-3516 KGITD
+3516 AIVD
-3521 KNSALGKLLWD
+3521 KNSPLGQLVWK
-3532 DLGLEEQIGADIAGG
+3532 DLGLEAQIGIDVAGG
-3547 YSRAELSGVAA
+3547 YSRTEV
-3558 ISNGIGRLAGDSMYL
+3558 NGLASLTGRLSKLAGGSMYL

-3595 EGKGKQEAIEYAKRI
+3595 EGKTKQEAIEYAKEI
-3610 NRKVNFDYSIADT
+3610 NDKVNFDYSVADS
-3623 PRFLRRLG
+3623 PAIFRVGG
-3631 PLGNVIFQ
+3631 PLSNVLLQFQ
-3639 FKKYPIKQLELFK
+3639 KYPVKQIELFM
-3652 DIYDDGRALGL
+3652 DIFNDGREAGL
-3663 NRKRSYARLL
+3663 NRKQSALRLM
-3673 KYMTPYFAMSGFV
+3673 KYVAPYMAFSGMM
-3686 GGFPFISTIG
+3686 GIPFISLAG
-3696 GVFAFFFLDD
+3696 GILSAIMSAATG
-3706 DDDWKQVL
+3706 DDDWDWQQKIK
-3714 TQYMFETFGE
+3714 QYMVETFGA
-3724 DNPITLWFLY
+3724 DNPLTLWWLY
-3734 GAGAFVGMNIGSRV
+3734 GAGSFIGINVGSRV
-3748 GVGDFLGVESR
+3748 GVGAFMGIENREKSPIDSILG
-3759 PKNTMET
+3759 
-3766 IMSMTTLTSTIM
+3766 MTTATSTVA
-3778 QTYKQASYG
+3778 QTAKQLGYG
-3787 NYAEAIKAINPAVG
+3787 NYAEAVKAISPSAG
-3801 NVIIGAKGEVRTTR
+3801 NILIGLKGEVHTTR

-3827 QALRIIGLN
+3827 QALRMIGLT

-3860 KDDAIDA
+3860 KDDAIDS
-3867 FIEEP
+3867 FLDEP

-3884 VTPKSIK
+3884 VTPKSIQ

-3903 LNRLA
+3903 LNRIA

>member
-1 MLELTDDIIERT
+1 MSWLDTMAT
-13 AKAAGHGA
+13 NAGINKDYTSIGTSGENVQSNQRNNNQGIDNSPSLMSVFKNMMQGA
-21 VSYNTDEYQKAVAM
+21 
-35 KNYGDNVFNMRNLP
+35 
-49 GGTFAQSVIDSAIG
+49 GGTFLPFREGSRDMAQSALDSAANVYGNI
-63 TAGSLADFA
+63 AYFA
-72 GNPAGIGDWANNY
+72 GNPYGIGDTLRNY
-85 VQSQEMNM
+85 AQENEQAM
-93 GKKPS
+93 GPNPEPS
-98 FDFSWDYFMNGL
+98 FSWDYIMNGGLGRDFGALVGSVGALAPAGAL
-110 PRDTGNLIGSMVGFG
+110 PA
-125 VPVGAAAVAAP
+125 VGAAAVGASAP
-136 YLGVSSGAAA
+136 VIGA
-146 AGGALLGAGLESG
+146 AGGIAAALGESA
-159 AEGGSKLRE
+159 AEGGGTLADSLAQGLDLDEAESRARE
-168 ALERGES
+168 VAGKNAL
-175 LDTAQDKALEVFGKD
+175 F
-190 AGLLGVTN
+190 
-198 LAGLGALRKA
+198 LGATNAASGGLMGKFL
-208 YKGVK
+208 KGIAQNIAGKGANKLVDGIT
-213 NAFQAGRA
+213 NQAG
-221 SAAGE
+221 SGFISQGTKE
-226 AVANPSRAVEF
+226 TL
-237 AKGAGLTTANLAIE
+237 KGAGTLGFSALNE
-251 GGQEALQQGIQDSV
+251 GFQEAEQDAISASV
-265 EPGKEYGI
+265 DPTKYASYN
-273 LPWNWNDEQNEQ
+273 PMYWSDEQWED
-285 FKATIVPMGLLGAFG
+285 FKRTLGPTAIMGALGGVGGNVSYNAGLDNATQEESTSNVQQ
-300 GATRVGARKVGEW
+300 ATM
-313 FSPDKLEQAE
+313 S
-323 LNTDT
+323 
-328 AENNIG
+328 I
-334 NTVPSQA
+334 PSQA
-341 NYTIANEVS
+341 NYTVADEVS

-408 SERRRWIE
+408 SERRQWIA

-454 TSGWSGNADIDSLIA
+454 TSGWSGNADVDSLIA
-469 DTANRYGIDPNLL
+469 DTANQYGIDPNLL

-491 FNQGAKSEAGALGIM
+491 FNQSAQSEAGALGIM

-518 DATDLAGNIEGGAK
+518 DANDLAGNIEGGAK
-532 YIKQMLDQFGGDVH
+532 YIKQMLDQFGGDLH
-546 KALEAYNGGPGNVG
+546 KALEAYNGGPGGVG
-560 IAQTMKYADEV
+560 NAQTMKYADEV
-571 LQRYEKFKAKSAGT
+571 MQRYEKFKTKSAGT

-591 AEAKTSPT
+591 AETQADST

-662 LGYGQVK
+662 LGYGQIK
-669 QEAEQKAPNIPMPK
+669 QEVEQKAPNIPMPK

-719 TKFVSPDFNAITG
+719 TRFVSPDFNAITG
-732 KVEQR
+732 RVEPR
-737 TAQPQQVAQPA
+737 TAQPQQAVQLTPK
-748 PQPTVQN
+748 PTVQNTTREDVATTVTENPRVPLASSTAILAAMLSKNPAAVSYNGNNVDLNKLNNAIKNNDIETINGFNTHMMKNMSRNGVSLDGVIQEYLPIAISATERLMTFPEAAYNENGVNIKKGELTETVNKAQNDNDLNPIIAFNEKLAANLRSNGITPYIELEETQN
-755 KVQSDV
+755 KVQSDA
-761 ASTNGQNIANN
+761 ASTDGQNIANN
-772 ASAANNATVGNL
+772 AATTDTTESNL
-784 LSSIPNSAISLAKTL
+784 LSSIPNSAVSLAKTL

-815 NKLNNAIKNN
+815 NKLNNAVKNN
-825 DIKTINGFNA
+825 DVKTINGFNA

-922 TESVEEAPTGSILPA
+922 TESEEEVPTGSTLPA

-945 TDVQDLGW
+945 TNVQDLGW

-960 SPITPSAPYT
+960 SPIAPPAPYT
-970 EAQLEAPVIE
+970 EAQLEAPAIE
-980 SERDTLTSREF
+980 SERDTLTSQEF

-1019 IMQHLNS
+1019 IIQHLNS

-1082 IDEFTRLDNIINKYL
+1082 IDEFTRLDNIINEYL

-1145 RATGNKVVP
+1145 HATGDKVVP

-1182 ETEGT
+1182 ETAGT
-1187 KVQRFIKTLPNK
+1187 KVQRFIETLPNK

-1231 NGDSIQKIGN
+1231 NGDSIQKIEN
-1241 EYFVVAPS
+1241 EYFIVAPS

-1271 DKSDNGSK
+1271 DKSNNGSK
-1279 EYAGTSRETAYEGRK
+1279 EYTSTSHETAYEGRK
-1294 ALTEGDYKRG
+1294 ALAESNYKRG
-1304 DVSVPENASSD
+1304 DVSVPENASND
-1315 EIGNLDIKTD
+1315 EIGDLDIKTD
-1325 GLKEFPDSNV
+1325 DLKEVSDSNV
-1335 LGKTK
+1335 REKTK

-1397 TGMSNNLRPAD
+1397 TSMSNNLRPAD
-1408 LAESRNLNQ
+1408 LTESRNLNQ
-1417 GAPVIKSDG
+1417 GASVIKPDG
-1426 AVLNGNGRTIAIQK
+1426 AVLNGNGRTIAIQR

-1461 GINPADIEKIE
+1461 GINPADIEGIE
-1472 HPILVRVVQDKLSKD
+1472 HPILVRVVQDELSKD

-1552 AYYSKEG
+1552 AYYNREG

-1652 EMSMFED
+1652 EMSMFEG

-1734 MFAQKYSR
+1734 MFAPKDSR
-1742 DKNVDNKGNVEDN
+1742 
-1755 KSKEKTPR
+1755 S
-1763 AIDDY
+1763 
-1768 SALEKEEKSIVD
+1768 
-1780 KAVQERANA
+1780 
-1789 LFNRIVSYVQSG
+1789 
-1801 FDDNFSEADSKL
+1801 
-1813 SKNALLQDG
+1813 
-1822 RRNNVLEH
+1822 
-1830 LLQYANRYA
+1830 
-1839 EKPSNYKDVLNNL
+1839 
-1852 IPGFKTAGKSKEEL
+1852 
-1866 VKAYN
+1866 
-1871 LYRDV
+1871 
-1876 AREMLN
+1876 
-1882 YGQYVY
+1882 
-1888 SELCERLAGRAGQS
+1888 
-1902 YRASTWTDI
+1902 
-1911 DRSASESRQ
+1911 
-1920 FDRTEDATKAIVELL
+1920 
-1935 RGQETIRFNTEHS
+1935 
-1948 EKNSRNAFSFANP
+1948 AFSFANP

-1966 LKSTGNIDT
+1966 LKATGNIGT

-2022 NGEVYINRNATVPAK
+2022 NGEVYINRNATVPTK

-2149 LSSKKQSLP
+2149 LSSKKPSLP

-2163 QEMARFNAQ
+2163 QEMAKFNAQ
-2172 LNILMSKMRTTD
+2172 LNILMSKMRTAD
-2184 GKPMFKVENYQLVVA
+2184 GKPMFKVKDYQLVVA

-2206 EIFDIN
+2206 EMFDIN
-2212 NINDYT
+2212 NVNDYV
-2218 PTYNIPAM
+2218 PTYNIPPM
-2226 PSSYSYQVHTQREA
+2226 PSSFSYQVHEQREA

-2298 PLVVYHGR
+2298 PLVVYHGSESNFDEFDTAKAR
-2306 NSKLENDTIRT
+2306 ANMDIQGMFFSPIQEEANDYGENVR
-2317 EGMRTTAGTGAW
+2317 A
-2329 FSSKENISAQYG
+2329 F
-2341 DNIYPCFLNIR
+2341 FLNIKN
-2352 SPYTADLKGAPAG
+2352 PADYDTGYNALKNHKGENLAG
-2365 EFSKAIAYDVDT
+2365 EKA
-2377 NEEVKVAFDNGDGSA
+2377 
-2392 FKEMD
+2392 
-2397 TYITGDLKDINY
+2397 
-2409 EKYDIREEVYDT
+2409 
-2421 DSLVREV
+2421 
-2428 RNDKNVDGVVIKNV
+2428 RNDLMENGYDGVNNDGEEYI
-2442 SDIPEGDTTDSVD
+2442 
-2455 YDNLPV
+2455 
-2461 ADDYVVFNSNQIKS
+2461 AFNPNQIKS

-2489 IKYSRPDTETAR
+2489 IKYSRARAGITA
-2501 LDNEYMSLV
+2501 ST
-2510 DEFNNAE
+2510 NNVGIFKRAMTALE
-2517 SDEKKQAA
+2517 N
-2525 HDKLVKL
+2525 KL
-2532 VEQAAEKAG
+2532 
-2541 FKNAIPEQV
+2541 
-2550 RAYKI
+2550 
-2555 RTKAAPKKTLKVYKV
+2555 
-2570 FTVDENGRPSA
+2570 
-2581 LFVSSKDTLP
+2581 
-2591 QGVWLDAQDTYHFP
+2591 
-2605 YTNDKGK
+2605 KGK
-2612 TSYYVP
+2612 MP
-2618 STKNPNSKG
+2618 DN
-2627 GATGS
+2627 
-2632 SIVIQSEEIL
+2632 L
-2642 QELREMGYAGPTT
+2642 
-2655 DVGKKITALAY
+2655 DVRTY
-2666 RPGWHAGTLPFFPQG
+2666 
-2681 GMKVTNPDYKGKD
+2681 
-2694 DLEHAQFVDTPYP
+2694 
-2707 NIHRYNQVVFEC
+2707 
-2719 EMAFDKDYNEAAQAT
+2719 
-2734 EDGDLEY
+2734 EDIE
-2741 MPTDGAYYFAT
+2741 T
-2752 NPLTRAN
+2752 
-2759 PELGAWVISGSLK
+2759 
-2772 IGRALTQEECD
+2772 
-2783 KILTENG
+2783 
-2790 MPTQQWEGGYI
+2790 
-2801 RKGTEAERQ
+2801 
-2810 AAIDRHFE
+2810 
-2818 EKYAKLD
+2818 
-2825 AKGKRSYPEFKDR
+2825 DR
-2838 ETYQAW
+2838 ENA
-2844 YDKQLPKQM
+2844 
-2853 LKREEMAKYGFY
+2853 RRAKAVSRGKEYLN
-2865 YQRDDNGNI
+2865 RS
-2874 KTDKDGNYKTSSPK
+2874 KEVSP
-2888 KQPTLPRKIN
+2888 
-2898 AMASGYGYESGKLD
+2898 
-2912 LASLGYTGEEN
+2912 LGQWW
-2923 DAARKTLAPITY
+2923 A
-2935 DDNGNVIPLSQ
+2935 
-2946 RFDVTNPD
+2946 
-2954 VRYSRDKAGVTK
+2954 
-2966 STSDSIIP
+2966 
-2974 NAIRKLASRV
+2974 
-2984 HGYFFTP
+2984 
-2991 ELPNNVTAKERREQ
+2991 
-3005 QQIGVFE
+3005 
-3012 DEFSSPSR
+3012 SPSR
-3020 IAEHLPK
+3020 IAKKIPLISPFVQMGK
-3027 LFGPYIEAGLKAQER
+3027 IAVDK
-3042 QEKLRAK
+3042 QEKLRVE
-3049 FLNDM
+3049 FNSGM
-3054 NEVSKLLGYKKYRRK
+3054 NEIEDMLGYSKWGSNDKKYKERK
-3069 SAEYKKRLQDF
+3069 MALQEALLQGDIAH
-3080 NKVMLAGDLDQCVYT
+3080 KVFT
-3095 DEELREQGLD
+3095 DNELKSGGLD
-3105 ENTIKAY
+3105 EQTIKAY
-3112 HKMRSILDEAW
+3112 HKMRELLDKAYT
-3123 EMVNRTKE
+3123 MADQTYSRTKYVSRNWP
-3131 QLKFKTEIYK
+3131 TT
-3141 NEAVAEADIAVKKK
+3141 AEADGFMNDLMKK
-3155 DNPFIEVYKKSVNDK
+3155 NPFVQIIQKKQNADGTVTYTYKEPHQYTVSALTVTAAEL
-3170 GELVYTTKEPKVFK
+3170 GELK
-3184 VNNIT
+3184 
-3189 VTGDELK
+3189 K
-3196 NLKANKN
+3196 NKDVIIK
-3203 VYITSEKHISGSNP
+3203 SEKLISGSTP
-3217 SDLTYSVSYYQKNNG
+3217 ADSTYSVTYHQKKAN
-3232 LGKIKGYIPHVFH
+3232 LGKIQGYIPHIFH
-3245 EWQIMEAD
+3245 GWLVCEVD
-3253 KDGNVLHDGDN
+3253 KNGN
-3264 PRIIKTYSSRG
+3264 IIKDSAGNIVVATSKNSMS
-3275 EAFNAGIKLG
+3275 EAVKEGKKIASQNTGKRYMVMPKLG
-3285 DENKDKHFVIMPKI
+3285 KFSD
-3299 HEVPGASERAAIMG
+3299 GAAERAAIMG
-3313 DYDYNKTLV
+3313 DFDYSKTMSKV
-3322 KIAES
+3322 ANG
-3327 MKVST
+3327 MKMSI
-3332 ADAKRIMAD
+3332 ADAERFMKD
-3341 TISKK
+3341 TVSVQ
-3346 NKRRFLGYTMK
+3346 NRGRFLAYAQH
-3357 RKGVKG
+3357 RKGVQG
-3363 YEDNVMLA
+3363 YEQNVFLA
-3371 TYMYLNQASRYVALD
+3371 TQMYFNQIARYVALD
-3386 PFKQNCINMY
+3386 PFKRDAISTY
-3396 NRMFGSFDDAS
+3396 NRLFGNFTD
-3407 LLEKSPNASFIHSYI
+3407 NAVMRRSRNAKYIYEYI
-3422 NDVNGVPSR
+3422 NDMNGVPDGV
-3431 IETKLNQIFNKIPF
+3431 EMWMNDMLHNMGLGQEVAN
-3445 MKGIAGGRASIWFFN
+3445 GRPGLWLEHM
-3460 TFFTYPMTIMK
+3460 FTYPFTIAK
-3471 LGVLNP
+3471 LGILNMS
-3477 GSALLNMTQLFNLF
+3477 SALINLTQLFNLY
-3491 GAMGE
+3491 GAMREKVLSSAGYE
-3496 NVASKEAYQRLIRKG
+3496 RLIKKG
-3511 FIDAK
+3511 FVDARK
-3516 KGITD
+3516 AITN
-3521 KNSALGKLLWD
+3521 KNSPLGQLVWK
-3532 DLGLEEQIGADIAGG
+3532 DLGLEAQIGIDVAGG
-3547 YSRAELSGVAA
+3547 YSKTEVSGLA
-3558 ISNGIGRLAGDSMYL
+3558 SLTGRLSKLAGGSMYL

-3595 EGKGKQEAIEYAKRI
+3595 EGKTKQEAIEYAKEI
-3610 NRKVNFDYSIADT
+3610 NDKVNFDYSVADS
-3623 PRFLRRLG
+3623 PGIFRAFG
-3631 PLGNVIFQ
+3631 PLSKVLLQ
-3639 FKKYPIKQLELFK
+3639 FKKYPVKQIELFM
-3652 DIYDDGRALGL
+3652 DIFNDGRAAGL
-3663 NRKRSYARLL
+3663 NRKQSALRLM
-3673 KYMTPYFAMSGFV
+3673 KYTAPYMAFSGMM
-3686 GGFPFISTIG
+3686 GIPFISLAG
-3696 GVFAFFFLDD
+3696 GILSAIMSAATG
-3706 DDDWKQVL
+3706 DDDWDWQQKIK
-3714 TQYMFETFGE
+3714 QYMVETFGA
-3724 DNPITLWFLY
+3724 DNPLTLWWLY
-3734 GAGAFVGMNIGSRV
+3734 GAGSFIGVNVGSRV
-3748 GVGDFLGVESR
+3748 GVGDFMGIENREKSPIDSILG
-3759 PKNTMET
+3759 
-3766 IMSMTTLTSTIM
+3766 MTTATSTVA
-3778 QTYKQASYG
+3778 QTTKQLGYG
-3787 NYAEAIKAINPAVG
+3787 NYAEAVKAISPSAG
-3801 NVIIGAKGEVRTTR
+3801 NILIGLKGEVHTTR

-3827 QALRIIGLN
+3827 QALRMIGFN

-3872 TAENAA
+3872 TSENAA

>member
-1 MLELTDDIIERT
+1 MAYSKYGLSFKNFTDSYGEWE
-13 AKAAGHGA
+13 ANGGVEQANKAI
-21 VSYNTDEYQKAVAM
+21 DF
-35 KNYGDNVFNMRNLP
+35 KNLQNNSFNVRGLP
-49 GGTFAQSVIDSAIG
+49 GGTFGQSVIDSTLGVVGNID
-63 TAGSLADFA
+63 DFL
-72 GNPAGIGDWANNY
+72 GGPTGLGDYANNY
-85 VQSQEMNM
+85 VTAQEMAM
-93 GKKPS
+93 GEKPKA
-98 FDFSWDYFMNGL
+98 DFSWDYLINGL
-110 PRDTGNLIGSMVGFG
+110 PRDTGNLIGSGISLAAPIAAATLAAPFVG
-125 VPVGAAAVAAP
+125 VGATAA
-136 YLGVSSGAAA
+136 GI
-146 AGGALLGAGLESG
+146 GGALAGAGLESM
-159 AEGGSKLRE
+159 AEGGQKMRDSL
-168 ALERGES
+168 ANGDSLE
-175 LDTAQDKALEVFGKD
+175 TAQDKARTV
-190 AGLLGVTN
+190 AGENMALLAPTN
-198 LAGLGALRKA
+198 ILGLGALKKVGQGLKTAYNGGKA
-208 YKGVK
+208 V
-213 NAFQAGRA
+213 
-221 SAAGE
+221 SATGGAL
-226 AVANPSRAVEF
+226 ANYPKLSQVADF
-237 AKGAGLTTANLAIE
+237 AKGAGWAGLGAMNE
-251 GGQEALQQGIQDSV
+251 GAQEAWQQGIQDSV
-265 EPGKEYGI
+265 EPDTDWGI
-273 LPWNWNDEQNEQ
+273 LPWNWNDEQTEA
-285 FKATIVPMGLLGAFG
+285 FESTIGPTALMAGVGG
-300 GATRVGARKVGEW
+300 GARLAARKLGMSDV
-313 FSPDKLEQAE
+313 PQV
-323 LNTDT
+323 DT
-328 AENNIG
+328 APQVNNNLFGAGTAEISTQGADIDEQVAHLKDGYQSVIPQVAGVLVNDFGIEGAQISSGFRTREHNKEVGGAENSYHVGDGEHGDALDIVLPDGTSAETAEAIKQRFENSGVFDEVLFHDAGSGYHLHLGGLKTDNIG
-334 NTVPSQA
+334 NS
-341 NYTIANEVS
+341 
-350 DANLSQGTE
+350 
-359 SKLRMLDEAYYKQ
+359 
-372 YGQHLYVTSMTR
+372 YGSY
-384 HWGTN
+384 
-389 SDHETGSAFDVAD
+389 
-402 DGLAND
+402 
-408 SERRRWIE
+408 
-416 EKARQLGLNP
+416 
-426 LDEYENPSSGA
+426 
-437 TGGHMHF
+437 
-444 SDKGGAVNVD
+444 
-454 TSGWSGNADIDSLIA
+454 SGNADVDSAINEMAEKYNL
-469 DTANRYGIDPNLL
+469 DPALL

-491 FNQGAKSEAGALGIM
+491 FNQSAQSEAGALGIM

-532 YIKQMLDQFGGDVH
+532 YIKQMLDQFGGDLH

-585 FSWSNP
+585 FSWSKP
-591 AEAKTSPT
+591 AGTNTTTTTTT

-669 QEAEQKAPNIPMPK
+669 QEVEQEAPDIPMPK

-689 QNGWVEIGNKKDAD
+689 KNGWVEFGSKENAD
-703 EFAKT
+703 EFART

-719 TKFVSPDFNAITG
+719 TRFVSPDFNAITG
-732 KVEQR
+732 RVEQR

-761 ASTNGQNIANN
+761 ASTDGQKIANN
-772 ASAANNATVGNL
+772 AAVNNTTVGNL

-799 SQNPAAIS
+799 SQNPAAVS

-815 NKLNNAIKNN
+815 NKLNNSIKNN

-849 DVVKEHLPVAKDT
+849 DVVKAHLPVAKDT
-862 AMRLSKIPEAIA
+862 AMRLSKIPEAIT

-881 DLRALQE
+881 DLRGLQE

-906 ENLRSNGVSP
+906 ENLRSNRVSP

-960 SPITPSAPYT
+960 SPIAPPAPYT
-970 EAQLEAPVIE
+970 EAQLEAPAIE
-980 SERDTLTSREF
+980 SERDTLTSQEF
-991 LGKLNSV
+991 LGKLNNV

-1082 IDEFTRLDNIINKYL
+1082 IDEFTRLDNIINEYL

-1182 ETEGT
+1182 ETERT

-1231 NGDSIQKIGN
+1231 NGDSIQKIEN
-1241 EYFVVAPS
+1241 EYFIIAPS

-1271 DKSDNGSK
+1271 DKSNNGSK
-1279 EYAGTSRETAYEGRK
+1279 EYTSTSHETAYEGRK
-1294 ALTEGDYKRG
+1294 SLAESNYKRG
-1304 DVSVPENASSD
+1304 DVSVPENASND
-1315 EIGNLDIKTD
+1315 EIGDLDIKTD
-1325 GLKEFPDSNV
+1325 DLKEVSDSNV
-1335 LGKTK
+1335 REKTK

-1352 VVYKVMSAD
+1352 VVYKVMPAD

-1397 TGMSNNLRPAD
+1397 TSMSNNLRPAD

-1426 AVLNGNGRTIAIQK
+1426 AVLNGNGRTIAIQR

-1461 GINPADIEKIE
+1461 GINPADIEGTE

-1734 MFAQKYSR
+1734 MFAPKYSR
-1742 DKNVDNKGNVEDN
+1742 DKNVDNKGNMKDN
-1755 KSKEKTPR
+1755 KNRKISDEYDK
-1763 AIDDY
+1763 
-1768 SALEKEEKSIVD
+1768 LEKEEKAVVD
-1780 KAVQERANA
+1780 EAVNDRINQ
-1789 LFNRIVSYVQSG
+1789 LFSRVADYVQRG
-1801 FDDNFSEADSKL
+1801 FDDAFSADDGKAGINKL
-1813 SKNALLQDG
+1813 LEDSRKND
-1822 RRNNVLEH
+1822 VLKN
-1830 LLQYANRYA
+1830 LLQYANRFSA
-1839 EKPSNYKDVLNNL
+1839 TPSNYKEVLNTL
-1852 IPGFKTAGKSKEEL
+1852 APGLNTDRFTKEQL
-1866 VKAYN
+1866 VERYN
-1871 LYRDV
+1871 EYRDV

-1888 SELCERLAGRAGQS
+1888 AELCERHRQHYAGLREHGGQNAG
-1902 YRASTWTDI
+1902 AGTV
-1911 DRSASESRQ
+1911 RSRNEEARR
-1920 FDRTEDATKAIVELL
+1920 FDWEREQAEVVTKLF
-1935 RGQETIRFNTEHS
+1935 RRQETFNFNKKHS
-1948 EKNSRNAFSFANP
+1948 EKNSRSAFSFANP

-2057 VFDALAACVERDGG
+2057 VFDALAACVERDSG

-2163 QEMARFNAQ
+2163 QEMAKFNAQ
-2172 LNILMSKMRTTD
+2172 LNILMSKMRTAD

-2212 NINDYT
+2212 NVNDYV
-2218 PTYNIPAM
+2218 PTYNIPLM
-2226 PSSYSYQVHTQREA
+2226 PSSFSYQVHTQREA

-2283 NNPENAS
+2283 NNPDEAS

-2298 PLVVYHGR
+2298 PLVVYHGSESNFDEFDTAKAR
-2306 NSKLENDTIRT
+2306 ANMDIQGMFFSPIQEEANDYGENVR
-2317 EGMRTTAGTGAW
+2317 A
-2329 FSSKENISAQYG
+2329 F
-2341 DNIYPCFLNIR
+2341 FLNIKN
-2352 SPYTADLKGAPAG
+2352 PADYDTGYNALKNHKGENLAG
-2365 EFSKAIAYDVDT
+2365 EKA
-2377 NEEVKVAFDNGDGSA
+2377 
-2392 FKEMD
+2392 
-2397 TYITGDLKDINY
+2397 
-2409 EKYDIREEVYDT
+2409 
-2421 DSLVREV
+2421 
-2428 RNDKNVDGVVIKNV
+2428 RNDLMENGYDGVNNDGEEYI
-2442 SDIPEGDTTDSVD
+2442 
-2455 YDNLPV
+2455 
-2461 ADDYVVFNSNQIKS
+2461 AFNPNQIKS

-2489 IKYSRPDTETAR
+2489 IKYSRAENNNNQNETVVDNQQEAEDNNRQEAEDDVDFAGDNPVSRGVFKKYILEDVRRDIRNAVQEQIGDTISDFKSLR
-2501 LDNEYMSLV
+2501 DPVKLDKAFSLLPFAKMTRV
-2510 DEFNNAE
+2510 TFNMKYVQKDE
-2517 SDEKKQAA
+2517 EKKNVLAA
-2525 HDKLVKL
+2525 QYEYARRCFLYDDRISAEMLRQDVNDKEQIGMAEAVRHNITRNVAGGQRGRFQNVRRGGAIAAGLNDNLEAQLEGLRSSFFQMGEYKGIKEHFDKLIEKHS
-2532 VEQAAEKAG
+2532 EQGA
-2541 FKNAIPEQV
+2541 F
-2550 RAYKI
+2550 
-2555 RTKAAPKKTLKVYKV
+2555 
-2570 FTVDENGRPSA
+2570 S
-2581 LFVSSKDTLP
+2581 
-2591 QGVWLDAQDTYHFP
+2591 DA
-2605 YTNDKGK
+2605 
-2612 TSYYVP
+2612 
-2618 STKNPNSKG
+2618 TKN
-2627 GATGS
+2627 
-2632 SIVIQSEEIL
+2632 
-2642 QELREMGYAGPTT
+2642 
-2655 DVGKKITALAY
+2655 
-2666 RPGWHAGTLPFFPQG
+2666 
-2681 GMKVTNPDYKGKD
+2681 
-2694 DLEHAQFVDTPYP
+2694 
-2707 NIHRYNQVVFEC
+2707 
-2719 EMAFDKDYNEAAQAT
+2719 
-2734 EDGDLEY
+2734 
-2741 MPTDGAYYFAT
+2741 
-2752 NPLTRAN
+2752 
-2759 PELGAWVISGSLK
+2759 
-2772 IGRALTQEECD
+2772 
-2783 KILTENG
+2783 
-2790 MPTQQWEGGYI
+2790 
-2801 RKGTEAERQ
+2801 
-2810 AAIDRHFE
+2810 
-2818 EKYAKLD
+2818 
-2825 AKGKRSYPEFKDR
+2825 
-2838 ETYQAW
+2838 
-2844 YDKQLPKQM
+2844 
-2853 LKREEMAKYGFY
+2853 
-2865 YQRDDNGNI
+2865 
-2874 KTDKDGNYKTSSPK
+2874 
-2888 KQPTLPRKIN
+2888 
-2898 AMASGYGYESGKLD
+2898 
-2912 LASLGYTGEEN
+2912 
-2923 DAARKTLAPITY
+2923 
-2935 DDNGNVIPLSQ
+2935 
-2946 RFDVTNPD
+2946 
-2954 VRYSRDKAGVTK
+2954 SRDKAGITA
-2966 STSDSIIP
+2966 STDNVGIFKRAMTALENKLKGKMPDNLDVRTYEDIEADRE
-2974 NAIRKLASRV
+2974 NARRAKAASR
-2984 HGYFFTP
+2984 G
-2991 ELPNNVTAKERREQ
+2991 KEYLDRSKEVSPLGQ
-3005 QQIGVFE
+3005 WWA
-3012 DEFSSPSR
+3012 SPSR
-3020 IAEHLPK
+3020 FAKKIPLISPFVQMGKIAVDK
-3027 LFGPYIEAGLKAQER
+3027 
-3042 QEKLRAK
+3042 QEKLRVE
-3049 FLNDM
+3049 FNSGM
-3054 NEVSKLLGYKKYRRK
+3054 NEIEDLLGYSKWGLNDKRYKERK
-3069 SAEYKKRLQDF
+3069 MALQEALLQGDI
-3080 NKVMLAGDLDQCVYT
+3080 NRKVFT
-3095 DEELREQGLD
+3095 DNELKSGGLD
-3105 ENTIKAY
+3105 EQTIKAY
-3112 HKMRSILDEAW
+3112 HKMRELLDKAYT
-3123 EMVNRTKE
+3123 MADQTYSRTKYVSRNWS
-3131 QLKFKTEIYK
+3131 T
-3141 NEAVAEADIAVKKK
+3141 AAEADGFMNDLMKK
-3155 DNPFIEVYKKSVNDK
+3155 NPFVQIIQKKQNADGTVT
-3170 GELVYTTKEPKVFK
+3170 YTYKEPHQYTVSAL
-3184 VNNIT
+3184 T
-3189 VTGDELK
+3189 VTAAELDELK
-3196 NLKANKN
+3196 KNKD
-3203 VYITSEKHISGSNP
+3203 VIIKSERLISGSTP
-3217 SDLTYSVSYYQKNNG
+3217 TDSTYSVTYHQKKAN
-3232 LGKIKGYIPHVFH
+3232 LGKIQGYIPHIFH
-3245 EWQIMEAD
+3245 GWLVCEVD
-3253 KDGNVLHDGDN
+3253 KNGN
-3264 PRIIKTYSSRG
+3264 IIKDSAGNIVVATSKNSMS
-3275 EAFNAGIKLG
+3275 EAVKEGKKIASQNTGKRYIVMPKLG
-3285 DENKDKHFVIMPKI
+3285 KFSD
-3299 HEVPGASERAAIMG
+3299 GAAERAAIMG
-3313 DYDYNKTLV
+3313 DFDYSKTMSRV
-3322 KIAES
+3322 ANG
-3327 MKVST
+3327 MKMSI
-3332 ADAKRIMAD
+3332 ADAEKFMNGTVAVQNRG
-3341 TISKK
+3341 
-3346 NKRRFLGYTMK
+3346 RFLAYAQH
-3357 RKGVKG
+3357 RKGVQG
-3363 YEDNVMLA
+3363 YEQNVFLA
-3371 TYMYLNQASRYVALD
+3371 TQMYFNQIARYVALD
-3386 PFKQNCINMY
+3386 PFKRDAISMY
-3396 NRMFGSFDDAS
+3396 NRLFGSFTDNTVTRRS
-3407 LLEKSPNASFIHSYI
+3407 ENAKYVYAYI
-3422 NDVNGVPSR
+3422 NDMNGMPSGF
-3431 IETKLNQIFNKIPF
+3431 EKWANK
-3445 MKGIAGGRASIWFFN
+3445 MLHNMGLGQEVANGRPTLWLERMI
-3460 TFFTYPMTIMK
+3460 FTYPFTIAK
-3471 LGVLNP
+3471 LGVFNVS
-3477 GSALLNMTQLFNLF
+3477 SALLNLTQLFNLY

-3496 NVASKEAYQRLIRKG
+3496 KVLSSAGYERLLKKG
-3511 FIDAK
+3511 FMDARK
-3516 KGITD
+3516 AIVN
-3521 KNSALGKLLWD
+3521 KNSPLGQLVWK
-3532 DLGLEEQIGADIAGG
+3532 DLGLEAQIGIDVAGG
-3547 YSRAELSGVAA
+3547 YSRTEV
-3558 ISNGIGRLAGDSMYL
+3558 NGLASLTGRLSKLAGGSMYL

-3595 EGKGKQEAIEYAKRI
+3595 EGMTKQEAIEYAKEI
-3610 NRKVNFDYSIADT
+3610 NDKVNFDYSVADS
-3623 PRFLRRLG
+3623 PAIFRAGG
-3631 PLGNVIFQ
+3631 PLSNVLLQFQ
-3639 FKKYPIKQLELFK
+3639 KYPVKQIELFM
-3652 DIYDDGRALGL
+3652 DIFNDGRAAGL
-3663 NRKRSYARLL
+3663 NRKQSALRLM
-3673 KYMTPYFAMSGFV
+3673 KYTAPYMAFSGMM
-3686 GGFPFISTIG
+3686 GIPFISLAG
-3696 GVFAFFFLDD
+3696 GILSAIMSAATG
-3706 DDDWKQVL
+3706 DDDWDWQQKIK
-3714 TQYMFETFGE
+3714 QYMVETFGA
-3724 DNPITLWFLY
+3724 DNPLTLWWLY
-3734 GAGAFVGMNIGSRV
+3734 GAGSFIGINVGSRV
-3748 GVGDFLGVESR
+3748 GVGDFMGIENREKSPIDSILG
-3759 PKNTMET
+3759 
-3766 IMSMTTLTSTIM
+3766 MTTATSTVA
-3778 QTYKQASYG
+3778 QTTKQLGYG
-3787 NYAEAIKAINPAVG
+3787 NYAEAVKAISPSAG
-3801 NVIIGAKGEVRTTR
+3801 NILIGLKGEVHTTR

-3827 QALRIIGLN
+3827 QALRMIGFN

-3884 VTPKSIK
+3884 VTPKSIQ

>member
-1 MLELTDDIIERT
+1 MSWLDTMAT
-13 AKAAGHGA
+13 NAGINKDYTSVGTSGESVQPKQGNNSQVVDNSPSLMSVFKNMMQGA
-21 VSYNTDEYQKAVAM
+21 
-35 KNYGDNVFNMRNLP
+35 
-49 GGTFAQSVIDSAIG
+49 GGTFLPFREGSRDMAQSALDSAANVYGNI
-63 TAGSLADFA
+63 AYFA
-72 GNPAGIGDWANNY
+72 GNPYGIGDTLRNYAQENEQAMGANT
-85 VQSQEMNM
+85 
-93 GKKPS
+93 KPE
-98 FDFSWDYFMNGL
+98 FSWDYIMNGGL
-110 PRDTGNLIGSMVGFG
+110 GRDFGTMIGSVGALL
-125 VPVGAAAVAAP
+125 PVGIA
-136 YLGVSSGAAA
+136 GGGAAA
-146 AGGALLGAGLESG
+146 AVGASAPIAGVAGGVASGIGEAL
-159 AEGGSKLRE
+159 AEGGGTLADYLAKGDSLEGAESKARDV
-168 ALERGES
+168 ALKNAGFLAAVNS
-175 LDTAQDKALEVFGKD
+175 IPGFALGKYAKSIAQNIAGKS
-190 AGLLGVTN
+190 ASQAANNLTNNGLLSQRTKEW
-198 LAGLGALRKA
+198 L
-208 YKGVK
+208 
-213 NAFQAGRA
+213 
-221 SAAGE
+221 
-226 AVANPSRAVEF
+226 
-237 AKGAGLTTANLAIE
+237 KGAGAVGGTMLSE
-251 GGQEALQQGIQDSV
+251 GFQEAEQDAISANV
-265 EPGKEYGI
+265 DPDESKHLSYNPYY
-273 LPWNWNDEQNEQ
+273 WNDQQKED
-285 FKATIVPMGLLGAFG
+285 FWRAAGPSAILGFAG
-300 GATRVGARKVGEW
+300 GAGRTAAYDIGLA
-313 FSPDKLEQAE
+313 SQMEQQ
-323 LNTDT
+323 
-328 AENNIG
+328 ENDQQEAQPISI
-334 NTVPSQA
+334 PAQA
-341 NYTIANEVS
+341 NYTIADEVS

-408 SERRRWIE
+408 SERRQWIA
-416 EKARQLGLNP
+416 EKARRLGLNP

-454 TSGWSGNADIDSLIA
+454 TSGWSGNADVDSLINEN
-469 DTANRYGIDPNLL
+469 ANKYGVDAALL

-491 FNQGAKSEAGALGIM
+491 FNQSAQSEAGALGIM

-518 DATDLAGNIEGGAK
+518 DANDLAGNIEGGAK

-546 KALEAYNGGPGNVG
+546 KALEAYNGGPGGVG
-560 IAQTMKYADEV
+560 NAETMKYADEV
-571 LQRYEKFKAKSAGT
+571 MQRYEKFKTKSAGT

-719 TKFVSPDFNAITG
+719 TRFVSPDFNAITG
-732 KVEQR
+732 RVEQR

-755 KVQSDV
+755 KVQPDV

-772 ASAANNATVGNL
+772 AVANNATVGNL
-784 LSSIPNSAISLAKTL
+784 LSSIPNSAIALAKTL

-825 DIKTINGFNA
+825 DVKTINGFNA

-862 AMRLSKIPEAIA
+862 ATRLSKIPEAIT

-960 SPITPSAPYT
+960 SPIAPPAPYT
-970 EAQLEAPVIE
+970 EAQLEAPAIE

-1019 IMQHLNS
+1019 IMQYLNS

-1082 IDEFTRLDNIINKYL
+1082 IDEFTRLDNIINEYL

-1182 ETEGT
+1182 ETAGT
-1187 KVQRFIKTLPNK
+1187 KVQRFIETLPNK

-1231 NGDSIQKIGN
+1231 NGDSIQKIEN

-1257 EYNYYNYLLNERKN
+1257 EYNYYNYLLNEQKD

-1279 EYAGTSRETAYEGRK
+1279 EHTGASRETAYGGRK
-1294 ALTEGDYKRG
+1294 ALTESNYKRG
-1304 DVSVPENASSD
+1304 DVSVPENASND
-1315 EIGNLDIKTD
+1315 EIGDLDIKTD
-1325 GLKEFPDSNV
+1325 GLKEFSDSNV
-1335 LGKTK
+1335 RGKTK

-1397 TGMSNNLRPAD
+1397 TSMSNNLRPAD

-1426 AVLNGNGRTIAIQK
+1426 AVLNGNGRTIAIQR
-1440 AWLNGKA
+1440 AWLNDKA

-1461 GINPADIEKIE
+1461 GINPADIEDIE

-1508 KVDSGKIK
+1508 KVDSKKIK
-1516 SSTLNQYVAGSDLTS
+1516 ASTLNKYVAGSDVTA
-1531 AANRNFLR
+1531 AANRSFLR
-1539 DVLADIISPSERN
+1539 DVLADIIAPSERN
-1552 AYYSKEG
+1552 AYYSREG

-1622 DLGLQKNL
+1622 GLGLQKNL

-1659 TEHSPETI
+1659 TEHSSETI
-1667 AIARAMDGYRR
+1667 AIARAMDSYRR

-1700 NQSGLFGEDEAP
+1700 NQSGLFGENEAP
-1712 QVKLTDDI
+1712 QIKLTDDI
-1720 ATAKEYVDTGNQMD
+1720 ATAKEYVDTGKQMD
-1734 MFAQKYSR
+1734 LFTSKYSR
-1742 DKNVDNKGNVEDN
+1742 DKN
-1755 KSKEKTPR
+1755 S
-1763 AIDDY
+1763 
-1768 SALEKEEKSIVD
+1768 
-1780 KAVQERANA
+1780 
-1789 LFNRIVSYVQSG
+1789 
-1801 FDDNFSEADSKL
+1801 
-1813 SKNALLQDG
+1813 
-1822 RRNNVLEH
+1822 
-1830 LLQYANRYA
+1830 
-1839 EKPSNYKDVLNNL
+1839 
-1852 IPGFKTAGKSKEEL
+1852 
-1866 VKAYN
+1866 
-1871 LYRDV
+1871 
-1876 AREMLN
+1876 
-1882 YGQYVY
+1882 
-1888 SELCERLAGRAGQS
+1888 
-1902 YRASTWTDI
+1902 
-1911 DRSASESRQ
+1911 RS
-1920 FDRTEDATKAIVELL
+1920 
-1935 RGQETIRFNTEHS
+1935 
-1948 EKNSRNAFSFANP
+1948 AFSFANP

-1990 SERKMQAFGK
+1990 SERKVQAFGK

-2057 VFDALAACVERDGG
+2057 VFDALAACVERDSG

-2108 KTAERI
+2108 KAAEQI
-2114 SKAIDNFAPELNQ
+2114 AKAIDGFAPELNL

-2140 CKMVGFRQE
+2140 CQMVGFKQDTT
-2149 LSSKKQSLP
+2149 SKPQKLP

-2163 QEMARFNAQ
+2163 KEMARFNAQ
-2172 LNILMSKMRTTD
+2172 LNILMSKMRTAD
-2184 GKPMFKVENYQLVVA
+2184 GKPMFKVKDYQLVVA

-2212 NINDYT
+2212 NINDYV
-2218 PTYNIPAM
+2218 PTYNIPPM
-2226 PSSYSYQVHTQREA
+2226 PSSFSYQVHTQREA

-2283 NNPENAS
+2283 NNPDEAS

-2298 PLVVYHGR
+2298 PLVVYHGSESNFDEFDTAKAR
-2306 NSKLENDTIRT
+2306 ANMDIQGMFFSPIQEEANDYGENVR
-2317 EGMRTTAGTGAW
+2317 A
-2329 FSSKENISAQYG
+2329 F
-2341 DNIYPCFLNIR
+2341 FLNIKN
-2352 SPYTADLKGAPAG
+2352 PADYDTGYNALKNHKGENLAG
-2365 EFSKAIAYDVDT
+2365 EKA
-2377 NEEVKVAFDNGDGSA
+2377 
-2392 FKEMD
+2392 
-2397 TYITGDLKDINY
+2397 
-2409 EKYDIREEVYDT
+2409 
-2421 DSLVREV
+2421 
-2428 RNDKNVDGVVIKNV
+2428 RNDLMENGYDGVNNDGEEYI
-2442 SDIPEGDTTDSVD
+2442 
-2455 YDNLPV
+2455 
-2461 ADDYVVFNSNQIKS
+2461 AFNPNQIKS
-2475 ATENTGAFSPDTNN
+2475 ATDNTGAFSPDTNN
-2489 IKYSRPDTETAR
+2489 IKYSRDRAGITPSTDNVGIFKRAMTA
-2501 LDNEYMSLV
+2501 LEN
-2510 DEFNNAE
+2510 
-2517 SDEKKQAA
+2517 
-2525 HDKLVKL
+2525 KL
-2532 VEQAAEKAG
+2532 
-2541 FKNAIPEQV
+2541 
-2550 RAYKI
+2550 
-2555 RTKAAPKKTLKVYKV
+2555 
-2570 FTVDENGRPSA
+2570 
-2581 LFVSSKDTLP
+2581 
-2591 QGVWLDAQDTYHFP
+2591 
-2605 YTNDKGK
+2605 KGK
-2612 TSYYVP
+2612 MP
-2618 STKNPNSKG
+2618 DN
-2627 GATGS
+2627 
-2632 SIVIQSEEIL
+2632 L
-2642 QELREMGYAGPTT
+2642 
-2655 DVGKKITALAY
+2655 DVRTYEDI
-2666 RPGWHAGTLPFFPQG
+2666 
-2681 GMKVTNPDYKGKD
+2681 
-2694 DLEHAQFVDTPYP
+2694 
-2707 NIHRYNQVVFEC
+2707 
-2719 EMAFDKDYNEAAQAT
+2719 EA
-2734 EDGDLEY
+2734 
-2741 MPTDGAYYFAT
+2741 
-2752 NPLTRAN
+2752 
-2759 PELGAWVISGSLK
+2759 
-2772 IGRALTQEECD
+2772 
-2783 KILTENG
+2783 
-2790 MPTQQWEGGYI
+2790 
-2801 RKGTEAERQ
+2801 
-2810 AAIDRHFE
+2810 
-2818 EKYAKLD
+2818 
-2825 AKGKRSYPEFKDR
+2825 DR
-2838 ETYQAW
+2838 ESA
-2844 YDKQLPKQM
+2844 
-2853 LKREEMAKYGFY
+2853 RRAKAVSRGKEYLD
-2865 YQRDDNGNI
+2865 RS
-2874 KTDKDGNYKTSSPK
+2874 KEVSP
-2888 KQPTLPRKIN
+2888 L
-2898 AMASGYGYESGKLD
+2898 
-2912 LASLGYTGEEN
+2912 
-2923 DAARKTLAPITY
+2923 
-2935 DDNGNVIPLSQ
+2935 
-2946 RFDVTNPD
+2946 
-2954 VRYSRDKAGVTK
+2954 
-2966 STSDSIIP
+2966 
-2974 NAIRKLASRV
+2974 
-2984 HGYFFTP
+2984 
-2991 ELPNNVTAKERREQ
+2991 
-3005 QQIGVFE
+3005 
-3012 DEFSSPSR
+3012 EFWWASPSR
-3020 IAEHLPK
+3020 IAKKIPLISPFVQMGK
-3027 LFGPYIEAGLKAQER
+3027 IAVQK
-3042 QEKLRAK
+3042 QEKLRVE
-3049 FLNDM
+3049 FNSGM
-3054 NEVSKLLGYKKYRRK
+3054 NEIEDLLGYSKWGMNDKRYKERK
-3069 SAEYKKRLQDF
+3069 MALQEALLQGDI
-3080 NKVMLAGDLDQCVYT
+3080 NRKVFT
-3095 DEELREQGLD
+3095 DNELKSGGLD
-3105 ENTIKAY
+3105 EQTIKAY
-3112 HKMRSILDEAW
+3112 HKMRELLDKAYN
-3123 EMVNRTKE
+3123 MADQTYSRTKYVSRNWS
-3131 QLKFKTEIYK
+3131 T
-3141 NEAVAEADIAVKKK
+3141 AAEADGFMNDLMKK
-3155 DNPFIEVYKKSVNDK
+3155 NPFVQIIQKKQNADGTVT
-3170 GELVYTTKEPKVFK
+3170 YTYKEPHQYTVSAL
-3184 VNNIT
+3184 T
-3189 VTGDELK
+3189 VTAAELDELK
-3196 NLKANKN
+3196 KNKD
-3203 VYITSEKHISGSNP
+3203 VIIKSERLISGSTP
-3217 SDLTYSVSYYQKNNG
+3217 ADSTYSVTYHQKKAN
-3232 LGKIKGYIPHVFH
+3232 LGKIQGYIPHIFH
-3245 EWQIMEAD
+3245 GWLVCEAD
-3253 KDGNVLHDGDN
+3253 ENGNILKDSAGN
-3264 PRIIKTYSSRG
+3264 IIVATSKNSMS
-3275 EAFNAGIKLG
+3275 EAVKEGKKIASQNT
-3285 DENKDKHFVIMPKI
+3285 DKHYMVVPKLSKFND
-3299 HEVPGASERAAIMG
+3299 GAAERAAIMG
-3313 DYDYNKTLV
+3313 DFDYSKTMSKV
-3322 KIAES
+3322 ANG
-3327 MKVST
+3327 MKMSI
-3332 ADAKRIMAD
+3332 ADAEKFMNGTVAVQNRG
-3341 TISKK
+3341 
-3346 NKRRFLGYTMK
+3346 RFLAYAQH
-3357 RKGVKG
+3357 RKGVQG
-3363 YEDNVMLA
+3363 YEQNVFLA
-3371 TYMYLNQASRYVALD
+3371 TQMYFNQISRYVALD
-3386 PFKQNCINMY
+3386 PFKRDAISTY
-3396 NRMFGSFDDAS
+3396 NRLFGSFTD
-3407 LLEKSPNASFIHSYI
+3407 NAVMRRSRNAKYIYEYI
-3422 NDVNGVPSR
+3422 NDVNGVPNGV
-3431 IETKLNQIFNKIPF
+3431 EMWMNDMLHNMGLGQEVAN
-3445 MKGIAGGRASIWFFN
+3445 GRPGLWLEHM
-3460 TFFTYPMTIMK
+3460 FTYPFTIAK
-3471 LGVLNP
+3471 LGVFNVS
-3477 GSALLNMTQLFNLF
+3477 SALINLTQLFNLY

-3496 NVASKEAYQRLIRKG
+3496 KVLSSAGYERLLKKG
-3511 FIDAK
+3511 FMDARK
-3516 KGITD
+3516 AITN
-3521 KNSALGKLLWD
+3521 KNSQLGQLVWK
-3532 DLGLEEQIGADIAGG
+3532 DLGLEAQIGIDVAGG
-3547 YSRAELSGVAA
+3547 YSKTEV
-3558 ISNGIGRLAGDSMYL
+3558 NGLASLTGRLSKLAGGSMYL

-3595 EGKGKQEAIEYAKRI
+3595 EGMTKQEAIEYAKEI
-3610 NRKVNFDYSIADT
+3610 NDKVNFDYSIADS
-3623 PRFLRRLG
+3623 PGIFRAFG
-3631 PLGNVIFQ
+3631 PLSKVLLQ
-3639 FKKYPIKQLELFK
+3639 FKKYPVKQIELFM
-3652 DIYDDGRALGL
+3652 DIFNDGRAAGL
-3663 NRKRSYARLL
+3663 NRKQSALRLM
-3673 KYMTPYFAMSGFV
+3673 KYTAPYMAFSGMM
-3686 GGFPFISTIG
+3686 GIPFISLAG
-3696 GVFAFFFLDD
+3696 GILSAIMSAATG
-3706 DDDWKQVL
+3706 DDDWDWQQKIK
-3714 TQYMFETFGE
+3714 QYMVETFGA
-3724 DNPITLWFLY
+3724 DNPLTLWWLY
-3734 GAGAFVGMNIGSRV
+3734 GAGSFIGINVGSRV
-3748 GVGDFLGVESR
+3748 GVGDFMGIENREKSPIDSILG
-3759 PKNTMET
+3759 
-3766 IMSMTTLTSTIM
+3766 MTTATSTVA
-3778 QTYKQASYG
+3778 QTTKQLGYG
-3787 NYAEAIKAINPAVG
+3787 NYAEAVKAVSPSAG
-3801 NVIIGAKGEVRTTR
+3801 NILIGLKGEVHTTR

-3827 QALRIIGLN
+3827 QALRMIGFN

-3903 LNRLA
+3903 LNKIA
-3908 EEEKAAKAKK
+3908 EEEKAEKAKK

>member
-1 MLELTDDIIERT
+1 MAYSKYGLSFKNFTDSYGEWE
-13 AKAAGHGA
+13 ANGGVEQANKAI
-21 VSYNTDEYQKAVAM
+21 DF
-35 KNYGDNVFNMRNLP
+35 KNLQNNSFNVRGLP
-49 GGTFAQSVIDSAIG
+49 GGTFGQSVIDSTLGVVGNID
-63 TAGSLADFA
+63 DFL
-72 GNPAGIGDWANNY
+72 GGPTGLGDYANNY
-85 VQSQEMNM
+85 VTAQEMAM

-110 PRDTGNLIGSMVGFG
+110 PRDTGNLIGSMVGLG
-125 VPVGAAAVAAP
+125 VPVGAAVIAAPHLGISSGVAAT
-136 YLGVSSGAAA
+136 
-146 AGGALLGAGLESG
+146 GGALLGAGLEAG

-168 ALERGES
+168 SLERGET
-175 LDTAQDKALEVFGKD
+175 LDDSQGKALEVFLKN
-190 AGLLGVTN
+190 AGLLGTTN
-198 LAGLGALRKA
+198 LLGVSALRKA
-208 YKGVK
+208 AEGVK
-213 NAFQAGRA
+213 KAFNAGRA
-221 SAAGE
+221 SSTGAI
-226 AVANPSRAVEF
+226 VSTPSRALEF
-237 AKGAGLTTANLAIE
+237 AKGASLLEANALTE
-251 GGQEALQQGIQDSV
+251 SVQEAVQQGIQDSV
-265 EPGKEYGI
+265 EPDKEYGV
-273 LPWNWNDEQNEQ
+273 LPWNWNEEQKER
-285 FKATIVPMGLLGAFG
+285 FYDTLAPMLLVGGAG
-300 GATRVGARKVGEW
+300 GATRVGARKAGEW
-313 FSPDKLEQAE
+313 FSPDKLEQGE
-323 LNTDT
+323 IDIT
-328 AENNIG
+328 ANQDVSI
-334 NTVPSQA
+334 PAQA
-341 NYTIANEVS
+341 NYTIADEVS

-402 DGLAND
+402 DRLAND
-408 SERRRWIE
+408 SERRQWIA

-491 FNQGAKSEAGALGIM
+491 FNQSAQSKAGALGIM

-518 DATDLAGNIEGGAK
+518 DANDLAGNIEGGAK

-546 KALEAYNGGPGNVG
+546 KALEAYNGGPGGVG
-560 IAQTMKYADEV
+560 NAETMKYADEV
-571 LQRYEKFKAKSAGT
+571 MQRYEKFKTKSAGT

-591 AEAKTSPT
+591 AETQADST

-617 FLQYVQLLAEDDAN
+617 FLQYVRLLAEDDAN

-669 QEAEQKAPNIPMPK
+669 QEVEQEAPNIPMPK

-689 QNGWVEIGNKKDAD
+689 KNGWVEFRSKENAD
-703 EFAKT
+703 EFART

-719 TKFVSPDFNAITG
+719 TRFVSPDFNAITG
-732 KVEQR
+732 RAEPR

-761 ASTNGQNIANN
+761 AQPQNETEEKQKRNDKPLSAGEVNILNSIAQKMPQEELRIIAQHMRNGEYNTVRGIIQQYNPEASLIADNVGKAIAIARNLLGNPMATQNKSGTRIDVKKAERILKGRNLDVINRLNLSMGRNLKSNGEPMSAGLKFPSPDRSVENVERARVAAAKVAERGIPHSGEIGSSRGVQAPAVEEIKFPEPKLEEDNIPTGLKAKLNKVANN
-772 ASAANNATVGNL
+772 LSAENANTAENTLAKTKQTGKPAVNPTEELFDTNNAKKNINAPNERDSKPQKKPAEGK
-784 LSSIPNSAISLAKTL
+784 SSQNEPMPPQKASDGENAISLKNIEGFTDRDLKEAEKMGISFTPKGRLVDGKPVYDIEFASQKDADKFVREFFGEAEDGDVTQEIKAAGKENAKE
-799 SQNPAAIS
+799 NEIDENIK
-807 YNGNNVDL
+807 NG
-815 NKLNNAIKNN
+815 KKAIKSILENHK
-825 DIKTINGFNA
+825 DVPKAMYRDEVGYIDFVYGKEGTIKKDRSDGYG
-835 HMMNNMRKNNVSLD
+835 L
-849 DVVKEHLPVAKDT
+849 AKILEKHGQE
-862 AMRLSKIPEAIA
+862 AVSKIPEVIA
-874 GAAGNRV
+874 
-881 DLRALQE
+881 
-888 AINNNDLSR
+888 
-897 INAISEKMA
+897 K
-906 ENLRSNGVSP
+906 
-916 YLAMRD
+916 
-922 TESVEEAPTGSILPA
+922 
-937 VQGNRAPS
+937 
-945 TDVQDLGW
+945 
-953 RVEGEVE
+953 
-960 SPITPSAPYT
+960 
-970 EAQLEAPVIE
+970 
-980 SERDTLTSREF
+980 
-991 LGKLNSV
+991 GK
-998 ERQFMEY
+998 
-1005 LDSVFDNT
+1005 
-1013 GVAFVD
+1013 
-1019 IMQHLNS
+1019 
-1026 QRNSLL
+1026 
-1032 GKAIE
+1032 
-1037 MFKNGYAVDSV
+1037 
-1048 VFSRMNDTQRS
+1048 
-1059 ALVNY
+1059 
-1064 RRMLDVYG
+1064 
-1072 NSLTNADRDV
+1072 
-1082 IDEFTRLDNIINKYL
+1082 
-1097 APMAHNY
+1097 
-1104 LINNNV
+1104 
-1110 LNYRGIDNAIKG
+1110 
-1122 LEGIAAKAREYEQI
+1122 YE
-1136 KVSEGYREG
+1136 
-1145 RATGNKVVP
+1145 
-1154 REDEEAISGSATA
+1154 
-1167 WGNVLHQTQKRGLPA
+1167 
-1182 ETEGT
+1182 
-1187 KVQRFIKTLPNK
+1187 
-1199 IVQKSHSNS
+1199 
-1208 LNAMT
+1208 
-1213 NYAGEKITKAE
+1213 
-1224 RVERVIK
+1224 
-1231 NGDSIQKIGN
+1231 
-1241 EYFVVAPS
+1241 
-1249 GNIKVTKS
+1249 KS
-1257 EYNYYNYLLNERKN
+1257 EYGDRAYFLFDGYRAVIRFTWDG
-1271 DKSDNGSK
+1271 DKKTWLVTNFLDNKKKDSGDADAFVRSAPTTDGTTSPSEQNPSMDSIPQSK
-1279 EYAGTSRETAYEGRK
+1279 E
-1294 ALTEGDYKRG
+1294 
-1304 DVSVPENASSD
+1304 
-1315 EIGNLDIKTD
+1315 NLNI
-1325 GLKEFPDSNV
+1325 V
-1335 LGKTK
+1335 
-1340 STVITDDGKEFN
+1340 VTDDGKEFK
-1352 VVYKVMSAD
+1352 VAYKVMPAE

-1376 SKYPSAMQ
+1376 KDYPSAMQ
-1384 PRNRQRVAMQEQI
+1384 PRNRQRAAMQEQI
-1397 TGMSNNLRPAD
+1397 TSMSNNLRPAD

-1440 AWLNGKA
+1440 AWLNDKA

-1461 GINPADIEKIE
+1461 GINPADIEGTE

-1734 MFAQKYSR
+1734 MFAPKYSR
-1742 DKNVDNKGNVEDN
+1742 DKNVDNKADMKDN
-1755 KSKEKTPR
+1755 KNRKISDEYDK
-1763 AIDDY
+1763 
-1768 SALEKEEKSIVD
+1768 LEKEEKAVVD
-1780 KAVQERANA
+1780 EAVN
-1789 LFNRIVSYVQSG
+1789 NRINQLFSRVADYVQRG
-1801 FDDNFSEADSKL
+1801 FDDAFSADDGKAGINKL
-1813 SKNALLQDG
+1813 LEDS
-1822 RRNNVLEH
+1822 RRNDVLKN
-1830 LLQYANRYA
+1830 LLQYANRFSTT
-1839 EKPSNYKDVLNNL
+1839 PSNYKEVLNTLAPGLNTDGFTKEQL
-1852 IPGFKTAGKSKEEL
+1852 IER
-1866 VKAYN
+1866 YN
-1871 LYRDV
+1871 EYRDV

-1888 SELCERLAGRAGQS
+1888 AELCERHRQHYAGLRKHGGQNAG
-1902 YRASTWTDI
+1902 AGTV
-1911 DRSASESRQ
+1911 RSRNEEARR
-1920 FDRTEDATKAIVELL
+1920 FDWEREQAEVVTKLF
-1935 RGQETIRFNTEHS
+1935 RRQETFNFNKKHS
-1948 EKNSRNAFSFANP
+1948 EKNSRSAFSFANP

-1990 SERKMQAFGK
+1990 GERKMQAFGK

-2009 NHPDKGYRGVFTH
+2009 SHPDKGYRGVFTH
-2022 NGEVYINRNATVPAK
+2022 NGEVYINRNATIPAK

-2057 VFDALAACVERDGG
+2057 VFDALAACVERDSG

-2140 CKMVGFRQE
+2140 CQMVGFKQE

-2163 QEMARFNAQ
+2163 QEMAKFNAQ
-2172 LNILMSKMRTTD
+2172 LNILMSKMRTAD
-2184 GKPMFKVENYQLVVA
+2184 GKPMFKVKNYQLVVA
-2199 ENGKRPA
+2199 ENGKRPS

-2226 PSSYSYQVHTQREA
+2226 PSSYSYQVHAQREA

-2283 NNPENAS
+2283 NNPDEAS

-2317 EGMRTTAGTGAW
+2317 EGVRTTAGTGAW
-2329 FSSKENISAQYG
+2329 FSNKENISAQYG

-2365 EFSKAIAYDVDT
+2365 EFSKAIAYDIDT

-2397 TYITGDLKDINY
+2397 TYITGDLKDTNY
-2409 EKYDIREEVYDT
+2409 EKYDVREEVYDT

-2501 LDNEYMSLV
+2501 LDKEYMSLV

-2517 SDEKKQAA
+2517 SDEEKQVA

-2541 FKNAIPEQV
+2541 FKDAIPEQTP
-2550 RAYKI
+2550 AYQI
-2555 RTKAAPKKTLKVYKV
+2555 RTKAAPKKSVKVYKV
-2570 FTVDENGRPSA
+2570 FTMSDDGKPTA
-2581 LFVSSKDTLP
+2581 LFIGGTEKLP
-2591 QGVWLDAQDTYHFP
+2591 QGVWLDAVAAYNFVAK
-2605 YTNDKGK
+2605 NGK
-2612 TSYYVP
+2612 SYVP
-2618 STKNPNSKG
+2618 STQNPYTKG
-2627 GATGS
+2627 GKTGAS
-2632 SIVIQSEEIL
+2632 VEIPNEKVR
-2642 QELREMGYAGPTT
+2642 QELINRGFLPEGSTA
-2655 DVGKKITALAY
+2655 KKITALAY
-2666 RPGWHAGTLPFFPQG
+2666 RPGWHAGTMPFFPQG
-2681 GMKVTNPDYKGKD
+2681 GKKPAKGEKTNY
-2694 DLEHAQFVDTPYP
+2694 E

-2719 EMAFDKDYNEAAQAT
+2719 ELAADKDYTAEAEAQPKART
-2734 EDGDLEY
+2734 KTGKLNTKNADLQYMPEDGF
-2741 MPTDGAYYFAT
+2741 YYYAT
-2752 NPLTRAN
+2752 NPMTHGH
-2759 PELGAWVISGSLK
+2759 PELGMWAISGSLK
-2772 IGRALTQEECD
+2772 INKALTQEECD
-2783 KILTENG
+2783 KILTDNNLLPQE
-2790 MPTQQWEGGYI
+2790 WEGG
-2801 RKGTEAERQ
+2801 EMSL
-2810 AAIDRHFE
+2810 
-2818 EKYAKLD
+2818 EK
-2825 AKGKRSYPEFKDR
+2825 
-2838 ETYQAW
+2838 
-2844 YDKQLPKQM
+2844 
-2853 LKREEMAKYGFY
+2853 
-2865 YQRDDNGNI
+2865 
-2874 KTDKDGNYKTSSPK
+2874 
-2888 KQPTLPRKIN
+2888 
-2898 AMASGYGYESGKLD
+2898 
-2912 LASLGYTGEEN
+2912 LGYTGEEN

-2935 DDNGNVIPLSQ
+2935 DDDGNVIPLSQ

-2954 VRYSRDKAGVTK
+2954 VRYSRDRAGITASTDNAGIFKRAMTALENKLKGKMPDNLDVRTYEDIEADRENARRAKA
-2966 STSDSIIP
+2966 
-2974 NAIRKLASRV
+2974 ASR
-2984 HGYFFTP
+2984 G
-2991 ELPNNVTAKERREQ
+2991 KEYLDRSKE
-3005 QQIGVFE
+3005 VSPFE
-3012 DEFSSPSR
+3012 MWWASPSR
-3020 IAEHLPK
+3020 LAKKIPLVSPFVQMAKIAVDK
-3027 LFGPYIEAGLKAQER
+3027 
-3042 QEKLRAK
+3042 QEKLRVE
-3049 FLNDM
+3049 FNSGM
-3054 NEVSKLLGYKKYRRK
+3054 NEIEDMLGYSKWGSNDKKYKERK
-3069 SAEYKKRLQDF
+3069 MALQEALLQGDIARKVFTDDELKR
-3080 NKVMLAGDLDQCVYT
+3080 G
-3095 DEELREQGLD
+3095 GLD
-3105 ENTIKAY
+3105 EQTIKAY
-3112 HKMRSILDEAW
+3112 RKMRELLDKAYT
-3123 EMVNRTKE
+3123 MADQTYSRTKYVSRNWP
-3131 QLKFKTEIYK
+3131 T
-3141 NEAVAEADIAVKKK
+3141 AAEADGFMNDLMKK
-3155 DNPFIEVYKKSVNDK
+3155 NPFVQIIQKKQNADGTVT
-3170 GELVYTTKEPKVFK
+3170 YTYKEPHQYTVSEL
-3184 VNNIT
+3184 T
-3189 VTGDELK
+3189 VTEAELDELK
-3196 NLKANKN
+3196 KNKD
-3203 VYITSEKHISGSNP
+3203 VIITSEKHIYGDMFGNS
-3217 SDLTYSVSYYQKNNG
+3217 TYRVTYHQKKAN
-3232 LGKIKGYIPHVFH
+3232 LGKIQGYIPHIFH
-3245 EWQIMEAD
+3245 GWLVCEVDENGNILKDSAGNIIVATSKNSMTEAVKEGKKIAGQNAD
-3253 KDGNVLHDGDN
+3253 KHYMVLPKLSKFNDG
-3264 PRIIKTYSSRG
+3264 
-3275 EAFNAGIKLG
+3275 AA
-3285 DENKDKHFVIMPKI
+3285 
-3299 HEVPGASERAAIMG
+3299 ERAAIMG
-3313 DYDYNKTLV
+3313 DFDYSKTMSKV
-3322 KIAES
+3322 ANG
-3327 MKVST
+3327 MKMSI
-3332 ADAKRIMAD
+3332 ADAERFMKD
-3341 TISKK
+3341 TVSVQ
-3346 NKRRFLGYTMK
+3346 NRGRFLAYAQH
-3357 RKGVKG
+3357 RKGVQG
-3363 YEDNVMLA
+3363 YEQNVFLA
-3371 TYMYLNQASRYVALD
+3371 TQMYFNQIARYVALD
-3386 PFKQNCINMY
+3386 PFKRDAISTY
-3396 NRMFGSFDDAS
+3396 NRLFGSFTD
-3407 LLEKSPNASFIHSYI
+3407 NAVIKRSRNAKYIYEYI
-3422 NDVNGVPSR
+3422 NDMNGVPNGV
-3431 IETKLNQIFNKIPF
+3431 EMWMNDMLHNMGLGQEVAN
-3445 MKGIAGGRASIWFFN
+3445 GRPGLWLEHM
-3460 TFFTYPMTIMK
+3460 FTYPFTIAK
-3471 LGVLNP
+3471 LGILNMS
-3477 GSALLNMTQLFNLF
+3477 SALLNLTQLFNLY

-3496 NVASKEAYQRLIRKG
+3496 KVLSGAGYERLLKKG
-3511 FIDAK
+3511 FVDARK
-3516 KGITD
+3516 AITN
-3521 KNSALGKLLWD
+3521 KNSQLGQLVWK
-3532 DLGLEEQIGADIAGG
+3532 DLGLEAQIGIDVAGG
-3547 YSRAELSGVAA
+3547 YSKTEVSGLA
-3558 ISNGIGRLAGDSMYL
+3558 SLTGRLSKLAGGSMYL

-3595 EGKGKQEAIEYAKRI
+3595 EGMTKQEAIEYAKEI
-3610 NRKVNFDYSIADT
+3610 NDKVNFDYSTADS
-3623 PRFLRRLG
+3623 PGIFRAFG
-3631 PLGNVIFQ
+3631 PLSKVLLQ
-3639 FKKYPIKQLELFK
+3639 FKKYPVKQIELFM
-3652 DIYDDGRALGL
+3652 DIFNDGRAAGL
-3663 NRKRSYARLL
+3663 NRKQSALRLM
-3673 KYMTPYFAMSGFV
+3673 KYTAPYMAFSGMM
-3686 GGFPFISTIG
+3686 GIPFISLAG
-3696 GVFAFFFLDD
+3696 GILSAIMSAATG
-3706 DDDWKQVL
+3706 DDDWDWQQKIK
-3714 TQYMFETFGE
+3714 QYMVETFGA
-3724 DNPITLWFLY
+3724 DNPLTLWWLY
-3734 GAGAFVGMNIGSRV
+3734 GAGSFIGVNVGSRV
-3748 GVGDFLGVESR
+3748 GVGDFMGIENREKSTIDSILG
-3759 PKNTMET
+3759 
-3766 IMSMTTLTSTIM
+3766 MTTATSTVA
-3778 QTYKQASYG
+3778 QTTKQLGYG
-3787 NYAEAIKAINPAVG
+3787 NYAEAVKAISPSAG
-3801 NVIIGAKGEVRTTR
+3801 NILIGLKGEVHTTR

-3827 QALRIIGLN
+3827 QALRMIGFN

-3878 RLNELG
+3878 KLNELG
-3884 VTPKSIK
+3884 VTPKSIQ